1 MERKK
6 VPNIVG
12 VSLDE
17 AKEILEKANIE
28 IEKEKKKIDIFEK
41 SGTVV
46 KVEPKEETSLK
57 KNEKVVLYVSDRKP
71 ILIIILLF
79 LLCALL
85 GRTSLGKTIIRGTED
100 KVIRVLNLSKPTA
113 PEITGGSKEWAQSRV
128 VKVKKDSYAKKGL
141 AYYEYCVGTNL
152 NKCVWKKTN
161 TKNVR
166 VSKTG
171 KWKVVFRGVDKE
183 ENTSSNSNIEEV
195 YIDNSNPI
203 INKVSIKNKKVKI
216 EAIDKE
222 SGIKKYYYSLDG
234 ENYKETRKEFE
245 IKDKIEKIS
254 IKVEDKAGNKTTVE
268 VPVEKENEINSTS
281 TTTKVVG
288 EKTTTTIESTTK
300 QPTDV
305 TNPETSTTTGT
316 TTGTIKPTSTT
327 TKKGL
332 EYDIPK
338 INLDKVP
345 VEFVYGSEYELP
357 SYVDFGNDEGTYKC
371 VVEGKEETTTKNLAI
386 GKHLI
391 VCEATSKHNKRTMVE
406 KEVEVKVKS
415 GEEEIWDGWIRL
427 NLSYPNNS
435 TNWEW
440 RIGKEG
446 EIRDGYEYTGWQ
458 DYTGPILVKLDD
470 VKDVYIR
477 YDLLGETYIIAPNGK
492 VAVDIEPAKYALEG
506 NEKTKVKIVYEKNV
520 ETKEYRIAGG
530 EWEEYTGEFE
540 VEKNTLIEA
549 RGIRNEKVYDSD
561 GNYLYT
567 KKVTGT
573 DSVFI
578 GEKNATSGG
587 TTSGGDKG
595 SFEYEVVVKPNG
607 SYTKPKKDT
616 LPSTYLEGPEIKVS
630 PTEMAESVIV
640 KVIPKEKASKTYIKV
655 GDGNYQE
662 YTGEISVSKNVFI
675 RAYYIREEDGKTS
688 ETSYYYIQNIKKAS
702 KPYVRID
709 ATPDYLSEE
718 VDKVTVKISGSN
730 YTKLEYSL
738 DGVIYE
744 EYKGEITVEQSQTIY
759 AKGTNEFGETI
770 ESLDI
775 TTRTSPKEKENIE
788 ISIEVSPRKEEV
800 EGLINKAKVKITY
813 EKKATKRYYKLG
825 YYGEWKEYTGEFE
838 ITDNKT
844 IYAYA
849 TGDNAVGNARKSVNY
864 LTTGIASPIISIEPY
879 GKSQQVKVSIEYA
892 STAEITRY
900 KIGNGEYRDYNGP
913 FYVYE
918 NETIYAYN
926 KDELG
931 NTGTSEYK
939 IKNIVSAPNYVAIDK
954 GKYYIIKLH
963 YPETSSN
970 REYKWKSDGIWKS
983 YNGYGI
989 LLIKPEYKEEF
1000 KDIKDGIKVE
1010 DEYGKEIIF
1019 TDHYYFIDVPFS
1031 ELMENLFMRWDTEK
1045 ISAPKI
1051 IEIPEEV
1058 TREASISIVYNKA
1071 LVKKLYKIVYEDGEE
1086 TEWLTYEKP
1095 FKIDKNKAT
1104 IYAKGITRSESESKV
1119 GSKTITN
1126 IDDTDPEIRVKG
1138 NFEKA
1143 ARQINVTVNA
1153 IDEFGIDKVKF
1164 AKGEQTKEYFKK
1176 NGNGIRNGSSFK
1188 VEENGKYTIYAVDY
1202 VGNEVI
1208 KVIEI
1213 TNIDKEAPNIR
1224 INILTESYGTEAEIE
1239 IEYGDSVKKE
1249 YKIGKNGSYKEYTGT
1264 IKITSNEV
1272 LDLVNEDGSL
1282 TIYGRGTDEAGNVS
1296 EVSEDVYILDLDAPA
1311 IPEITAGAGY
1321 PILTEYGVKLGSKSY
1336 IKYDNRDDIT
1346 NYYSIDNG
1354 ATWKVYTGP
1363 FEITSGTIKAKSV
1376 KKESGL
1382 TIEATKKVDMPSDA
1396 LGPEAY
1402 DEDPES
1408 YIDIGHSKHNI
1419 LNISKEMMRK
1429 SFYLKILRDTGN
1441 FDSIYLYFYDS
1452 NNKVISS
1459 IKWSRDYSEYANLK
1473 IDVPDG
1479 CTRISLYNAS
1489 TYSDGVRVANVTVAN
1504 DPIINATKIYP
1515 KITQYGIENGHNE
1528 VTIDYF
1534 PTSVQRLYRINDG
1547 EWKVYEDKAIRLELN
1562 DKIEAKGIDKNGVDS
1577 NVVSYDSVLPDDAL
1591 GPEAY
1596 DGDPES
1602 YIDIGYSKHNILN
1615 ISKEMMG
1622 RSFYLKIL
1630 RNTGVYDSIYLYFY
1644 DSNNEVISSIKWSR
1658 DYSEYANL
1666 KIDVPDGC
1674 TRISLYNASTY
1685 SDGVRVANV
1694 TVANDPIINATKIY
1708 PKLTEYGI
1716 EQAYNE
1722 VTIDYFPTSVKRLYR
1737 INAGEWKN
1745 YEDKS
1750 IRLEIGDKLEAKGIN
1765 KYGKETNI
1773 SSYTSIL
1780 PKNALAPEA
1789 YDEDESTRVS
1799 KGTYYINVDSSLV
1812 NKYISFKYTE
1822 GSKASFRPNAKM
1834 SVSLINADGNE
1845 IYKDDYI
1852 FSKVDILTNSINIIP
1867 GTVKIK
1873 FYSPTINSSYGPNYA
1888 LICEVFSEK
1897 IPVITQTS
1905 YYPTIKQ
1912 NEITLSQYEV
1922 KITYL
1927 SYFTKKLYS
1936 IDNGSTWL
1944 EYTEPIK
1951 VKAGDVIKAKAIDKD
1966 GKETDINTYT
1976 VTGLTDNLDDK
1987 VFDKDKNTSVT
1998 LSSKQTKSFI
2008 LDCVDNEV
2016 LRIYTTG
2023 KVNAGAYIKLYD
2035 KDNQELSTVTLNTD
2049 LTTLE
2054 IPERSVKASIYSG
2067 TSTLTINEVNL
2078 REVKAAKENYPEIT
2092 INDANWTTTKAV
2104 EILYPEGTER
2114 EYSLDLG
2121 TTWNKYTNELTI
2133 EKETTI
2139 FARSIKEGKTISTN
2153 SFIITK
2159 VDNVKP
2165 IVELQL
2171 PSKIYKTFEFKLPT
2185 SYIAGSSGANVEC
2198 RVGNNKVTTTKDL
2211 GIGTHE
2217 ISCTIENGIG
2227 IKTEINKTIEI
2238 YELPKDSITDFDYT
2252 GEEQTYTASKS
2263 GIYFIETWGASGGCS
2278 LTDGKQTCKDIGYGG
2293 YSSGTISLTA
2303 GNTLYINVG
2312 GKGTDG
2318 IRDSDSPGGY
2328 NGGGNGVWD
2337 TDDDESAGGGGGATH
2352 IALRTGL
2359 LSTLENYKNDIIMVS
2374 GGGGGKSY
2382 TFVAGSG
2389 GGYKGAITSH
2399 TNQSEVSQDKGYL
2412 FGKGQDA
2419 NGAIS
2424 IYGVAGGGGGFYG
2437 GYMNKSGSKTSGSG
2451 GSGYI
2456 GNTLL
2461 KNKSMYCYN
2470 CEESSEE
2477 STKTIKTTNVS
2488 ETPTSKYAKIG
2499 NGYAR
2504 ITYIGEKFDIT
2515 EFVSNFDYTGEE
2527 QTYTAS
2533 KSGIYLIE
2541 TWGASGGCALNNGVT
2556 NCTKIS
2562 YGGYSSGTT
2571 FLTAGNTLYINV
2583 GGKGTNGIL
2592 KSNSP
2597 GGYNGG
2603 GFGTWDNS
2611 DDESSGGGGGATH
2624 IALRTGLLSTLENYK
2639 NDIIMVSGGGGG
2651 QSWTNAAGSGGG
2663 YKGVTTSTTNQSEVS
2678 QDKGYAFGQGQD
2690 AKGTASN
2697 DGVGGGGGGFYGG
2710 YMNNVGG
2717 KSSGS
2722 GGSGYIGNTLLKNKS
2737 MYCYNC
2743 EESSEESTKTIKT
2756 IDVSEIPT
2764 SKYSKI
2770 GNGYARI
2777 TYMGE

>member
-79 LLCALL
+79 LLCAFL
-85 GRTSLGKTIIRGTED
+85 GRTSLGKTIIRGAED

-113 PEITGGSKEWAQSRV
+113 PEITGGSKEWAQSQV

-171 KWKVVFRGVDKE
+171 KWKVVFRGVDKAG
-183 ENTSSNSNIEEV
+183 NTSSNSNIEEV
-195 YIDNSNPI
+195 YIDNNNPI
-203 INKVSIKNKKVKI
+203 INKVSVKNKKVKI
-216 EAIDKE
+216 EATDKE
-222 SGIKKYYYSLDG
+222 SGIKKYYYSIDG

-245 IKDKIEKIS
+245 IKDKTEKIS

-288 EKTTTTIESTTK
+288 EKTTTTNETTTK
-300 QPTDV
+300 KPTDV
-305 TNPETSTTTGT
+305 TNPETSTTTNAT
-316 TTGTIKPTSTT
+316 TSTIKPTSTT

-371 VVEGKEETTTKNLAI
+371 VVEGKEEKTTKNLAI

-427 NLSYPNNS
+427 NLNYPDNS

-492 VAVDIEPAKYALEG
+492 VAVDIEPAKYALKG

-530 EWEEYTGEFE
+530 EWEDYTGEFE

-587 TTSGGDKG
+587 TTNGGNNG

-630 PTEMAESVIV
+630 PTEMTESVTV

-662 YTGEISVSKNVFI
+662 YTGEISVSKNVLI

-709 ATPDYLSEE
+709 ATPDYLSEK
-718 VDKVTVKISGSN
+718 VDKVIVKISGSN

-744 EYKGEITVEQSQTIY
+744 EYKGELTVEESQTIY

-838 ITDNKT
+838 ITYNET

-849 TGDNAVGNARKSVNY
+849 TGDNAVGNARKSVDY

-931 NTGTSEYK
+931 NTGTSEYR
-939 IKNIVSAPNYVAIDK
+939 IKNIVSAPNYVSIDK

-963 YPETSSN
+963 YPETSGN
-970 REYKWKSDGIWKS
+970 REYKWKSDGTWKS

-1164 AKGEQTKEYFKK
+1164 VKGEQTKEYFKK

-1282 TIYGRGTDEAGNVS
+1282 TVYGRGTDEAGNVS

-1311 IPEITAGAGY
+1311 TPEITAGAGY

-1396 LGPEAY
+1396 LGSEAY
-1402 DEDPES
+1402 DGDE
-1408 YIDIGHSKHNI
+1408 N
-1419 LNISKEMMRK
+1419 
-1429 SFYLKILRDTGN
+1429 
-1441 FDSIYLYFYDS
+1441 
-1452 NNKVISS
+1452 
-1459 IKWSRDYSEYANLK
+1459 
-1473 IDVPDG
+1473 
-1479 CTRISLYNAS
+1479 
-1489 TYSDGVRVANVTVAN
+1489 TYVEA
-1504 DPIINATKIYP
+1504 INATANKYINVSKELWNQKIYVKMSGALAGNITLNADLIFIKEDGTEIS
-1515 KITQYGIENGHNE
+1515 KIQSGRGALSGEYQIPTGTSKIKIQLSYFSDQYGKARIYEIKLCTKPVANLEIKNPTLTEYGIKSMYNL
-1528 VTIDYF
+1528 VSLDYF
-1534 PTSVQRLYRINDG
+1534 QTSIQRLYRINGG
-1547 EWKVYEDKAIRLELN
+1547 EWQEYTDKV
-1562 DKIEAKGIDKNGVDS
+1562 
-1577 NVVSYDSVLPDDAL
+1577 
-1591 GPEAY
+1591 
-1596 DGDPES
+1596 
-1602 YIDIGYSKHNILN
+1602 
-1615 ISKEMMG
+1615 
-1622 RSFYLKIL
+1622 
-1630 RNTGVYDSIYLYFY
+1630 
-1644 DSNNEVISSIKWSR
+1644 
-1658 DYSEYANL
+1658 
-1666 KIDVPDGC
+1666 
-1674 TRISLYNASTY
+1674 
-1685 SDGVRVANV
+1685 
-1694 TVANDPIINATKIY
+1694 
-1708 PKLTEYGI
+1708 
-1716 EQAYNE
+1716 
-1722 VTIDYFPTSVKRLYR
+1722 
-1737 INAGEWKN
+1737 
-1745 YEDKS
+1745 
-1750 IRLEIGDKLEAKGIN
+1750 RLEIGDKLEAKGID
-1765 KYGKETNI
+1765 KYGIET
-1773 SSYTSIL
+1773 SFLTQQFQYG
-1780 PKNALAPEA
+1780 NALGLEA
-1789 YDEDESTRVS
+1789 YDGNEN
-1799 KGTYYINVDSSLV
+1799 TYVEAINATANKYINV
-1812 NKYISFKYTE
+1812 
-1822 GSKASFRPNAKM
+1822 SKELWNQKIYVKM
-1834 SVSLINADGNE
+1834 SGALAGNITLNADLIFIKEDGTE
-1845 IYKDDYI
+1845 I
-1852 FSKVDILTNSINIIP
+1852 SKIQSGRGALSGEYQIP
-1867 GTVKIK
+1867 TGTSKIK
-1873 FYSPTINSSYGPNYA
+1873 IQLSYFSDQYGKARIYEISPSTTPTIIQTNTYPQLSSTSFDKAKYQ
-1888 LICEVFSEK
+1888 
-1897 IPVITQTS
+1897 IT
-1905 YYPTIKQ
+1905 I
-1912 NEITLSQYEV
+1912 N
-1922 KITYL
+1922 YL
-1927 SYFTKKLYS
+1927 SYFQQKLYS
-1936 IDNGSTWL
+1936 LDNGTTWL
-1944 EYTEPIK
+1944 DYKGIIN
-1951 VKAGDVIKAKAIDKD
+1951 VKAGDVIQAKAIDKD
-1966 GKETDINTYT
+1966 GKETEVSTYT
-1976 VTGLTDNLDDK
+1976 VKGLTDNLDDK

-2008 LDCVDNEV
+2008 LDGVDNEV

-2023 KVNAGAYIKLYD
+2023 KVDTRAYIKLYD
-2035 KDNQELSTVTLNTD
+2035 KENKELSTVTLNAD
-2049 LTTLE
+2049 LTTLV
-2054 IPERSVKASIYSG
+2054 IPEGSVKASIYSG

-2078 REVKAAKENYPEIT
+2078 REVKASKENYPEIT
-2092 INDANWTTTKAV
+2092 INDTNWTTTKAV

-2121 TTWNKYTNELTI
+2121 TTWNKYVNELTI
-2133 EKETTI
+2133 DKATTI
-2139 FARSIKEGKTISTN
+2139 FARSIKEGKIISTN

-2159 VDNVKP
+2159 VDS
-2165 IVELQL
+2165 VEPTIELDI
-2171 PSKIYKTFEFKLPT
+2171 PEKIIEEKEYEIPT
-2185 SYIAGSSGANVEC
+2185 SVKFGASGGNVSC
-2198 RVGNNKVTTTKDL
+2198 KSGGNEITTTKNLEIGEYKIICVATSNSGKVNTITKNINVIGKVDL
-2211 GIGTHE
+2211 SFESI
-2217 ISCTIENGIG
+2217 NG
-2227 IKTEINKTIEI
+2227 
-2238 YELPKDSITDFDYT
+2238 
-2252 GEEQTYTASKS
+2252 EQTFIAPIS
-2263 GIYFIETWGASGGCS
+2263 GTYKLEVWGASGGTVS
-2278 LTDGKQTCKDIGYGG
+2278 QSYRGGYGA
-2293 YSSGTISLTA
+2293 YSTGDIHIDE
-2303 GNTLYINVG
+2303 NQVLYINIGGVG
-2312 GKGTDG
+2312 EVTSSAIGQ
-2318 IRDSDSPGGY
+2318 IAQGGY
-2328 NGGGNGVWD
+2328 NGGGSGANYSLQAGRV
-2337 TDDDESAGGGGGATH
+2337 AGGGGGATH
-2352 IALRTGL
+2352 IAFVSGKLASLEKYKGS
-2359 LSTLENYKNDIIMVS
+2359 LSDDGKYYVSNDIVIVS
-2374 GGGGGKSY
+2374 GGGGGSWY
-2382 TFVAGSG
+2382 FSTDVNYHTVTPGDAGGIQVSNSVAWTEQAYGYVYASG
-2389 GGYKGAITSH
+2389 GTQIGTGTQYATVKGGFGEGASRTNYIT
-2399 TNQSEVSQDKGYL
+2399 
-2412 FGKGQDA
+2412 
-2419 NGAIS
+2419 
-2424 IYGVAGGGGGFYG
+2424 AGGGGGFFG
-2437 GYMNKSGSKTSGSG
+2437 GNAGDLVGAG
-2451 GSGYI
+2451 GSSYI
-2456 GNTLL
+2456 ANPLL
-2461 KNKSMYCYN
+2461 TNKSMYCYN
-2470 CEESSEE
+2470 CQESSEE
-2477 STKTIKTTNVS
+2477 STKTISTTCVN
-2488 ETPTSKYAKIG
+2488 ETPTEDCAKIG

-2504 ITYIGEKFDIT
+2504 ITYIGE
-2515 EFVSNFDYTGEE
+2515 
-2527 QTYTAS
+2527 
-2533 KSGIYLIE
+2533 
-2541 TWGASGGCALNNGVT
+2541 
-2556 NCTKIS
+2556 
-2562 YGGYSSGTT
+2562 
-2571 FLTAGNTLYINV
+2571 
-2583 GGKGTNGIL
+2583 
-2592 KSNSP
+2592 
-2597 GGYNGG
+2597 
-2603 GFGTWDNS
+2603 
-2611 DDESSGGGGGATH
+2611 
-2624 IALRTGLLSTLENYK
+2624 
-2639 NDIIMVSGGGGG
+2639 
-2651 QSWTNAAGSGGG
+2651 
-2663 YKGVTTSTTNQSEVS
+2663 
-2678 QDKGYAFGQGQD
+2678 
-2690 AKGTASN
+2690 
-2697 DGVGGGGGGFYGG
+2697 
-2710 YMNNVGG
+2710 
-2717 KSSGS
+2717 
-2722 GGSGYIGNTLLKNKS
+2722 
-2737 MYCYNC
+2737 
-2743 EESSEESTKTIKT
+2743 
-2756 IDVSEIPT
+2756 
-2764 SKYSKI
+2764 
-2770 GNGYARI
+2770 
-2777 TYMGE
+2777 

>member
-1 MERKK
+1 MERRK

-79 LLCALL
+79 LLCAFL
-85 GRTSLGKTIIRGTED
+85 GRTSLGKTIIRGAED

-113 PEITGGSKEWAQSRV
+113 PEITGGSKEWAQSQV

-171 KWKVVFRGVDKE
+171 KWKVVFRGVDKAG
-183 ENTSSNSNIEEV
+183 NTSSNSNIEEV
-195 YIDNSNPI
+195 YIDNNNPI

-216 EAIDKE
+216 EATDKE
-222 SGIKKYYYSLDG
+222 SGIKKYYYSIDG

-245 IKDKIEKIS
+245 IKDKTEKIS

-288 EKTTTTIESTTK
+288 EKTTTTNETTTK
-300 QPTDV
+300 KPTDV
-305 TNPETSTTTGT
+305 TNPETSATTSTTTSAT
-316 TTGTIKPTSTT
+316 TSTIKPTSTT

-427 NLSYPNNS
+427 NLNYPDNS

-492 VAVDIEPAKYALEG
+492 VAVDIEPAKYALKG

-578 GEKNATSGG
+578 GEENATSGG
-587 TTSGGDKG
+587 TTGGGDKG

-630 PTEMAESVIV
+630 PTEMTESVTV

-662 YTGEISVSKNVFI
+662 YTGEISVSKNVLI

-709 ATPDYLSEE
+709 ATPDYLSEK

-744 EYKGEITVEQSQTIY
+744 EYKGELTVEESQTIY

-900 KIGNGEYRDYNGP
+900 KIGNGDYRDYNGP

-931 NTGTSEYK
+931 NTGTSEYR
-939 IKNIVSAPNYVAIDK
+939 IKNIVSAPNYVSIDK

-1119 GSKTITN
+1119 RSKTITN

-1164 AKGEQTKEYFKK
+1164 VKGEQTKEYFKK

-1272 LDLVNEDGSL
+1272 LDLANEDGSL

-1311 IPEITAGAGY
+1311 TPEITAGAGY

-1354 ATWKVYTGP
+1354 ATWKVYKGP

-1382 TIEATKKVDMPSDA
+1382 TIEATKKVDMPDDA

-1402 DEDPES
+1402 DENPES

-1429 SFYLKILRDTGN
+1429 SFYLKILRNTGN

-1459 IKWSRDYSEYANLK
+1459 IKWSRYYSEYENLK
-1473 IDVPDG
+1473 IDIPDG
-1479 CTRISLYNAS
+1479 CTKISLYNAS

-1515 KITQYGIENGHNE
+1515 KITQYGIENGYNE

-1534 PTSVQRLYRINDG
+1534 STSVQRLYRINDG
-1547 EWKVYEDKAIRLELN
+1547 EWKEYQDKAIRLELN

-1591 GPEAY
+1591 GTEAY

-1622 RSFYLKIL
+1622 KSFYLKIL

-1644 DSNNEVISSIKWSR
+1644 DSNNKEISSIKWSR
-1658 DYSEYANL
+1658 YYSEYENL
-1666 KIDVPDGC
+1666 KIDIPDGC
-1674 TRISLYNASTY
+1674 TKISLYNASTY

-1708 PKLTEYGI
+1708 PKITQYGI
-1716 EQAYNE
+1716 ENGYNE
-1722 VTIDYFPTSVKRLYR
+1722 VTIDYFSTSVQRLYR
-1737 INAGEWKN
+1737 INDGEWKN
-1745 YEDKS
+1745 YQDKK
-1750 IRLEIGDKLEAKGIN
+1750 IRLELNDKLEAKSIDKYGNESLVTSYSSELSDDSLGQSAYDNDNTTSYILTKWTSPNKEVYISVDKSMIEKTFITNVKLSRGIYFDVKFYDSSNNIIN
-1765 KYGKETNI
+1765 KEE
-1773 SSYTSIL
+1773 L
-1780 PKNALAPEA
+1780 
-1789 YDEDESTRVS
+1789 
-1799 KGTYYINVDSSLV
+1799 TYFNG
-1812 NKYISFKYTE
+1812 E
-1822 GSKASFRPNAKM
+1822 
-1834 SVSLINADGNE
+1834 
-1845 IYKDDYI
+1845 
-1852 FSKVDILTNSINIIP
+1852 KVFMIP
-1867 GTVKIK
+1867 VGTVKIGL
-1873 FYSPTINSSYGPNYA
+1873 YGTSGGNGGVTIYEVKPNSLSYIFEQN
-1888 LICEVFSEK
+1888 
-1897 IPVITQTS
+1897 
-1905 YYPTIKQ
+1905 YYPTISKT
-1912 NEITLSQYEV
+1912 EIAKSYIEA

-1927 SYFTKKLYS
+1927 SYFAKKLYS
-1936 IDNGSTWL
+1936 LDNGRTWL
-1944 EYTEPIK
+1944 DYTEPIK
-1951 VKAGDVIKAKAIDKD
+1951 VNVGDVIQAKAIDKD
-1966 GKETDINTYT
+1966 GKETEVSTYT
-1976 VTGLTDNLDDK
+1976 VKGLTDNLDDK
-1987 VFDKDKNTSVT
+1987 AFDKDKNTSVT

-2008 LDCVDNEV
+2008 LDGVDNEV

-2023 KVNAGAYIKLYD
+2023 KVDTRAYIKLYD
-2035 KDNQELSTVTLNTD
+2035 KENKELSTVTLNAD
-2049 LTTLE
+2049 LTTLV
-2054 IPERSVKASIYSG
+2054 IPEGSVKASIYSG

-2078 REVKAAKENYPEIT
+2078 REVKASKENYPEIT
-2092 INDANWTTTKAV
+2092 INDTNWTTTKAV

-2133 EKETTI
+2133 DKETTI
-2139 FARSIKEGKTISTN
+2139 FARSIKEGKIISTN

-2238 YELPKDSITDFDYT
+2238 YELPKDSITNFDYT

-2263 GIYFIETWGASGGCS
+2263 GIYLIETWGASGGCS

-2318 IRDSDSPGGY
+2318 IRDADSPGGY

-2382 TFVAGSG
+2382 TYVAGSG
-2389 GGYKGAITSH
+2389 GGYKGAITSQ

-2437 GYMNKSGSKTSGSG
+2437 GYMNSKTCGSG

-2470 CEESSEE
+2470 CEESSEK
-2477 STKTIKTTNVS
+2477 STKTIKTTKVS
-2488 ETPTSKYAKIG
+2488 ETPTSKYSKIG

-2533 KSGIYLIE
+2533 KSGIYFIE
-2541 TWGASGGCALNNGVT
+2541 TWGASGGCSLTDGKQTCNDIG
-2556 NCTKIS
+2556 
-2562 YGGYSSGTT
+2562 YGGYSSGTIS
-2571 FLTAGNTLYINV
+2571 LTAGNTLYINV
-2583 GGKGTNGIL
+2583 GGKGTDGIRDAD
-2592 KSNSP
+2592 SP

-2603 GFGTWDNS
+2603 GNGVWDTD
-2611 DDESSGGGGGATH
+2611 DDESAGGGGGATH

-2651 QSWTNAAGSGGG
+2651 KSYTYVAGSGGG
-2663 YKGVTTSTTNQSEVS
+2663 YKGAITSQTNQSEVS
-2678 QDKGYAFGQGQD
+2678 QDKGYLFGKGQD
-2690 AKGTASN
+2690 ANGAISIY
-2697 DGVGGGGGGFYGG
+2697 GVAGGGGGFYGG
-2710 YMNNVGG
+2710 YMNS
-2717 KSSGS
+2717 KTCGS

>member
-71 ILIIILLF
+71 ILLVILLF

-183 ENTSSNSNIEEV
+183 GNTSSNSNIEEV

-222 SGIKKYYYSLDG
+222 SGIKKYYYSIDG

-281 TTTKVVG
+281 TTTKVTN

-316 TTGTIKPTSTT
+316 TTTKTSPTTSATTSTIKPTSTT

-427 NLSYPNNS
+427 NLNYPDNS

-492 VAVDIEPAKYALEG
+492 VAVDIEPAKYALKG

-530 EWEEYTGEFE
+530 EWEDYTGEFE

-578 GEKNATSGG
+578 GEENATSGG

-630 PTEMAESVIV
+630 PTEMTESVTV

-662 YTGEISVSKNVFI
+662 YTGEVSVSKNVLI

-688 ETSYYYIQNIKKAS
+688 ETSYYYVQNIKVGN

-709 ATPDYLSEE
+709 ATPDYLSEK

-744 EYKGEITVEQSQTIY
+744 EYKGELTVEESQTIY

-838 ITDNKT
+838 ITDNET

-849 TGDNAVGNARKSVNY
+849 TGDNAVGNARKSVDY

-931 NTGTSEYK
+931 NTGTSEYR
-939 IKNIVSAPNYVAIDK
+939 IKNIVSAPNYVSIDK

-963 YPETSSN
+963 YPETSGN
-970 REYKWKSDGIWKS
+970 REYKWKSDGVWKS

-1164 AKGEQTKEYFKK
+1164 AKGEQTKKYFKK
-1176 NGNGIRNGSSFK
+1176 NGKGIRNGSSFK

-1282 TIYGRGTDEAGNVS
+1282 TVYGRGTDEAGNVS

-1311 IPEITAGAGY
+1311 TPEITAGAGY

-1402 DEDPES
+1402 DGDKTTSTGDLKSAVKIKVDESMGGKSAYIYGRVTKGLSLVDKDGKITPISGFANNTTPAGKEIQLPE
-1408 YIDIGHSKHNI
+1408 NI
-1419 LNISKEMMRK
+1419 VEIIFPAYTPYSLASDVYEIRPYSEA
-1429 SFYLKILRDTGN
+1429 
-1441 FDSIYLYFYDS
+1441 
-1452 NNKVISS
+1452 VISNT
-1459 IKWSRDYSEYANLK
+1459 KYYPTLTEY
-1473 IDVPDG
+1473 
-1479 CTRISLYNAS
+1479 
-1489 TYSDGVRVANVTVAN
+1489 GVEQG
-1504 DPIINATKIYP
+1504 Y
-1515 KITQYGIENGHNE
+1515 NE
-1528 VTIDYF
+1528 VTISYF
-1534 PTSVQRLYRINDG
+1534 PTSVQRLYRINDE
-1547 EWKVYEDKAIRLELN
+1547 EWKEYQDKAIRLELN
-1562 DKIEAKGIDKNGVDS
+1562 DKLEAKGIDKNGIETEVT
-1577 NVVSYDSVLPDDAL
+1577 NYTAELPSDAL
-1591 GPEAY
+1591 RPEAY
-1596 DGDPES
+1596 DGDKTTS
-1602 YIDIGYSKHNILN
+1602 TGD
-1615 ISKEMMG
+1615 
-1622 RSFYLKIL
+1622 LK
-1630 RNTGVYDSIYLYFY
+1630 S
-1644 DSNNEVISSIKWSR
+1644 
-1658 DYSEYANL
+1658 A
-1666 KIDVPDGC
+1666 
-1674 TRISLYNASTY
+1674 
-1685 SDGVRVANV
+1685 
-1694 TVANDPIINATKIY
+1694 
-1708 PKLTEYGI
+1708 
-1716 EQAYNE
+1716 
-1722 VTIDYFPTSVKRLYR
+1722 
-1737 INAGEWKN
+1737 
-1745 YEDKS
+1745 
-1750 IRLEIGDKLEAKGIN
+1750 
-1765 KYGKETNI
+1765 
-1773 SSYTSIL
+1773 
-1780 PKNALAPEA
+1780 
-1789 YDEDESTRVS
+1789 
-1799 KGTYYINVDSSLV
+1799 
-1812 NKYISFKYTE
+1812 
-1822 GSKASFRPNAKM
+1822 
-1834 SVSLINADGNE
+1834 
-1845 IYKDDYI
+1845 
-1852 FSKVDILTNSINIIP
+1852 
-1867 GTVKIK
+1867 VKIK
-1873 FYSPTINSSYGPNYA
+1873 VDESMGGKSAYIYGRVTKGLSLVDKDGKITPISGFANNTTPAGKEIQLPENIVEIIFPAYTPYSLASDVYEITASMLPTTVEQY
-1888 LICEVFSEK
+1888 
-1897 IPVITQTS
+1897 
-1905 YYPTIKQ
+1905 YYPTIRK
-1912 NEITLSQYEV
+1912 IGIAKSYADV

-1927 SYFTKKLYS
+1927 SYFAKKLYS
-1936 IDNGSTWL
+1936 LDNGITWL
-1944 EYTEPIK
+1944 EYSGIIK
-1951 VKAGDVIKAKAIDKD
+1951 ANAGDVIQAKAIDKN
-1966 GKETDINTYT
+1966 GNETEVSTYT
-1976 VTGLTDNLDDK
+1976 VKGLTDNLDDK
-1987 VFDKDKNTSVT
+1987 AFDKDQTTSVT
-1998 LSSKQTKSFI
+1998 LSSKQTKSFN
-2008 LDCVDNEV
+2008 LDNVDNEV

-2023 KVNAGAYIKLYD
+2023 KVNTGAYIKLYD
-2035 KDNQELSTVTLNTD
+2035 KENQELSTVTLNTD
-2049 LTTLE
+2049 LTIFV
-2054 IPERSVKASIYSG
+2054 IPEGSVKASIYSG

-2078 REVKAAKENYPEIT
+2078 REVKATKENYPEIT

-2139 FARSIKEGKTISTN
+2139 FARSIKEGKIILAS
-2153 SFIITK
+2153 SFVITK
-2159 VDNVKP
+2159 VDNVDP
-2165 IVELQL
+2165 MITLEI
-2171 PSKIYKTFEFKLPT
+2171 PDEIPYNSNYSLPT
-2185 SYIAGSSGANVEC
+2185 SYIVGASGGEVNCKVNDVVVTNTKELHI
-2198 RVGNNKVTTTKDL
+2198 GNNELVCSIT
-2211 GIGTHE
+2211 
-2217 ISCTIENGIG
+2217 NGVG
-2227 IKTEINKTIEI
+2227 INKTINKTINVLSDAI
-2238 YELPKDSITDFDYT
+2238 YDYIGKEETYQVSKT
-2252 GEEQTYTASKS
+2252 GRYL
-2263 GIYFIETWGASGGCS
+2263 IETWGAQGADATEKYIG
-2278 LTDGKQTCKDIGYGG
+2278 GYGG
-2293 YSSGTISLTA
+2293 YSSGEILLNE
-2303 GNTLYINVG
+2303 GEILYINVG
-2312 GKGTDG
+2312 GMGGKYTYTYYKTDTAV
-2318 IRDSDSPGGY
+2318 GGY
-2328 NGGGNGVWD
+2328 NGGGYGYVSSSGSDWVYRLLY
-2337 TDDDESAGGGGGATH
+2337 AGGGATH
-2352 IALRTGL
+2352 IALKSGL
-2359 LSTLENYKNDIIMVS
+2359 LSTLEENKDSILIVS
-2374 GGGGGKSY
+2374 GGGGSGSAQSNGSLSSY
-2382 TFVAGSG
+2382 TKGGSG
-2389 GGYKGAITSH
+2389 GGISGGSMILVSRYWTCGQETSN
-2399 TNQSEVSQDKGYL
+2399 TFYGTGGTQENGGVYSICGSLYNGVYVGL
-2412 FGKGQDA
+2412 FGQGALAKSNL
-2419 NGAIS
+2419 NGNKADW
-2424 IYGVAGGGGGFYG
+2424 GGGGGFYG
-2437 GYMNKSGSKTSGSG
+2437 GSTGAG

-2461 KNKSMYCYN
+2461 TNKSMYCYN

-2504 ITYIGEKFDIT
+2504 ITYIGE
-2515 EFVSNFDYTGEE
+2515 
-2527 QTYTAS
+2527 
-2533 KSGIYLIE
+2533 
-2541 TWGASGGCALNNGVT
+2541 
-2556 NCTKIS
+2556 
-2562 YGGYSSGTT
+2562 
-2571 FLTAGNTLYINV
+2571 
-2583 GGKGTNGIL
+2583 
-2592 KSNSP
+2592 
-2597 GGYNGG
+2597 
-2603 GFGTWDNS
+2603 
-2611 DDESSGGGGGATH
+2611 
-2624 IALRTGLLSTLENYK
+2624 
-2639 NDIIMVSGGGGG
+2639 
-2651 QSWTNAAGSGGG
+2651 
-2663 YKGVTTSTTNQSEVS
+2663 
-2678 QDKGYAFGQGQD
+2678 
-2690 AKGTASN
+2690 
-2697 DGVGGGGGGFYGG
+2697 
-2710 YMNNVGG
+2710 
-2717 KSSGS
+2717 
-2722 GGSGYIGNTLLKNKS
+2722 
-2737 MYCYNC
+2737 
-2743 EESSEESTKTIKT
+2743 
-2756 IDVSEIPT
+2756 
-2764 SKYSKI
+2764 
-2770 GNGYARI
+2770 
-2777 TYMGE
+2777 

>member
-71 ILIIILLF
+71 ILLVILLF

-113 PEITGGSKEWAQSRV
+113 PEITGGSKEWAQSQV

-171 KWKVVFRGVDKE
+171 KWKVVFRGVDKAG
-183 ENTSSNSNIEEV
+183 NTSSNSNIEEV
-195 YIDNSNPI
+195 YIDNNNPI
-203 INKVSIKNKKVKI
+203 INKVSVKNKKVKI
-216 EAIDKE
+216 EATDKE
-222 SGIKKYYYSLDG
+222 SGIKKYYYSIDG

-245 IKDKIEKIS
+245 IKDKTEKIS

-288 EKTTTTIESTTK
+288 EKITTTNESTTK

-305 TNPETSTTTGT
+305 TNPETSTTTNAT
-316 TTGTIKPTSTT
+316 TSAIKPTSTT

-371 VVEGKEETTTKNLAI
+371 VVEGKEEKTTKNLAI

-427 NLSYPNNS
+427 NLNYPDNS

-530 EWEEYTGEFE
+530 EWEDYTGEFE

-595 SFEYEVVVKPNG
+595 SFEYEVVVKPDG

-630 PTEMAESVIV
+630 PTEMTESVTV

-662 YTGEISVSKNVFI
+662 YTGEISVSKNVLI

-709 ATPDYLSEE
+709 ATPDYLSEK

-744 EYKGEITVEQSQTIY
+744 EYKGELTVEESQTIY

-849 TGDNAVGNARKSVNY
+849 TGDNAAGNARKSVNY
-864 LTTGIASPIISIEPY
+864 LTTGIASPIISIEPS

-900 KIGNGEYRDYNGP
+900 KIGNGDYRDYNGP

-931 NTGTSEYK
+931 NTGTSEYR
-939 IKNIVSAPNYVAIDK
+939 IKNIVSAPNYVSIDK

-963 YPETSSN
+963 YPETSGN
-970 REYKWKSDGIWKS
+970 REYKWKSDGTWKS

-1126 IDDTDPEIRVKG
+1126 IDNTDPEIRVKG

-1164 AKGEQTKEYFKK
+1164 VKGEQTKEYFKK

-1272 LDLVNEDGSL
+1272 LDLANEDGSL

-1311 IPEITAGAGY
+1311 TPEITAAAGY

-1336 IKYDNRDDIT
+1336 IKYDNRDDII

-1402 DEDPES
+1402 DNDDQT
-1408 YIDIGHSKHNI
+1408 YVDIDHSKHNI
-1419 LNISKEMMRK
+1419 MDISDEMRGK
-1429 SFYLKILRDTGN
+1429 SFYINILRDTGLGD
-1441 FDSIYLYFYDS
+1441 FIYLYLYDKKG
-1452 NNKVISS
+1452 NILNT
-1459 IKWSRDYSEYANLK
+1459 IKWSRDYSGYANLK
-1473 IDVPDG
+1473 IDIPDG
-1479 CTRISLYNAS
+1479 CTKISLYNAS
-1489 TYSDGVRVANVTVAN
+1489 TYSNGVRVANVTVAN

-1515 KITQYGIENGHNE
+1515 KITQYGIENGYNE

-1534 PTSVQRLYRINDG
+1534 STSVQRLYRING
-1547 EWKVYEDKAIRLELN
+1547 QQWKNYMDKTIKLKIG
-1562 DKIEAKGIDKNGVDS
+1562 DKLEAKGIDKNGVDS
-1577 NVVSYDSVLPDDAL
+1577 NVVSYDSVLPDDTL
-1591 GPEAY
+1591 GEEAY
-1596 DGDPES
+1596 DADNQT
-1602 YIDIGYSKHNILN
+1602 YVDIGHSKHNIMD
-1615 ISKEMMG
+1615 ISDEMG
-1622 RSFYLKIL
+1622 GESFYISIL
-1630 RNTGVYDSIYLYFY
+1630 RDTGLDDFIYLYFY
-1644 DSNNEVISSIKWSR
+1644 DKKGNILNTIKWSR

-1666 KIDVPDGC
+1666 KIDIPDGC
-1674 TRISLYNASTY
+1674 TKISLYNASTY
-1685 SDGVRVANV
+1685 SNGVRVANV

-1708 PKLTEYGI
+1708 PKLTELGI
-1716 EQAYNE
+1716 EDGYNE
-1722 VTIDYFPTSVKRLYR
+1722 VTIDYFKTSVQRLYS
-1737 INAGEWKN
+1737 INGAEWKN
-1745 YEDKS
+1745 YQDKK
-1750 IRLEIGDKLEAKGIN
+1750 IRLELGDKLEAKSIDKYGNESLVTSYSSELSDDSLGQSAYDNDNTTSYILTKWTSPNKEVYISVDKSMIEKTFITNVKLSRGIYFDVKFYDSSNNIIN
-1765 KYGKETNI
+1765 KEE
-1773 SSYTSIL
+1773 L
-1780 PKNALAPEA
+1780 
-1789 YDEDESTRVS
+1789 
-1799 KGTYYINVDSSLV
+1799 TYFNG
-1812 NKYISFKYTE
+1812 E
-1822 GSKASFRPNAKM
+1822 
-1834 SVSLINADGNE
+1834 
-1845 IYKDDYI
+1845 
-1852 FSKVDILTNSINIIP
+1852 KVFMIP
-1867 GTVKIK
+1867 VGTVKIGL
-1873 FYSPTINSSYGPNYA
+1873 YGTSGGNGGVTIYEVKPNSLSY
-1888 LICEVFSEK
+1888 IFE
-1897 IPVITQTS
+1897 QS
-1905 YYPTIKQ
+1905 YYSTIKQ
-1912 NEITLSQYEV
+1912 SGIAKSYIEA
-1922 KITYL
+1922 KISYL
-1927 SYFTKKLYS
+1927 SYFAKKLYS
-1936 IDNGSTWL
+1936 LDNGTTWL
-1944 EYTEPIK
+1944 DYKGIIN
-1951 VKAGDVIKAKAIDKD
+1951 VKAGDVIQAKAIDKE
-1966 GKETDINTYT
+1966 GKETEVSTYT
-1976 VTGLTDNLDDK
+1976 VKGLTDNLDDK
-1987 VFDKDKNTSVT
+1987 AFDKDQTTSVT
-1998 LSSKQTKSFI
+1998 LSSRQTKSFN
-2008 LDCVDNEV
+2008 LDGVDNEV

-2023 KVNAGAYIKLYD
+2023 KVNAGAYIKLYG

-2049 LTTLE
+2049 LTTLV
-2054 IPERSVKASIYSG
+2054 IPEGSVKASIYSG

-2133 EKETTI
+2133 DKETTI
-2139 FARSIKEGKTISTN
+2139 FARSIKEGTVISTN
-2153 SFIITK
+2153 SYVITK
-2159 VDNVKP
+2159 VDNEVPTINLDIPDEMVKGANY
-2165 IVELQL
+2165 
-2171 PSKIYKTFEFKLPT
+2171 SLPT
-2185 SYIAGSSGANVEC
+2185 SYTTGKSGGTPVC
-2198 RVGNNKVTTTKDL
+2198 KINNETIDNTKDL
-2211 GIGTHE
+2211 E
-2217 ISCTIENGIG
+2217 
-2227 IKTEINKTIEI
+2227 
-2238 YELPKDSITDFDYT
+2238 
-2252 GEEQTYTASKS
+2252 S
-2263 GIYFIETWGASGGCS
+2263 G
-2278 LTDGKQTCKDIGYGG
+2278 
-2293 YSSGTISLTA
+2293 
-2303 GNTLYINVG
+2303 N
-2312 GKGTDG
+2312 
-2318 IRDSDSPGGY
+2318 
-2328 NGGGNGVWD
+2328 
-2337 TDDDESAGGGGGATH
+2337 
-2352 IALRTGL
+2352 
-2359 LSTLENYKNDIIMVS
+2359 
-2374 GGGGGKSY
+2374 
-2382 TFVAGSG
+2382 
-2389 GGYKGAITSH
+2389 
-2399 TNQSEVSQDKGYL
+2399 
-2412 FGKGQDA
+2412 
-2419 NGAIS
+2419 
-2424 IYGVAGGGGGFYG
+2424 
-2437 GYMNKSGSKTSGSG
+2437 
-2451 GSGYI
+2451 
-2456 GNTLL
+2456 
-2461 KNKSMYCYN
+2461 
-2470 CEESSEE
+2470 
-2477 STKTIKTTNVS
+2477 
-2488 ETPTSKYAKIG
+2488 
-2499 NGYAR
+2499 
-2504 ITYIGEKFDIT
+2504 
-2515 EFVSNFDYTGEE
+2515 
-2527 QTYTAS
+2527 
-2533 KSGIYLIE
+2533 YLIE
-2541 TWGASGGCALNNGVT
+2541 CSITSTSGLTANISKSLTILSSMNLSSAIKVDNQLITDLPTLTTSSNNSSDKSGLYVSNLTNSGNNTYYFRGNVDNNNVSFAGMNWKIVRINEDDSIRIILDSPIDKNQKYTYNSSKNKENMYYNESDVKPVLDSWYTENLNEYDS
-2556 NCTKIS
+2556 KIS
-2562 YGGYSSGTT
+2562 YSNYCSEIHALWDRTWSSDKGTVYNQYNPTFKCDDPLYTYNLKVGLINYDETVFAGAYYGKQNDKYYLYTGYAYWTMSTAGYYDSSYGSATWVVGTSGT
-2571 FLTAGNTLYINV
+2571 FA
-2583 GGKGTNGIL
+2583 
-2592 KSNSP
+2592 
-2597 GGYNGG
+2597 
-2603 GFGTWDNS
+2603 W
-2611 DDESSGGGGGATH
+2611 
-2624 IALRTGLLSTLENYK
+2624 NY
-2639 NDIIMVSGGGGG
+2639 
-2651 QSWTNAAGSGGG
+2651 
-2663 YKGVTTSTTNQSEVS
+2663 
-2678 QDKGYAFGQGQD
+2678 F
-2690 AKGTASN
+2690 
-2697 DGVGGGGGGFYGG
+2697 
-2710 YMNNVGG
+2710 
-2717 KSSGS
+2717 
-2722 GGSGYIGNTLLKNKS
+2722 
-2737 MYCYNC
+2737 
-2743 EESSEESTKTIKT
+2743 
-2756 IDVSEIPT
+2756 
-2764 SKYSKI
+2764 
-2770 GNGYARI
+2770 YARDSYI
-2777 TYMGE
+2777 IRPVINLSSNVAVEGHGTSADPYVVK

>member
-79 LLCALL
+79 LLCAFL
-85 GRTSLGKTIIRGTED
+85 GRTSLGKTIIRGAED

-113 PEITGGSKEWAQSRV
+113 PEITGGSKEWAQSQV

-171 KWKVVFRGVDKE
+171 KWKVVFRGVDKAG
-183 ENTSSNSNIEEV
+183 NTSSNSNIEEV
-195 YIDNSNPI
+195 YIDNNNPI

-216 EAIDKE
+216 EATDKE

-245 IKDKIEKIS
+245 IKDKTEKIS

-288 EKTTTTIESTTK
+288 EKTTTTNEITTK
-300 QPTDV
+300 KPTDV
-305 TNPETSTTTGT
+305 TNPETSTTTST
-316 TTGTIKPTSTT
+316 TTNATTSAIKPTSTT

-371 VVEGKEETTTKNLAI
+371 VVEGKEEKTTKNLGI

-427 NLSYPNNS
+427 NLNYPDNS

-458 DYTGPILVKLDD
+458 DYTGPILVKLED

-492 VAVDIEPAKYALEG
+492 VAVDIEPAKYALKG
-506 NEKTKVKIVYEKNV
+506 NEKTKVKIVYETNV

-530 EWEEYTGEFE
+530 EWEDYTGEFE

-595 SFEYEVVVKPNG
+595 SFEYEVVVRPNG

-630 PTEMAESVIV
+630 PTEMTESVIV

-662 YTGEISVSKNVFI
+662 YTGEISVSKNVLI

-688 ETSYYYIQNIKKAS
+688 ETSYYYIQNIKVGN

-709 ATPDYLSEE
+709 ATPDYLSEK

-744 EYKGEITVEQSQTIY
+744 EYKGELTVEESQTIY

-838 ITDNKT
+838 ITDNET

-849 TGDNAVGNARKSVNY
+849 TGDNAVGNTRKSVDY

-931 NTGTSEYK
+931 NTGTSEYR
-939 IKNIVSAPNYVAIDK
+939 IKNIVSAPNYVSIDK
-954 GKYYIIKLH
+954 GKYYIIKLN

-970 REYKWKSDGIWKS
+970 REYKWKSDGTWKS

-1164 AKGEQTKEYFKK
+1164 VKGEQTKEYFKK
-1176 NGNGIRNGSSFK
+1176 NGNGIKNGSSFK

-1282 TIYGRGTDEAGNVS
+1282 TVYGRGTDEAGNGS

-1311 IPEITAGAGY
+1311 TPEITAGAGY

-1396 LGPEAY
+1396 LG
-1402 DEDPES
+1402 S
-1408 YIDIGHSKHNI
+1408 
-1419 LNISKEMMRK
+1419 
-1429 SFYLKILRDTGN
+1429 
-1441 FDSIYLYFYDS
+1441 
-1452 NNKVISS
+1452 
-1459 IKWSRDYSEYANLK
+1459 
-1473 IDVPDG
+1473 
-1479 CTRISLYNAS
+1479 
-1489 TYSDGVRVANVTVAN
+1489 
-1504 DPIINATKIYP
+1504 
-1515 KITQYGIENGHNE
+1515 
-1528 VTIDYF
+1528 
-1534 PTSVQRLYRINDG
+1534 
-1547 EWKVYEDKAIRLELN
+1547 
-1562 DKIEAKGIDKNGVDS
+1562 
-1577 NVVSYDSVLPDDAL
+1577 
-1591 GPEAY
+1591 EAY
-1596 DGDPES
+1596 DGDE
-1602 YIDIGYSKHNILN
+1602 
-1615 ISKEMMG
+1615 
-1622 RSFYLKIL
+1622 
-1630 RNTGVYDSIYLYFY
+1630 NTYV
-1644 DSNNEVISSIKWSR
+1644 E
-1658 DYSEYANL
+1658 A
-1666 KIDVPDGC
+1666 
-1674 TRISLYNASTY
+1674 
-1685 SDGVRVANV
+1685 
-1694 TVANDPIINATKIY
+1694 INAT
-1708 PKLTEYGI
+1708 
-1716 EQAYNE
+1716 A
-1722 VTIDYFPTSVKRLYR
+1722 
-1737 INAGEWKN
+1737 
-1745 YEDKS
+1745 
-1750 IRLEIGDKLEAKGIN
+1750 N
-1765 KYGKETNI
+1765 K
-1773 SSYTSIL
+1773 
-1780 PKNALAPEA
+1780 
-1789 YDEDESTRVS
+1789 
-1799 KGTYYINVDSSLV
+1799 YINV
-1812 NKYISFKYTE
+1812 
-1822 GSKASFRPNAKM
+1822 SKELWNQKIYVKM
-1834 SVSLINADGNE
+1834 SGALAGNITLNADLIFIKEDGTE
-1845 IYKDDYI
+1845 I
-1852 FSKVDILTNSINIIP
+1852 SKIQSGRGALSGEYQIP
-1867 GTVKIK
+1867 TGTSKIK
-1873 FYSPTINSSYGPNYA
+1873 IQLSYFSDQYGKARIYEISPSTTPTIIQTNTYPQLSSTSFDKAKYQ
-1888 LICEVFSEK
+1888 
-1897 IPVITQTS
+1897 IT
-1905 YYPTIKQ
+1905 I
-1912 NEITLSQYEV
+1912 N
-1922 KITYL
+1922 YL
-1927 SYFTKKLYS
+1927 SYFQQKLYS
-1936 IDNGSTWL
+1936 LDNGTTWL
-1944 EYTEPIK
+1944 DYKGIIN
-1951 VKAGDVIKAKAIDKD
+1951 VKAGDVIQAKAIDKD
-1966 GKETDINTYT
+1966 GKETEVSTYT
-1976 VTGLTDNLDDK
+1976 VKGLTDNLDDK
-1987 VFDKDKNTSVT
+1987 AFDKDKNTSVT

-2008 LDCVDNEV
+2008 LDGVDNEV

-2023 KVNAGAYIKLYD
+2023 KVDTRTYIKLYD
-2035 KDNQELSTVTLNTD
+2035 KENKELSTVTLNED
-2049 LTTLE
+2049 LTTLV
-2054 IPERSVKASIYSG
+2054 IPEGSVKASIYSG

-2078 REVKAAKENYPEIT
+2078 REVKASKENYPEIT
-2092 INDANWTTTKAV
+2092 INDTNWTTTKAV

-2133 EKETTI
+2133 DKETTI
-2139 FARSIKEGKTISTN
+2139 FARSIKEGKIISTN

-2159 VDNVKP
+2159 VDSVEP
-2165 IVELQL
+2165 IIELDI
-2171 PSKIYKTFEFKLPT
+2171 PEKIIEAKEYEIPT
-2185 SYIAGSSGANVEC
+2185 SVKFGSSGGNVSCKSGE
-2198 RVGNNKVTTTKDL
+2198 NEITTTKNLEIGEYKIICVATSNSGKVNTITKKINVIVKVDL
-2211 GIGTHE
+2211 SFESI
-2217 ISCTIENGIG
+2217 NG
-2227 IKTEINKTIEI
+2227 
-2238 YELPKDSITDFDYT
+2238 
-2252 GEEQTYTASKS
+2252 EQTFIAPIS
-2263 GIYFIETWGASGGCS
+2263 GTYKLEVWGASGGTVS
-2278 LTDGKQTCKDIGYGG
+2278 QSYRGGYGA
-2293 YSSGTISLTA
+2293 YSTGDIHIDE
-2303 GNTLYINVG
+2303 NQVLYINIGGVG
-2312 GKGTDG
+2312 EVTSSAIDQ
-2318 IRDSDSPGGY
+2318 IAQGGY
-2328 NGGGNGVWD
+2328 NGGGSGANY
-2337 TDDDESAGGGGGATH
+2337 SLQAGRVAGDGGGATH
-2352 IALRTGL
+2352 IAFVSGKLASLEKYKGS
-2359 LSTLENYKNDIIMVS
+2359 LSDDGKYYVSNDIVIVS
-2374 GGGGGKSY
+2374 GGGGGSWY
-2382 TFVAGSG
+2382 FPTDVNYHTVTPGDAGGIQASNSVAWTEQAYGYVYASG
-2389 GGYKGAITSH
+2389 GTQIGTGTQYATVKGGFGEGASRTNYIT
-2399 TNQSEVSQDKGYL
+2399 
-2412 FGKGQDA
+2412 
-2419 NGAIS
+2419 
-2424 IYGVAGGGGGFYG
+2424 AGGGGGFFG
-2437 GYMNKSGSKTSGSG
+2437 GNAGDLVGAG
-2451 GSGYI
+2451 GSSYI
-2456 GNTLL
+2456 ANPLL
-2461 KNKSMYCYN
+2461 TNKSMYCYN
-2470 CEESSEE
+2470 CQESSEE
-2477 STKTIKTTNVS
+2477 STKTISTTCVN
-2488 ETPTSKYAKIG
+2488 ETPTEDCAKIG

-2504 ITYIGEKFDIT
+2504 ITYIGE
-2515 EFVSNFDYTGEE
+2515 
-2527 QTYTAS
+2527 
-2533 KSGIYLIE
+2533 
-2541 TWGASGGCALNNGVT
+2541 
-2556 NCTKIS
+2556 
-2562 YGGYSSGTT
+2562 
-2571 FLTAGNTLYINV
+2571 
-2583 GGKGTNGIL
+2583 
-2592 KSNSP
+2592 
-2597 GGYNGG
+2597 
-2603 GFGTWDNS
+2603 
-2611 DDESSGGGGGATH
+2611 
-2624 IALRTGLLSTLENYK
+2624 
-2639 NDIIMVSGGGGG
+2639 
-2651 QSWTNAAGSGGG
+2651 
-2663 YKGVTTSTTNQSEVS
+2663 
-2678 QDKGYAFGQGQD
+2678 
-2690 AKGTASN
+2690 
-2697 DGVGGGGGGFYGG
+2697 
-2710 YMNNVGG
+2710 
-2717 KSSGS
+2717 
-2722 GGSGYIGNTLLKNKS
+2722 
-2737 MYCYNC
+2737 
-2743 EESSEESTKTIKT
+2743 
-2756 IDVSEIPT
+2756 
-2764 SKYSKI
+2764 
-2770 GNGYARI
+2770 
-2777 TYMGE
+2777 

>member
-71 ILIIILLF
+71 ILLVILLF

-113 PEITGGSKEWAQSRV
+113 PEITGGSKEWAQSQV

-183 ENTSSNSNIEEV
+183 GNTSSNSNIEEV

-203 INKVSIKNKKVKI
+203 INNVSIKNKKVKI

-222 SGIKKYYYSLDG
+222 SGIKKYYYSIDG

-245 IKDKIEKIS
+245 IKDKTEKIS

-288 EKTTTTIESTTK
+288 EKITTTNESTTK

-305 TNPETSTTTGT
+305 TNPETSTTTNAT
-316 TTGTIKPTSTT
+316 TSAIKPTSTT

-371 VVEGKEETTTKNLAI
+371 VVEGKEEKTTKNLAI

-427 NLSYPNNS
+427 NLNYPDNS

-492 VAVDIEPAKYALEG
+492 VAVDIEPAKYALKG

-530 EWEEYTGEFE
+530 EWEDYTGEFE

-578 GEKNATSGG
+578 GEENATSGG

-630 PTEMAESVIV
+630 PTEMTESVTV

-662 YTGEISVSKNVFI
+662 YTGEVSVSKNVLI

-688 ETSYYYIQNIKKAS
+688 ETSYYYVQNIKVGN

-709 ATPDYLSEE
+709 ATPDYLSEK
-718 VDKVTVKISGSN
+718 VDKVIVKISGSN
-730 YTKLEYSL
+730 YKKLEYSL

-744 EYKGEITVEQSQTIY
+744 EYKGELIVEESQTIY

-849 TGDNAVGNARKSVNY
+849 TGDNAAGNARKSVNY
-864 LTTGIASPIISIEPY
+864 LTTGIASPIISIEPS

-900 KIGNGEYRDYNGP
+900 KIGNGDYRDYNGP

-931 NTGTSEYK
+931 NTGTSEYR
-939 IKNIVSAPNYVAIDK
+939 IKNIVSAPNYVSIDK

-1119 GSKTITN
+1119 RSKTITN

-1164 AKGEQTKEYFKK
+1164 VKGEQTKKYFKK

-1272 LDLVNEDGSL
+1272 LDLANEDGSL

-1311 IPEITAGAGY
+1311 TPEITAAAGY

-1336 IKYDNRDDIT
+1336 IKYDNRDDII

-1402 DEDPES
+1402 DNDDQT
-1408 YIDIGHSKHNI
+1408 YVDIDHSKHNI
-1419 LNISKEMMRK
+1419 MDISDEMRGK
-1429 SFYLKILRDTGN
+1429 SFYINILRDTGLGD
-1441 FDSIYLYFYDS
+1441 FIYLYLYDKKG
-1452 NNKVISS
+1452 NILNT
-1459 IKWSRDYSEYANLK
+1459 IKWSRDYSGYANLK
-1473 IDVPDG
+1473 IDIPDG
-1479 CTRISLYNAS
+1479 CTKISLYNAS
-1489 TYSDGVRVANVTVAN
+1489 TYSNGVRVANVTVAN

-1515 KITQYGIENGHNE
+1515 KITQYGIENGYNE

-1534 PTSVQRLYRINDG
+1534 STSVQRLYRING
-1547 EWKVYEDKAIRLELN
+1547 QQWKNYMDKTIKLKIG
-1562 DKIEAKGIDKNGVDS
+1562 DKLEAKGIDKNGVDS
-1577 NVVSYDSVLPDDAL
+1577 NVVSYDSVLPDDTL
-1591 GPEAY
+1591 GEEAY
-1596 DGDPES
+1596 DADNQT
-1602 YIDIGYSKHNILN
+1602 YVDIGHSKHNIMD
-1615 ISKEMMG
+1615 ISDEMG
-1622 RSFYLKIL
+1622 GESFYISIL
-1630 RNTGVYDSIYLYFY
+1630 RDTGLDDFIYLYFY
-1644 DSNNEVISSIKWSR
+1644 DKKGNILNTIKWSR

-1666 KIDVPDGC
+1666 KIDIPDGC
-1674 TRISLYNASTY
+1674 TKISLYNASTY
-1685 SDGVRVANV
+1685 SNGVRVANV

-1708 PKLTEYGI
+1708 PKLTELGI
-1716 EQAYNE
+1716 EDGYNE
-1722 VTIDYFPTSVKRLYR
+1722 VTIDYFKTSVQRLYS
-1737 INAGEWKN
+1737 INGAEWKN
-1745 YEDKS
+1745 YQDKK
-1750 IRLEIGDKLEAKGIN
+1750 IRLELGDKLEAKSIDKYGNESLVTSYSSELSDDSLGQSAYDNDNTTSYILTKWTSPNKEVYISVDKSMIEKTFITNVKLSRGIYFDVKFYDSSNNIIN
-1765 KYGKETNI
+1765 KEE
-1773 SSYTSIL
+1773 L
-1780 PKNALAPEA
+1780 
-1789 YDEDESTRVS
+1789 
-1799 KGTYYINVDSSLV
+1799 TYFNG
-1812 NKYISFKYTE
+1812 E
-1822 GSKASFRPNAKM
+1822 
-1834 SVSLINADGNE
+1834 
-1845 IYKDDYI
+1845 
-1852 FSKVDILTNSINIIP
+1852 KVFMIP
-1867 GTVKIK
+1867 VGTVKIGL
-1873 FYSPTINSSYGPNYA
+1873 YGTSGGNGGVTIYEVKPNSLSY
-1888 LICEVFSEK
+1888 IFE
-1897 IPVITQTS
+1897 QS
-1905 YYPTIKQ
+1905 YYSTIKQ
-1912 NEITLSQYEV
+1912 SGIAKSYIEA
-1922 KITYL
+1922 KISYL
-1927 SYFTKKLYS
+1927 SYFAKKLYS
-1936 IDNGSTWL
+1936 LDNGTTWL
-1944 EYTEPIK
+1944 DYKGIIN
-1951 VKAGDVIKAKAIDKD
+1951 VKAGDVIQAKAIDKE
-1966 GKETDINTYT
+1966 GKETEVSTYT
-1976 VTGLTDNLDDK
+1976 VKGLTDNLDDK
-1987 VFDKDKNTSVT
+1987 AFDKDQTTSVT
-1998 LSSKQTKSFI
+1998 LSSRQTKSFN
-2008 LDCVDNEV
+2008 LDGVDNEV

-2023 KVNAGAYIKLYD
+2023 KVNAGAYIKLYG

-2049 LTTLE
+2049 LTTLV
-2054 IPERSVKASIYSG
+2054 IPEGSVKASIYSG

-2133 EKETTI
+2133 DKETTI
-2139 FARSIKEGKTISTN
+2139 FARSIKEGTVISTN
-2153 SFIITK
+2153 SYVITK
-2159 VDNVKP
+2159 VDNEVPTINLDIPDEMVKGANY
-2165 IVELQL
+2165 
-2171 PSKIYKTFEFKLPT
+2171 SLPT
-2185 SYIAGSSGANVEC
+2185 SYTTGKSGGTPVC
-2198 RVGNNKVTTTKDL
+2198 KINNETIDNTKDL
-2211 GIGTHE
+2211 E
-2217 ISCTIENGIG
+2217 
-2227 IKTEINKTIEI
+2227 
-2238 YELPKDSITDFDYT
+2238 
-2252 GEEQTYTASKS
+2252 S
-2263 GIYFIETWGASGGCS
+2263 G
-2278 LTDGKQTCKDIGYGG
+2278 
-2293 YSSGTISLTA
+2293 
-2303 GNTLYINVG
+2303 N
-2312 GKGTDG
+2312 
-2318 IRDSDSPGGY
+2318 
-2328 NGGGNGVWD
+2328 
-2337 TDDDESAGGGGGATH
+2337 
-2352 IALRTGL
+2352 
-2359 LSTLENYKNDIIMVS
+2359 
-2374 GGGGGKSY
+2374 
-2382 TFVAGSG
+2382 
-2389 GGYKGAITSH
+2389 
-2399 TNQSEVSQDKGYL
+2399 
-2412 FGKGQDA
+2412 
-2419 NGAIS
+2419 
-2424 IYGVAGGGGGFYG
+2424 
-2437 GYMNKSGSKTSGSG
+2437 
-2451 GSGYI
+2451 
-2456 GNTLL
+2456 
-2461 KNKSMYCYN
+2461 
-2470 CEESSEE
+2470 
-2477 STKTIKTTNVS
+2477 
-2488 ETPTSKYAKIG
+2488 
-2499 NGYAR
+2499 
-2504 ITYIGEKFDIT
+2504 
-2515 EFVSNFDYTGEE
+2515 
-2527 QTYTAS
+2527 
-2533 KSGIYLIE
+2533 YLIE
-2541 TWGASGGCALNNGVT
+2541 CSITSTSGLTANISKSLTILSSMNLSSAIKVDNQLITDLPTLTTSSNNSSDKSGLYVSNLTNSGNNTYYFRGNVDNNNVSFAGMNWKIVRINEDDSIRIILDSPIDKNQKYTYNSSKNKENMYYNESDVKPVLDSWYTENLNEYDS
-2556 NCTKIS
+2556 KIS
-2562 YGGYSSGTT
+2562 YSNYCSEIHALWDRTWSSDKGTVYNQYNPTFKCDDPLYTYNLKVGLINYDETVFAGAYYGKQNDKYYLYTGYAYWTMSTAGYYDSSYGSATWVVGTSGT
-2571 FLTAGNTLYINV
+2571 FA
-2583 GGKGTNGIL
+2583 
-2592 KSNSP
+2592 
-2597 GGYNGG
+2597 
-2603 GFGTWDNS
+2603 W
-2611 DDESSGGGGGATH
+2611 
-2624 IALRTGLLSTLENYK
+2624 NY
-2639 NDIIMVSGGGGG
+2639 
-2651 QSWTNAAGSGGG
+2651 
-2663 YKGVTTSTTNQSEVS
+2663 
-2678 QDKGYAFGQGQD
+2678 F
-2690 AKGTASN
+2690 
-2697 DGVGGGGGGFYGG
+2697 
-2710 YMNNVGG
+2710 
-2717 KSSGS
+2717 
-2722 GGSGYIGNTLLKNKS
+2722 
-2737 MYCYNC
+2737 
-2743 EESSEESTKTIKT
+2743 
-2756 IDVSEIPT
+2756 
-2764 SKYSKI
+2764 
-2770 GNGYARI
+2770 YARDSYI
-2777 TYMGE
+2777 IRPVINLSSNVAVEGHGTSADPYVVK

>member
-28 IEKEKKKIDIFEK
+28 IEKGKKKIDMFEK

-79 LLCALL
+79 LLCAFL
-85 GRTSLGKTIIRGTED
+85 GRTSLGKTIIRGAED

-113 PEITGGSKEWAQSRV
+113 PEITGGSKEWAQSQV

-171 KWKVVFRGVDKE
+171 KWKVVFRGVDKAG
-183 ENTSSNSNIEEV
+183 NTSSNSNIEEV
-195 YIDNSNPI
+195 YIDNNNPI
-203 INKVSIKNKKVKI
+203 INKVSVKNKKVKI
-216 EAIDKE
+216 EATDKE
-222 SGIKKYYYSLDG
+222 SGIKKYYYSIDG

-245 IKDKIEKIS
+245 IKDKTEKIS
-254 IKVEDKAGNKTTVE
+254 IKVEDKAGNKITVE

-288 EKTTTTIESTTK
+288 EKTTTTNETTTK
-300 QPTDV
+300 KPTDV
-305 TNPETSTTTGT
+305 TNPETNPETSTTTST
-316 TTGTIKPTSTT
+316 TTNATTSAIKPTSTT

-371 VVEGKEETTTKNLAI
+371 VVEGKEEKTTKNLAI

-427 NLSYPNNS
+427 NLNYPDNS
-435 TNWEW
+435 TKWEW

-446 EIRDGYEYTGWQ
+446 KIRDGYEYTGWQ

-492 VAVDIEPAKYALEG
+492 VAVDIEPAKYALKG

-530 EWEEYTGEFE
+530 EWEDYTGEFE

-578 GEKNATSGG
+578 GEKNATGGG

-595 SFEYEVVVKPNG
+595 SFEYEVVVKPDG

-630 PTEMAESVIV
+630 PTEMTESVTV

-662 YTGEISVSKNVFI
+662 YTGEISVSKNVLI

-709 ATPDYLSEE
+709 ATPDYLSEK

-744 EYKGEITVEQSQTIY
+744 EYKGELTVEESQTIY

-900 KIGNGEYRDYNGP
+900 KIGNGDYRDYNGP

-931 NTGTSEYK
+931 NTGTSEYR
-939 IKNIVSAPNYVAIDK
+939 IKNIVSAPNYVSIDK

-1164 AKGEQTKEYFKK
+1164 VKGEQTKGYFKK
-1176 NGNGIRNGSSFK
+1176 NGNGIKNGSSFK

-1282 TIYGRGTDEAGNVS
+1282 TVYGRGTDEAENGS

-1311 IPEITAGAGY
+1311 TPEITAGAGY

-1354 ATWKVYTGP
+1354 ATWKVYKGP

-1396 LGPEAY
+1396 LG
-1402 DEDPES
+1402 
-1408 YIDIGHSKHNI
+1408 I
-1419 LNISKEMMRK
+1419 
-1429 SFYLKILRDTGN
+1429 
-1441 FDSIYLYFYDS
+1441 
-1452 NNKVISS
+1452 
-1459 IKWSRDYSEYANLK
+1459 
-1473 IDVPDG
+1473 
-1479 CTRISLYNAS
+1479 
-1489 TYSDGVRVANVTVAN
+1489 
-1504 DPIINATKIYP
+1504 
-1515 KITQYGIENGHNE
+1515 
-1528 VTIDYF
+1528 
-1534 PTSVQRLYRINDG
+1534 
-1547 EWKVYEDKAIRLELN
+1547 
-1562 DKIEAKGIDKNGVDS
+1562 
-1577 NVVSYDSVLPDDAL
+1577 
-1591 GPEAY
+1591 EAY
-1596 DGDPES
+1596 DGDE
-1602 YIDIGYSKHNILN
+1602 
-1615 ISKEMMG
+1615 
-1622 RSFYLKIL
+1622 
-1630 RNTGVYDSIYLYFY
+1630 NTYV
-1644 DSNNEVISSIKWSR
+1644 E
-1658 DYSEYANL
+1658 A
-1666 KIDVPDGC
+1666 
-1674 TRISLYNASTY
+1674 
-1685 SDGVRVANV
+1685 
-1694 TVANDPIINATKIY
+1694 INAT
-1708 PKLTEYGI
+1708 
-1716 EQAYNE
+1716 A
-1722 VTIDYFPTSVKRLYR
+1722 
-1737 INAGEWKN
+1737 
-1745 YEDKS
+1745 
-1750 IRLEIGDKLEAKGIN
+1750 N
-1765 KYGKETNI
+1765 K
-1773 SSYTSIL
+1773 
-1780 PKNALAPEA
+1780 
-1789 YDEDESTRVS
+1789 
-1799 KGTYYINVDSSLV
+1799 YINV
-1812 NKYISFKYTE
+1812 
-1822 GSKASFRPNAKM
+1822 SKELWNQKIYVKM
-1834 SVSLINADGNE
+1834 SGALAGNITLNADLIFIKEDGTE
-1845 IYKDDYI
+1845 I
-1852 FSKVDILTNSINIIP
+1852 SKIQSGRGALSGEYQIP
-1867 GTVKIK
+1867 TGTSKIK
-1873 FYSPTINSSYGPNYA
+1873 IQLSYFSDQYGKARIYEISPSTTPTIIQTNTYPQLSSTSFDKAKYQ
-1888 LICEVFSEK
+1888 
-1897 IPVITQTS
+1897 IT
-1905 YYPTIKQ
+1905 I
-1912 NEITLSQYEV
+1912 N
-1922 KITYL
+1922 YL
-1927 SYFTKKLYS
+1927 SYFQQKLYS
-1936 IDNGSTWL
+1936 LDNGTTWL
-1944 EYTEPIK
+1944 DYKGIIN
-1951 VKAGDVIKAKAIDKD
+1951 VKAGDVIQAKAIDKD
-1966 GKETDINTYT
+1966 GKETEVSTYT
-1976 VTGLTDNLDDK
+1976 VKGLTDNLDDK
-1987 VFDKDKNTSVT
+1987 AFDKDKNTSVT

-2008 LDCVDNEV
+2008 LDGVDNEV

-2023 KVNAGAYIKLYD
+2023 KVDTRAYIKLYD
-2035 KDNQELSTVTLNTD
+2035 KENKELSTVTLNED
-2049 LTTLE
+2049 LTTLV
-2054 IPERSVKASIYSG
+2054 IPEGSVKASIYSG

-2078 REVKAAKENYPEIT
+2078 REVKASKENYPEIT
-2092 INDANWTTTKAV
+2092 INDTNWTTTKAV

-2133 EKETTI
+2133 DKETTI
-2139 FARSIKEGKTISTN
+2139 FARSIKEGKIISTN

-2159 VDNVKP
+2159 VDSVEP
-2165 IVELQL
+2165 IIELDI
-2171 PSKIYKTFEFKLPT
+2171 PEKIIEAKEYEIPT
-2185 SYIAGSSGANVEC
+2185 SVKFGSSGGNVSCKSGE
-2198 RVGNNKVTTTKDL
+2198 NEITTTKNLEIGEYKIICVATSNSGKVNTITKKINVIGKVDL
-2211 GIGTHE
+2211 SFESI
-2217 ISCTIENGIG
+2217 NG
-2227 IKTEINKTIEI
+2227 
-2238 YELPKDSITDFDYT
+2238 
-2252 GEEQTYTASKS
+2252 EQTFIAPIS
-2263 GIYFIETWGASGGCS
+2263 GTYKLEVWGASGGTVS
-2278 LTDGKQTCKDIGYGG
+2278 QSYRGGYGA
-2293 YSSGTISLTA
+2293 YSTGDIHIDE
-2303 GNTLYINVG
+2303 NQVLYINIGGVG
-2312 GKGTDG
+2312 EVTSSAIDQ
-2318 IRDSDSPGGY
+2318 IAQGGY
-2328 NGGGNGVWD
+2328 NGGGSGANYSLQAGRV
-2337 TDDDESAGGGGGATH
+2337 AGGGGGATH
-2352 IALRTGL
+2352 IAFVSGKLASLEKYKGS
-2359 LSTLENYKNDIIMVS
+2359 LSDDGKYYVSNDIVIVS
-2374 GGGGGKSY
+2374 GGGGGSWY
-2382 TFVAGSG
+2382 FPTDVNYHTVTPGDAGGIQASNSVAWTEQAYGYVYASG
-2389 GGYKGAITSH
+2389 GTQIGTGTQYATVKGGFGEGASRTNYIT
-2399 TNQSEVSQDKGYL
+2399 
-2412 FGKGQDA
+2412 
-2419 NGAIS
+2419 
-2424 IYGVAGGGGGFYG
+2424 AGGGGGFFG
-2437 GYMNKSGSKTSGSG
+2437 GNAGDLVGAG
-2451 GSGYI
+2451 GSSYI
-2456 GNTLL
+2456 ANPLL
-2461 KNKSMYCYN
+2461 TNKSMYCYN
-2470 CEESSEE
+2470 CQESSEE
-2477 STKTIKTTNVS
+2477 STKTISTTCVN
-2488 ETPTSKYAKIG
+2488 ETPTEDCAKIG

-2504 ITYIGEKFDIT
+2504 ITYIGE
-2515 EFVSNFDYTGEE
+2515 
-2527 QTYTAS
+2527 
-2533 KSGIYLIE
+2533 
-2541 TWGASGGCALNNGVT
+2541 
-2556 NCTKIS
+2556 
-2562 YGGYSSGTT
+2562 
-2571 FLTAGNTLYINV
+2571 
-2583 GGKGTNGIL
+2583 
-2592 KSNSP
+2592 
-2597 GGYNGG
+2597 
-2603 GFGTWDNS
+2603 
-2611 DDESSGGGGGATH
+2611 
-2624 IALRTGLLSTLENYK
+2624 
-2639 NDIIMVSGGGGG
+2639 
-2651 QSWTNAAGSGGG
+2651 
-2663 YKGVTTSTTNQSEVS
+2663 
-2678 QDKGYAFGQGQD
+2678 
-2690 AKGTASN
+2690 
-2697 DGVGGGGGGFYGG
+2697 
-2710 YMNNVGG
+2710 
-2717 KSSGS
+2717 
-2722 GGSGYIGNTLLKNKS
+2722 
-2737 MYCYNC
+2737 
-2743 EESSEESTKTIKT
+2743 
-2756 IDVSEIPT
+2756 
-2764 SKYSKI
+2764 
-2770 GNGYARI
+2770 
-2777 TYMGE
+2777 

>member
-1 MERKK
+1 MERRK
-6 VPNIVG
+6 VPKIIGENIDDVR
-12 VSLDE
+12 
-17 AKEILEKANIE
+17 KILEDSNIE

-79 LLCALL
+79 LLCAFL
-85 GRTSLGKTIIRGTED
+85 GRTSLGKTIIRGAED

-113 PEITGGSKEWAQSRV
+113 PEITGGSKEWAQSQV

-171 KWKVVFRGVDKE
+171 KWKVVFRGVDKAG
-183 ENTSSNSNIEEV
+183 NTSSNSNIEEV
-195 YIDNSNPI
+195 YIDNNNPI
-203 INKVSIKNKKVKI
+203 INKVSVKNKKVKI
-216 EAIDKE
+216 EATDKE
-222 SGIKKYYYSLDG
+222 SGIKKYYYSIDG

-254 IKVEDKAGNKTTVE
+254 IKVEDKAGNKTIVE

-288 EKTTTTIESTTK
+288 EKTTTTNESTTK

-305 TNPETSTTTGT
+305 TNPETSTTTST
-316 TTGTIKPTSTT
+316 KTSAIKPTSTT

-371 VVEGKEETTTKNLAI
+371 VVEGKEEKTTKNLAI

-427 NLSYPNNS
+427 NLNYPDNS

-458 DYTGPILVKLDD
+458 DYTGPILVKLED

-477 YDLLGETYIIAPNGK
+477 YDLLGETYIIIIAPNGK
-492 VAVDIEPAKYALEG
+492 VAVDIEPAKYALKG

-578 GEKNATSGG
+578 GEENATSGG
-587 TTSGGDKG
+587 ITSGGDKG
-595 SFEYEVVVKPNG
+595 SFEYEVVVRPNG

-630 PTEMAESVIV
+630 PTEMTESVTV

-662 YTGEISVSKNVFI
+662 YTGEINVSKNVLI

-709 ATPDYLSEE
+709 ATPDYLSEK
-718 VDKVTVKISGSN
+718 VDKVIVKISGSN

-744 EYKGEITVEQSQTIY
+744 EYKGELTVEESQTIY

-838 ITDNKT
+838 ITDNET

-849 TGDNAVGNARKSVNY
+849 TGDNAVGNARKSVDY

-931 NTGTSEYK
+931 NTGTSEYR
-939 IKNIVSAPNYVAIDK
+939 IKNIVSAPNYVSIDK

-963 YPETSSN
+963 YPETSGN
-970 REYKWKSDGIWKS
+970 REYKWKSDGTWKS

-1176 NGNGIRNGSSFK
+1176 NGKGIRNGSSFK

-1239 IEYGDSVKKE
+1239 IEYGDSIKKE

-1311 IPEITAGAGY
+1311 TPEITAGAGY

-1429 SFYLKILRDTGN
+1429 SFYLKILRNTGVY
-1441 FDSIYLYFYDS
+1441 DSIYLYFYDS

-1489 TYSDGVRVANVTVAN
+1489 TYSDGVRVANITLSN
-1504 DPIINATKIYP
+1504 EPTISFQKNYSTITEYGINAGYST
-1515 KITQYGIENGHNE
+1515 TLIE
-1528 VTIDYF
+1528 YF
-1534 PTSVQRLYRINDG
+1534 PTSVKRLYRINNGAWLEYSDRP
-1547 EWKVYEDKAIRLELN
+1547 IRIENNMTL
-1562 DKIEAKGIDKNGVDS
+1562 EAKGIDKYGEETDIS
-1577 NVVSYDSVLPDDAL
+1577 SYTSTLPDDAL
-1591 GPEAY
+1591 GISAY
-1596 DGDPES
+1596 DEDDSTSVSNGTYYVNVDSSLVNKYVSFKYTE
-1602 YIDIGYSKHNILN
+1602 GSKA
-1615 ISKEMMG
+1615 
-1622 RSFYLKIL
+1622 SFRPNAKMS
-1630 RNTGVYDSIYLYFY
+1630 V
-1644 DSNNEVISSIKWSR
+1644 
-1658 DYSEYANL
+1658 
-1666 KIDVPDGC
+1666 
-1674 TRISLYNASTY
+1674 SL
-1685 SDGVRVANV
+1685 
-1694 TVANDPIINATKIY
+1694 INADGNEIYKDDYIFSKVDILTNSINIIPGTVKIKFYSPTTNSSYGSNYVLICEVYPEDAPVVIADKIY
-1708 PKLTEYGI
+1708 PLLTEYGVDS
-1716 EQAYNE
+1716 AYN
-1722 VTIDYFPTSVKRLYR
+1722 TITLEYFPTSVKRLYR

-1936 IDNGSTWL
+1936 VDNGSTWL
-1944 EYTEPIK
+1944 DYKEPIK
-1951 VKAGDVIKAKAIDKD
+1951 VKAGDIIKAKAIDKD
-1966 GKETDINTYT
+1966 GNETEVSTCT
-1976 VTGLTDNLDDK
+1976 VKGLTDNLDDK
-1987 VFDKDKNTSVT
+1987 AFDKDQTTSVT
-1998 LSSKQTKSFI
+1998 LSSKKTKSFI
-2008 LDCVDNEV
+2008 LDGVDNEI

-2023 KVNAGAYIKLYD
+2023 KVNTGAYIKLYD
-2035 KDNQELSTVTLNTD
+2035 KENQELLTVTLNTD
-2049 LTTLE
+2049 LTTLV
-2054 IPERSVKASIYSG
+2054 IPEGSVKASIYSG

-2092 INDANWTTTKAV
+2092 INDTNWTTTKVV

-2121 TTWNKYTNELTI
+2121 TTWNKYVSELTI
-2133 EKETTI
+2133 DKETTV
-2139 FARSIKEGKTISTN
+2139 FARSIKDGTVISTN
-2153 SFIITK
+2153 SYVITK
-2159 VDNVKP
+2159 VDNEVPTINLDIPDEMVKGANY
-2165 IVELQL
+2165 
-2171 PSKIYKTFEFKLPT
+2171 SLPT
-2185 SYIAGSSGANVEC
+2185 SYTTGKSGGTPVC
-2198 RVGNNKVTTTKDL
+2198 KINNETIDNTKDL
-2211 GIGTHE
+2211 E
-2217 ISCTIENGIG
+2217 
-2227 IKTEINKTIEI
+2227 
-2238 YELPKDSITDFDYT
+2238 
-2252 GEEQTYTASKS
+2252 S
-2263 GIYFIETWGASGGCS
+2263 G
-2278 LTDGKQTCKDIGYGG
+2278 
-2293 YSSGTISLTA
+2293 
-2303 GNTLYINVG
+2303 N
-2312 GKGTDG
+2312 
-2318 IRDSDSPGGY
+2318 
-2328 NGGGNGVWD
+2328 
-2337 TDDDESAGGGGGATH
+2337 
-2352 IALRTGL
+2352 
-2359 LSTLENYKNDIIMVS
+2359 
-2374 GGGGGKSY
+2374 
-2382 TFVAGSG
+2382 
-2389 GGYKGAITSH
+2389 
-2399 TNQSEVSQDKGYL
+2399 
-2412 FGKGQDA
+2412 
-2419 NGAIS
+2419 
-2424 IYGVAGGGGGFYG
+2424 
-2437 GYMNKSGSKTSGSG
+2437 
-2451 GSGYI
+2451 
-2456 GNTLL
+2456 
-2461 KNKSMYCYN
+2461 
-2470 CEESSEE
+2470 
-2477 STKTIKTTNVS
+2477 
-2488 ETPTSKYAKIG
+2488 
-2499 NGYAR
+2499 
-2504 ITYIGEKFDIT
+2504 
-2515 EFVSNFDYTGEE
+2515 
-2527 QTYTAS
+2527 
-2533 KSGIYLIE
+2533 YLIE
-2541 TWGASGGCALNNGVT
+2541 CSITSTSGLIANISKSLTILSSMNLSSAIKVDNQLITDLPTLTTSSNNSSDKSGLYVSNLTNSGNNTYYFRGNVDNNNVSFAGMNWKIVRINEDDSIRIILDSPIDKNQKYTYNSSKNKENMYYNESDVKPVLDSWYTENLNEYDS
-2556 NCTKIS
+2556 KIS
-2562 YGGYSSGTT
+2562 YSNYCSEIHALWDRTWSSDKGTVYNQYNPTFKCDDPLYTYNLKVGLINYDETVFAGAYYGKQNDKYYLYTGYAYWTMSTAGYYDSSYGSATWVVGTSGT
-2571 FLTAGNTLYINV
+2571 FA
-2583 GGKGTNGIL
+2583 
-2592 KSNSP
+2592 
-2597 GGYNGG
+2597 
-2603 GFGTWDNS
+2603 W
-2611 DDESSGGGGGATH
+2611 
-2624 IALRTGLLSTLENYK
+2624 NY
-2639 NDIIMVSGGGGG
+2639 
-2651 QSWTNAAGSGGG
+2651 
-2663 YKGVTTSTTNQSEVS
+2663 
-2678 QDKGYAFGQGQD
+2678 F
-2690 AKGTASN
+2690 
-2697 DGVGGGGGGFYGG
+2697 
-2710 YMNNVGG
+2710 
-2717 KSSGS
+2717 
-2722 GGSGYIGNTLLKNKS
+2722 
-2737 MYCYNC
+2737 
-2743 EESSEESTKTIKT
+2743 
-2756 IDVSEIPT
+2756 
-2764 SKYSKI
+2764 
-2770 GNGYARI
+2770 YARDSYI
-2777 TYMGE
+2777 IRPVINLSSNVAVEGHGTSSDPYVVK

>member
-6 VPNIVG
+6 VPNIEG

-41 SGTVV
+41 SGTIV

-79 LLCALL
+79 LLCAFL
-85 GRTSLGKTIIRGTED
+85 GRTSLGKTIIRGAED

-113 PEITGGSKEWAQSRV
+113 PEITGGSKEWAQSQV

-171 KWKVVFRGVDKE
+171 KWKVVFRGVDKAG
-183 ENTSSNSNIEEV
+183 NTSSNSNIEEV
-195 YIDNSNPI
+195 YIDNNNPI
-203 INKVSIKNKKVKI
+203 INKVSVKNKKVKI
-216 EAIDKE
+216 EATDKE
-222 SGIKKYYYSLDG
+222 SGIKKYYYSIDG

-245 IKDKIEKIS
+245 IKDKTEKIS

-288 EKTTTTIESTTK
+288 EKITTTNESTTK

-305 TNPETSTTTGT
+305 TNPETSTTTNAT
-316 TTGTIKPTSTT
+316 TSAIKPTSTT

-371 VVEGKEETTTKNLAI
+371 VVEGKEEKTTKNLAI

-427 NLSYPNNS
+427 NLNYPDNS

-506 NEKTKVKIVYEKNV
+506 NENTKVKIVYEKNV

-530 EWEEYTGEFE
+530 EWEDYTGEFE

-595 SFEYEVVVKPNG
+595 SFEYEVVVKPDG

-630 PTEMAESVIV
+630 PTEMTESVTV

-662 YTGEISVSKNVFI
+662 YTGEISVSKNVLI

-709 ATPDYLSEE
+709 ATPDYLSEK
-718 VDKVTVKISGSN
+718 VDKVIVKISGSN

-744 EYKGEITVEQSQTIY
+744 EYKGELTVEESQTIY

-838 ITDNKT
+838 ITYNET

-849 TGDNAVGNARKSVNY
+849 TGDNAVGNARKSVDY

-931 NTGTSEYK
+931 NTETSEYR
-939 IKNIVSAPNYVAIDK
+939 IKNIVSAPNYVSIDK

-963 YPETSSN
+963 YPETSGN
-970 REYKWKSDGIWKS
+970 REYKWKSDGTWKS

-1164 AKGEQTKEYFKK
+1164 VKGEQTKEYFKK

-1272 LDLVNEDGSL
+1272 LDLANEDGSL

-1311 IPEITAGAGY
+1311 TPEITAAAGY

-1336 IKYDNRDDIT
+1336 IKYDNRDDII

-1382 TIEATKKVDMPSDA
+1382 KIEATKKVDMPSDA
-1396 LGPEAY
+1396 LGSEAY
-1402 DEDPES
+1402 DGDE
-1408 YIDIGHSKHNI
+1408 N
-1419 LNISKEMMRK
+1419 
-1429 SFYLKILRDTGN
+1429 
-1441 FDSIYLYFYDS
+1441 
-1452 NNKVISS
+1452 
-1459 IKWSRDYSEYANLK
+1459 
-1473 IDVPDG
+1473 
-1479 CTRISLYNAS
+1479 
-1489 TYSDGVRVANVTVAN
+1489 TYVEA
-1504 DPIINATKIYP
+1504 INATANKYINVSKELWNQKIYVKMSGALAGNITLNADLIFIKEDGTEIS
-1515 KITQYGIENGHNE
+1515 KIQSGRGALSGEYQIPTGTSKIKIQLSYFSDQYGKARIYEIKLCTKPVANLEIKNPTLTEYGIKSMYNL
-1528 VTIDYF
+1528 VSLDYF
-1534 PTSVQRLYRINDG
+1534 QTSIQRLYRINGG
-1547 EWKVYEDKAIRLELN
+1547 EWQEYTDKV
-1562 DKIEAKGIDKNGVDS
+1562 
-1577 NVVSYDSVLPDDAL
+1577 
-1591 GPEAY
+1591 
-1596 DGDPES
+1596 
-1602 YIDIGYSKHNILN
+1602 
-1615 ISKEMMG
+1615 
-1622 RSFYLKIL
+1622 
-1630 RNTGVYDSIYLYFY
+1630 
-1644 DSNNEVISSIKWSR
+1644 
-1658 DYSEYANL
+1658 
-1666 KIDVPDGC
+1666 
-1674 TRISLYNASTY
+1674 
-1685 SDGVRVANV
+1685 
-1694 TVANDPIINATKIY
+1694 
-1708 PKLTEYGI
+1708 
-1716 EQAYNE
+1716 
-1722 VTIDYFPTSVKRLYR
+1722 
-1737 INAGEWKN
+1737 
-1745 YEDKS
+1745 
-1750 IRLEIGDKLEAKGIN
+1750 RLEIGDKLEAKGID
-1765 KYGKETNI
+1765 KYGIET
-1773 SSYTSIL
+1773 SFLTQQFQYG
-1780 PKNALAPEA
+1780 NALGLEA
-1789 YDEDESTRVS
+1789 YDGNEN
-1799 KGTYYINVDSSLV
+1799 TYVEAVNATANKYINV
-1812 NKYISFKYTE
+1812 
-1822 GSKASFRPNAKM
+1822 SKELWNQKIYVKM
-1834 SVSLINADGNE
+1834 SGALAGNITLNADLIFIKEDGTE
-1845 IYKDDYI
+1845 I
-1852 FSKVDILTNSINIIP
+1852 SKIQSGRGALSGEYQIP
-1867 GTVKIK
+1867 TGTSKIK
-1873 FYSPTINSSYGPNYA
+1873 IQLSYFSDQYGKARIYEISPSTTPTIIQTNTYPQLSSTSFDKAKYQ
-1888 LICEVFSEK
+1888 
-1897 IPVITQTS
+1897 IT
-1905 YYPTIKQ
+1905 I
-1912 NEITLSQYEV
+1912 N
-1922 KITYL
+1922 YL
-1927 SYFTKKLYS
+1927 SYFQQKLYS
-1936 IDNGSTWL
+1936 LDNGTTWL
-1944 EYTEPIK
+1944 DYKGIIN
-1951 VKAGDVIKAKAIDKD
+1951 VKAGDVIQAKAIDKD
-1966 GKETDINTYT
+1966 GKETEVSTYT
-1976 VTGLTDNLDDK
+1976 VKGLTDNLDDK
-1987 VFDKDKNTSVT
+1987 AFDKDKNTSVT

-2008 LDCVDNEV
+2008 LDGVDNEV

-2023 KVNAGAYIKLYD
+2023 KVDTRAYIKLYD
-2035 KDNQELSTVTLNTD
+2035 KENKELSTVTLNAD
-2049 LTTLE
+2049 LTTLV
-2054 IPERSVKASIYSG
+2054 IPEGSVKASIYSG

-2078 REVKAAKENYPEIT
+2078 REVKASKENYPEIT
-2092 INDANWTTTKAV
+2092 INDTNWTTTKAV

-2133 EKETTI
+2133 DKETTI
-2139 FARSIKEGKTISTN
+2139 FARSIKEGKIISTN

-2159 VDNVKP
+2159 VDS
-2165 IVELQL
+2165 VEPTIELDI
-2171 PSKIYKTFEFKLPT
+2171 PEKIIEAKEYEIPT
-2185 SYIAGSSGANVEC
+2185 SVKFGSSGGNVSCKSGE
-2198 RVGNNKVTTTKDL
+2198 NEITTTKNLEIGEYKIICVATSNSGKVNTITKKINVIGKVDL
-2211 GIGTHE
+2211 SFESI
-2217 ISCTIENGIG
+2217 NG
-2227 IKTEINKTIEI
+2227 
-2238 YELPKDSITDFDYT
+2238 
-2252 GEEQTYTASKS
+2252 EQTFIAPIS
-2263 GIYFIETWGASGGCS
+2263 GTYKLEVWGASGGTVS
-2278 LTDGKQTCKDIGYGG
+2278 QSYRGGYGA
-2293 YSSGTISLTA
+2293 YSTGDIHIDE
-2303 GNTLYINVG
+2303 NQVLYINVG
-2312 GKGTDG
+2312 GVGEVTSSAIDQ
-2318 IRDSDSPGGY
+2318 IAQGGY
-2328 NGGGNGVWD
+2328 NGGGSGANYSLQAGRV
-2337 TDDDESAGGGGGATH
+2337 AGGGGGATH
-2352 IALRTGL
+2352 IAFVSGKLASLEKYKGS
-2359 LSTLENYKNDIIMVS
+2359 LSDDGKYYVSNDIVIVS
-2374 GGGGGKSY
+2374 GGGGGSWY
-2382 TFVAGSG
+2382 FPTDVNYHTVTPGDAGGIQASNSVAWTEQAYGYVYASG
-2389 GGYKGAITSH
+2389 GTQIGTGTQYATVKGGFGEGASRTNYIT
-2399 TNQSEVSQDKGYL
+2399 
-2412 FGKGQDA
+2412 
-2419 NGAIS
+2419 
-2424 IYGVAGGGGGFYG
+2424 AGGGGGFFG
-2437 GYMNKSGSKTSGSG
+2437 GNAGDLVGAG
-2451 GSGYI
+2451 GSSYI
-2456 GNTLL
+2456 ANPLL
-2461 KNKSMYCYN
+2461 TNKSMYCYN
-2470 CEESSEE
+2470 CQESSEE
-2477 STKTIKTTNVS
+2477 STKTISTTCVN
-2488 ETPTSKYAKIG
+2488 ETPTEDCAKIG

-2504 ITYIGEKFDIT
+2504 ITYIGE
-2515 EFVSNFDYTGEE
+2515 
-2527 QTYTAS
+2527 
-2533 KSGIYLIE
+2533 
-2541 TWGASGGCALNNGVT
+2541 
-2556 NCTKIS
+2556 
-2562 YGGYSSGTT
+2562 
-2571 FLTAGNTLYINV
+2571 
-2583 GGKGTNGIL
+2583 
-2592 KSNSP
+2592 
-2597 GGYNGG
+2597 
-2603 GFGTWDNS
+2603 
-2611 DDESSGGGGGATH
+2611 
-2624 IALRTGLLSTLENYK
+2624 
-2639 NDIIMVSGGGGG
+2639 
-2651 QSWTNAAGSGGG
+2651 
-2663 YKGVTTSTTNQSEVS
+2663 
-2678 QDKGYAFGQGQD
+2678 
-2690 AKGTASN
+2690 
-2697 DGVGGGGGGFYGG
+2697 
-2710 YMNNVGG
+2710 
-2717 KSSGS
+2717 
-2722 GGSGYIGNTLLKNKS
+2722 
-2737 MYCYNC
+2737 
-2743 EESSEESTKTIKT
+2743 
-2756 IDVSEIPT
+2756 
-2764 SKYSKI
+2764 
-2770 GNGYARI
+2770 
-2777 TYMGE
+2777 

>member
-183 ENTSSNSNIEEV
+183 GNTSSNSNIEEV

-222 SGIKKYYYSLDG
+222 SGIKKYYYSIDG

-245 IKDKIEKIS
+245 IKDKTEKIS

-288 EKTTTTIESTTK
+288 EKTTTTKETTTK

-305 TNPETSTTTGT
+305 TNPETSTTTSPT
-316 TTGTIKPTSTT
+316 TSATTSTIKPTSTT

-371 VVEGKEETTTKNLAI
+371 VVEGKEETTTKNLGI

-427 NLSYPNNS
+427 NLSYPDNS

-492 VAVDIEPAKYALEG
+492 VAVDIEPAKYALKG

-530 EWEEYTGEFE
+530 EWEDYTGEFE

-595 SFEYEVVVKPNG
+595 SFEYEVVVKPDG

-630 PTEMAESVIV
+630 PTEMTESVTV

-662 YTGEISVSKNVFI
+662 YTGEISVSKNVLI

-709 ATPDYLSEE
+709 ATPDYLSEKL
-718 VDKVTVKISGSN
+718 DKVTVKISGSN

-744 EYKGEITVEQSQTIY
+744 EYKGELTVEESQTIY

-939 IKNIVSAPNYVAIDK
+939 IKNIVSAPNYVSIDK
-954 GKYYIIKLH
+954 GKYYIIKLN

-970 REYKWKSDGIWKS
+970 REYKWKSDGVWNS
-983 YNGYGI
+983 YNGYGV
-989 LLIKPEYKEEF
+989 LLIKPEYKDEF

-1031 ELMENLFMRWDTEK
+1031 ELMENLFMRWDMEK

-1051 IEIPEEV
+1051 IETPEEV

-1086 TEWLTYEKP
+1086 TEWLEYEKP

-1104 IYAKGITRSESESKV
+1104 IYAKGITRGESESKV

-1126 IDDTDPEIRVKG
+1126 IDDTDPEIKVKG

-1153 IDEFGIDKVKF
+1153 IDEFGIDKVKW

-1176 NGNGIRNGSSFK
+1176 NGKGIRNGSSFK

-1249 YKIGKNGSYKEYTGT
+1249 YKIGKNGSYKDYTGT

-1321 PILTEYGVKLGSKSY
+1321 PILTEYGVKLRSKSY
-1336 IKYDNRDDIT
+1336 IKYDNRDDII

-1396 LGPEAY
+1396 LGSEAY
-1402 DEDPES
+1402 DSDTSTFVGDSSVNYKLLISPEM
-1408 YIDIGHSKHNI
+1408 IGK
-1419 LNISKEMMRK
+1419 R
-1429 SFYLKILRDTGN
+1429 LKITWRGAYIGSYKASSMTFIGTNKNTFTGIAGT
-1441 FDSIYLYFYDS
+1441 SIYTDIVEIPIGTTEIQFQLPYHYNNYPCGRIYEVSTYDIP
-1452 NNKVISS
+1452 VISNEKRYP
-1459 IKWSRDYSEYANLK
+1459 ILDEYEVK
-1473 IDVPDG
+1473 RG
-1479 CTRISLYNAS
+1479 YN
-1489 TYSDGVRVANVTVAN
+1489 VVN
-1504 DPIINATKIYP
+1504 IN
-1515 KITQYGIENGHNE
+1515 
-1528 VTIDYF
+1528 YF
-1534 PTSVQRLYRINDG
+1534 STSVQ
-1547 EWKVYEDKAIRLELN
+1547 
-1562 DKIEAKGIDKNGVDS
+1562 
-1577 NVVSYDSVLPDDAL
+1577 
-1591 GPEAY
+1591 
-1596 DGDPES
+1596 
-1602 YIDIGYSKHNILN
+1602 
-1615 ISKEMMG
+1615 
-1622 RSFYLKIL
+1622 
-1630 RNTGVYDSIYLYFY
+1630 
-1644 DSNNEVISSIKWSR
+1644 
-1658 DYSEYANL
+1658 
-1666 KIDVPDGC
+1666 
-1674 TRISLYNASTY
+1674 
-1685 SDGVRVANV
+1685 
-1694 TVANDPIINATKIY
+1694 
-1708 PKLTEYGI
+1708 
-1716 EQAYNE
+1716 
-1722 VTIDYFPTSVKRLYR
+1722 RLYR
-1737 INAGEWKN
+1737 INAGEWKEYQNKAIRLEIGDILEAKGINRFGTETNISSYTSVLPSDALSSEAYDDDETTFVSAKDTSYYLEVSSNMVGKSLLFIGKAINQEYTPESLTFTMLGDNSVQLLTKQFSKTTAKYMDIVSIPSGTKRVKITFGQGRNRDTATAPAIYEIEAYDTPVLHNEKYYPILTEYGVNKGYNEITIDYFSTSVQRLYRINAGEWKEYQNKAIRLEIGDTIEATGIDKNGVDTRISSYLAILPSDALGVDAYDGKTSTFVGDTTNVYKIKVSPEMIGQSLKITWRGANIGGTLHSSELIFIGKTSSTVTSAKGTSINTDRIEIPEGTTEIQFQLPYHYNN
-1745 YEDKS
+1745 YPCGRIYEIGEYAAPIFIETKNYPIIMETGISPGYSDVSIKYFSTSIRKLYKINNGEWTDYSDKS
-1750 IRLEIGDKLEAKGIN
+1750 IRLEIGDTIEAKGIDAN
-1765 KYGKETNI
+1765 NI
-1773 SSYTSIL
+1773 ESDIVSLTAVLRDDAIGS
-1780 PKNALAPEA
+1780 NA
-1789 YDEDESTRVS
+1789 YDGNKT
-1799 KGTYYINVDSSLV
+1799 TYYKPPLSDVNFSKMKIDSSMIGKKIIL
-1812 NKYISFKYTE
+1812 E
-1822 GSKASFRPNAKM
+1822 SKSNANLYRFYDKDLNQIGNQLANASVLIVPENAAWLYYGEDRTAA
-1834 SVSLINADGNE
+1834 SANLYE
-1845 IYKDDYI
+1845 IYPSTIPFTIEKDY
-1852 FSKVDILTNSINIIP
+1852 
-1867 GTVKIK
+1867 
-1873 FYSPTINSSYGPNYA
+1873 YS
-1888 LICEVFSEK
+1888 
-1897 IPVITQTS
+1897 
-1905 YYPTIKQ
+1905 TIKQ
-1912 NEITLSQYEV
+1912 SGIAKSYIEA

-1927 SYFTKKLYS
+1927 SYSAKKLYS
-1936 IDNGSTWL
+1936 LDNGTTWL
-1944 EYTEPIK
+1944 DYKGIIN
-1951 VKAGDVIKAKAIDKD
+1951 VKAGDVIQAKAIDKD
-1966 GKETDINTYT
+1966 GKETEVSTYT
-1976 VTGLTDNLDDK
+1976 VKGLTDNLDDK
-1987 VFDKDKNTSVT
+1987 AFDKDKNTSVT

-2008 LDCVDNEV
+2008 LDGVDNEV

-2023 KVNAGAYIKLYD
+2023 KVDTRAYIKLYD
-2035 KDNQELSTVTLNTD
+2035 KENKELSTVTLNAD
-2049 LTTLE
+2049 LTTLV
-2054 IPERSVKASIYSG
+2054 IPEGSVKASIYSG

-2078 REVKAAKENYPEIT
+2078 REVKASKENYPEIT
-2092 INDANWTTTKAV
+2092 INDTNWTTTKAV

-2133 EKETTI
+2133 DKETTI
-2139 FARSIKEGKTISTN
+2139 FARSIKDGKIISAN

-2165 IVELQL
+2165 
-2171 PSKIYKTFEFKLPT
+2171 TFELNIPEKILFGSDYKLPT
-2185 SYIAGSSGANVEC
+2185 
-2198 RVGNNKVTTTKDL
+2198 
-2211 GIGTHE
+2211 
-2217 ISCTIENGIG
+2217 
-2227 IKTEINKTIEI
+2227 
-2238 YELPKDSITDFDYT
+2238 
-2252 GEEQTYTASKS
+2252 TYTTGKS
-2263 GIYFIETWGASGGCS
+2263 GGTSICKINNVTVDNTKELQIGSYLIECS
-2278 LTDGKQTCKDIGYGG
+2278 
-2293 YSSGTISLTA
+2293 
-2303 GNTLYINVG
+2303 V
-2312 GKGTDG
+2312 
-2318 IRDSDSPGGY
+2318 
-2328 NGGGNGVWD
+2328 V
-2337 TDDDESAGGGGGATH
+2337 
-2352 IALRTGL
+2352 
-2359 LSTLENYKNDIIMVS
+2359 
-2374 GGGGGKSY
+2374 
-2382 TFVAGSG
+2382 
-2389 GGYKGAITSH
+2389 
-2399 TNQSEVSQDKGYL
+2399 
-2412 FGKGQDA
+2412 
-2419 NGAIS
+2419 
-2424 IYGVAGGGGGFYG
+2424 
-2437 GYMNKSGSKTSGSG
+2437 SGSG
-2451 GSGYI
+2451 LIS
-2456 GNTLL
+2456 NV
-2461 KNKSMYCYN
+2461 S
-2470 CEESSEE
+2470 
-2477 STKTIKTTNVS
+2477 KTINIVSQMKLNEVILSQNEIVTSLPTLTTSSNNSSDTNGLYVS
-2488 ETPTSKYAKIG
+2488 NSTNTGNNTYFFRGAVDNNNITFAGMNWKIIRINEDESIRIILDSPIDTSKVYTYNSSQSKDNMYYAESDVKPIIDNWYRDNLLNYDSKIAASQFCSEIHAIWDNTWSSDKGSVYYNYSPTFKCNDAMYTYNLKIGLINYDEAVYAGAYYGKQNTDYYLYTGYQYWTMSTAGYYDSDYGSATWVIGTSGTFGWIYFYAKNSYVIRPVI
-2499 NGYAR
+2499 NL
-2504 ITYIGEKFDIT
+2504 
-2515 EFVSNFDYTGEE
+2515 
-2527 QTYTAS
+2527 S
-2533 KSGIYLIE
+2533 K
-2541 TWGASGGCALNNGVT
+2541 
-2556 NCTKIS
+2556 
-2562 YGGYSSGTT
+2562 
-2571 FLTAGNTLYINV
+2571 
-2583 GGKGTNGIL
+2583 
-2592 KSNSP
+2592 
-2597 GGYNGG
+2597 
-2603 GFGTWDNS
+2603 
-2611 DDESSGGGGGATH
+2611 
-2624 IALRTGLLSTLENYK
+2624 
-2639 NDIIMVSGGGGG
+2639 
-2651 QSWTNAAGSGGG
+2651 
-2663 YKGVTTSTTNQSEVS
+2663 EVIV
-2678 QDKGYAFGQGQD
+2678 DGQGTVD
-2690 AKGTASN
+2690 NPYVVK
-2697 DGVGGGGGGFYGG
+2697 
-2710 YMNNVGG
+2710 
-2717 KSSGS
+2717 
-2722 GGSGYIGNTLLKNKS
+2722 
-2737 MYCYNC
+2737 
-2743 EESSEESTKTIKT
+2743 
-2756 IDVSEIPT
+2756 
-2764 SKYSKI
+2764 
-2770 GNGYARI
+2770 
-2777 TYMGE
+2777 

>member
-28 IEKEKKKIDIFEK
+28 IEKEKKKIDMFEK

-79 LLCALL
+79 LLCAFL
-85 GRTSLGKTIIRGTED
+85 GRTSLGKTIIRGAED

-113 PEITGGSKEWAQSRV
+113 PEITGGSKEWAQSQV

-171 KWKVVFRGVDKE
+171 KWKVVFRGVDKAG
-183 ENTSSNSNIEEV
+183 NTSSNSNIEEV
-195 YIDNSNPI
+195 YIDNNNPI
-203 INKVSIKNKKVKI
+203 INKVSVKNKKVKI
-216 EAIDKE
+216 EATDKE
-222 SGIKKYYYSLDG
+222 SGIKKYYYSIDG

-245 IKDKIEKIS
+245 IKDKTEKIS
-254 IKVEDKAGNKTTVE
+254 IKVEDKAGNKITVE

-288 EKTTTTIESTTK
+288 EKTTTTNETTTK
-300 QPTDV
+300 KPTDV
-305 TNPETSTTTGT
+305 TNPETSTTTST
-316 TTGTIKPTSTT
+316 TTNATTSAIKPTSTT

-371 VVEGKEETTTKNLAI
+371 VVEGKEEKTTKNLAI

-427 NLSYPNNS
+427 NLNYPDNS
-435 TNWEW
+435 TKWEW

-492 VAVDIEPAKYALEG
+492 VAVDIEPAKYALKG

-530 EWEEYTGEFE
+530 EWEDYTGEFE

-578 GEKNATSGG
+578 GEKNATGGG

-595 SFEYEVVVKPNG
+595 SFEYEVVVKPDG

-630 PTEMAESVIV
+630 PTEMTESVTV

-662 YTGEISVSKNVFI
+662 YTGEISVSKNVLI

-709 ATPDYLSEE
+709 ATPDYLSEK

-744 EYKGEITVEQSQTIY
+744 EYKGELTVEESQTIY

-900 KIGNGEYRDYNGP
+900 KIGNGDYRDYNGP

-931 NTGTSEYK
+931 NTGTSEYR
-939 IKNIVSAPNYVAIDK
+939 IKNIVSAPNYVSIDK

-1164 AKGEQTKEYFKK
+1164 VKGEQTKGYFKK
-1176 NGNGIRNGSSFK
+1176 NGNGIKNGSSFK

-1282 TIYGRGTDEAGNVS
+1282 TVYGRGTDEAENGS

-1311 IPEITAGAGY
+1311 TPEITAGAGY

-1354 ATWKVYTGP
+1354 ATWKVYKGP

-1396 LGPEAY
+1396 LG
-1402 DEDPES
+1402 
-1408 YIDIGHSKHNI
+1408 I
-1419 LNISKEMMRK
+1419 
-1429 SFYLKILRDTGN
+1429 
-1441 FDSIYLYFYDS
+1441 
-1452 NNKVISS
+1452 
-1459 IKWSRDYSEYANLK
+1459 
-1473 IDVPDG
+1473 
-1479 CTRISLYNAS
+1479 
-1489 TYSDGVRVANVTVAN
+1489 
-1504 DPIINATKIYP
+1504 
-1515 KITQYGIENGHNE
+1515 
-1528 VTIDYF
+1528 
-1534 PTSVQRLYRINDG
+1534 
-1547 EWKVYEDKAIRLELN
+1547 
-1562 DKIEAKGIDKNGVDS
+1562 
-1577 NVVSYDSVLPDDAL
+1577 
-1591 GPEAY
+1591 EAY
-1596 DGDPES
+1596 DGDE
-1602 YIDIGYSKHNILN
+1602 
-1615 ISKEMMG
+1615 
-1622 RSFYLKIL
+1622 
-1630 RNTGVYDSIYLYFY
+1630 NTYV
-1644 DSNNEVISSIKWSR
+1644 E
-1658 DYSEYANL
+1658 A
-1666 KIDVPDGC
+1666 
-1674 TRISLYNASTY
+1674 
-1685 SDGVRVANV
+1685 
-1694 TVANDPIINATKIY
+1694 INAT
-1708 PKLTEYGI
+1708 
-1716 EQAYNE
+1716 A
-1722 VTIDYFPTSVKRLYR
+1722 
-1737 INAGEWKN
+1737 
-1745 YEDKS
+1745 
-1750 IRLEIGDKLEAKGIN
+1750 N
-1765 KYGKETNI
+1765 K
-1773 SSYTSIL
+1773 
-1780 PKNALAPEA
+1780 
-1789 YDEDESTRVS
+1789 
-1799 KGTYYINVDSSLV
+1799 YINV
-1812 NKYISFKYTE
+1812 
-1822 GSKASFRPNAKM
+1822 SKELWNQKIYVKM
-1834 SVSLINADGNE
+1834 SGALAGNITLNADLIFIKEDGTE
-1845 IYKDDYI
+1845 I
-1852 FSKVDILTNSINIIP
+1852 SKIQSGRGALSGEYQIP
-1867 GTVKIK
+1867 TGTSKIK
-1873 FYSPTINSSYGPNYA
+1873 IQLSYFSDQYGKARIYEISPSTTPTIIQTNTYPQLSSTSFDKAKYQ
-1888 LICEVFSEK
+1888 
-1897 IPVITQTS
+1897 IT
-1905 YYPTIKQ
+1905 I
-1912 NEITLSQYEV
+1912 N
-1922 KITYL
+1922 YL
-1927 SYFTKKLYS
+1927 SYFQQKLYS
-1936 IDNGSTWL
+1936 LDNGTTWL
-1944 EYTEPIK
+1944 DYKGIIN
-1951 VKAGDVIKAKAIDKD
+1951 VKAGDVIQAKAIDKD
-1966 GKETDINTYT
+1966 GKETEVSTYT
-1976 VTGLTDNLDDK
+1976 VKGLTDNLDDK
-1987 VFDKDKNTSVT
+1987 AFDKDKNTSVT

-2008 LDCVDNEV
+2008 LDGVDNEV

-2023 KVNAGAYIKLYD
+2023 KVDTRAYIKLYD
-2035 KDNQELSTVTLNTD
+2035 KENKELSTVTLNED
-2049 LTTLE
+2049 LTTLV
-2054 IPERSVKASIYSG
+2054 IPEGSVKASIYSG

-2078 REVKAAKENYPEIT
+2078 REVKASKENYPEIT
-2092 INDANWTTTKAV
+2092 INDTNWTTTKAV

-2133 EKETTI
+2133 DKETTI
-2139 FARSIKEGKTISTN
+2139 FARSIKEGKIISTN

-2159 VDNVKP
+2159 VDSVEP
-2165 IVELQL
+2165 IIELDI
-2171 PSKIYKTFEFKLPT
+2171 PEKIIEAKEYEIPT
-2185 SYIAGSSGANVEC
+2185 SVKFGSSGGNVSCKSGE
-2198 RVGNNKVTTTKDL
+2198 NEITTTKNLEIGEYKIICVATSNSGKVNTITKKINVIGKVDL
-2211 GIGTHE
+2211 SFESI
-2217 ISCTIENGIG
+2217 NG
-2227 IKTEINKTIEI
+2227 
-2238 YELPKDSITDFDYT
+2238 
-2252 GEEQTYTASKS
+2252 EQTFIAPIS
-2263 GIYFIETWGASGGCS
+2263 GTYKLEVWGASGGTVS
-2278 LTDGKQTCKDIGYGG
+2278 QSYRGGYGA
-2293 YSSGTISLTA
+2293 YSTGDIHIDE
-2303 GNTLYINVG
+2303 NQVLYINIGGVG
-2312 GKGTDG
+2312 EVTSSAIDQ
-2318 IRDSDSPGGY
+2318 IAQGGY
-2328 NGGGNGVWD
+2328 NGGGSGANYSLQAGRV
-2337 TDDDESAGGGGGATH
+2337 AGGGGGATH
-2352 IALRTGL
+2352 IAFVSGKLASLEKYKGS
-2359 LSTLENYKNDIIMVS
+2359 LSDDGKYYVSNDIVIVS
-2374 GGGGGKSY
+2374 GGGGGSWY
-2382 TFVAGSG
+2382 FPTDVNYHTVTPGDAGGIQASNSVAWTEQAYGYVYASG
-2389 GGYKGAITSH
+2389 GTQIGTGTQYATVKGGFGEGASRTNYIT
-2399 TNQSEVSQDKGYL
+2399 
-2412 FGKGQDA
+2412 
-2419 NGAIS
+2419 
-2424 IYGVAGGGGGFYG
+2424 AGGGGGFFG
-2437 GYMNKSGSKTSGSG
+2437 GNAGDLVGAG
-2451 GSGYI
+2451 GSSYI
-2456 GNTLL
+2456 ANPLL
-2461 KNKSMYCYN
+2461 TNKSMYCYN
-2470 CEESSEE
+2470 CQESSEE
-2477 STKTIKTTNVS
+2477 STKTISTTCVN
-2488 ETPTSKYAKIG
+2488 ETPTEDCAKIG

-2504 ITYIGEKFDIT
+2504 ITYIGE
-2515 EFVSNFDYTGEE
+2515 
-2527 QTYTAS
+2527 
-2533 KSGIYLIE
+2533 
-2541 TWGASGGCALNNGVT
+2541 
-2556 NCTKIS
+2556 
-2562 YGGYSSGTT
+2562 
-2571 FLTAGNTLYINV
+2571 
-2583 GGKGTNGIL
+2583 
-2592 KSNSP
+2592 
-2597 GGYNGG
+2597 
-2603 GFGTWDNS
+2603 
-2611 DDESSGGGGGATH
+2611 
-2624 IALRTGLLSTLENYK
+2624 
-2639 NDIIMVSGGGGG
+2639 
-2651 QSWTNAAGSGGG
+2651 
-2663 YKGVTTSTTNQSEVS
+2663 
-2678 QDKGYAFGQGQD
+2678 
-2690 AKGTASN
+2690 
-2697 DGVGGGGGGFYGG
+2697 
-2710 YMNNVGG
+2710 
-2717 KSSGS
+2717 
-2722 GGSGYIGNTLLKNKS
+2722 
-2737 MYCYNC
+2737 
-2743 EESSEESTKTIKT
+2743 
-2756 IDVSEIPT
+2756 
-2764 SKYSKI
+2764 
-2770 GNGYARI
+2770 
-2777 TYMGE
+2777 

>member
-85 GRTSLGKTIIRGTED
+85 GRTSLGKTIIRGAED

-183 ENTSSNSNIEEV
+183 GNTSSNSNIDEV

-216 EAIDKE
+216 EATDKE
-222 SGIKKYYYSLDG
+222 SGIKKYYYSIDG

-245 IKDKIEKIS
+245 IKDKTEKIS

-316 TTGTIKPTSTT
+316 TTTKTSPTTSATTSTIKPTSTT

-427 NLSYPNNS
+427 NLNYPDNS

-520 ETKEYRIAGG
+520 ETKEYRVAGG
-530 EWEEYTGEFE
+530 EWKEYTGEFE

-788 ISIEVSPRKEEV
+788 ISIEVSPRKEEA

-900 KIGNGEYRDYNGP
+900 KIGNGEYRDYNGS

-970 REYKWKSDGIWKS
+970 REYKWKSDGVWNS
-983 YNGYGI
+983 YNGYGV
-989 LLIKPEYKEEF
+989 LLIKPEYKDEF

-1031 ELMENLFMRWDTEK
+1031 ELMENLFMRWDMEK

-1086 TEWLTYEKP
+1086 TKWLTYEKP

-1119 GSKTITN
+1119 RSKTITN
-1126 IDDTDPEIRVKG
+1126 IDNTDPEIRVKG
-1138 NFEKA
+1138 NFEKS

-1153 IDEFGIDKVKF
+1153 IDEFGIDKVKWS
-1164 AKGEQTKEYFKK
+1164 KGEQTKEYFKK
-1176 NGNGIRNGSSFK
+1176 NGKGIRNGSSFK

-1311 IPEITAGAGY
+1311 IPEITAAAGY
-1321 PILTEYGVKLGSKSY
+1321 PILTEYGVKLRSKSY
-1336 IKYDNRDDIT
+1336 IKYDNRDDII

-1396 LGPEAY
+1396 LGIEAY
-1402 DEDPES
+1402 DGDNNTAAMSGYLNVSSNMWNKKVEIVDAEAQ
-1408 YIDIGHSKHNI
+1408 YGAKEKIEFLDGNDNI
-1419 LNISKEMMRK
+1419 LLSKSGINKSQIIEIPENTYRIRFTGGGSGYSKARIREVNTYNQPELNINNYYPTITE
-1429 SFYLKILRDTGN
+1429 YGVEVGYNEATIN
-1441 FDSIYLYFYDS
+1441 YFS
-1452 NNKVISS
+1452 
-1459 IKWSRDYSEYANLK
+1459 
-1473 IDVPDG
+1473 
-1479 CTRISLYNAS
+1479 
-1489 TYSDGVRVANVTVAN
+1489 
-1504 DPIINATKIYP
+1504 
-1515 KITQYGIENGHNE
+1515 
-1528 VTIDYF
+1528 
-1534 PTSVQRLYRINDG
+1534 TSVQRLYRINDG
-1547 EWKVYEDKAIRLELN
+1547 EWKEYEDKAIRLELN
-1562 DKIEAKGIDKNGVDS
+1562 DKIEAKGIDKNEIDT
-1577 NVVSYDSVLPDDAL
+1577 NVALYVSELVNDAL

-1596 DGDPES
+1596 DGDNNTTSMSGYLNVSSNMWNKYINIIDAEAQYGAKEKIEFLDENDNILLSKSGINKSQIIEIPENTYRIRFTGGGS
-1602 YIDIGYSKHNILN
+1602 GYSKARIREVLP
-1615 ISKEMMG
+1615 
-1622 RSFYLKIL
+1622 SF
-1630 RNTGVYDSIYLYFY
+1630 NPVV
-1644 DSNNEVISSIKWSR
+1644 NEQ
-1658 DYSEYANL
+1658 N
-1666 KIDVPDGC
+1666 
-1674 TRISLYNASTY
+1674 
-1685 SDGVRVANV
+1685 
-1694 TVANDPIINATKIY
+1694 
-1708 PKLTEYGI
+1708 
-1716 EQAYNE
+1716 
-1722 VTIDYFPTSVKRLYR
+1722 
-1737 INAGEWKN
+1737 
-1745 YEDKS
+1745 
-1750 IRLEIGDKLEAKGIN
+1750 
-1765 KYGKETNI
+1765 
-1773 SSYTSIL
+1773 
-1780 PKNALAPEA
+1780 
-1789 YDEDESTRVS
+1789 
-1799 KGTYYINVDSSLV
+1799 
-1812 NKYISFKYTE
+1812 
-1822 GSKASFRPNAKM
+1822 
-1834 SVSLINADGNE
+1834 
-1845 IYKDDYI
+1845 
-1852 FSKVDILTNSINIIP
+1852 
-1867 GTVKIK
+1867 
-1873 FYSPTINSSYGPNYA
+1873 
-1888 LICEVFSEK
+1888 
-1897 IPVITQTS
+1897 
-1905 YYPTIKQ
+1905 YYPTIRQ
-1912 NEITLSQYEV
+1912 TGITNYYIEA
-1922 KITYL
+1922 KISYL
-1927 SYFTKKLYS
+1927 SYFAKKLYS
-1936 IDNGSTWL
+1936 LDNGSTWL
-1944 EYTEPIK
+1944 DYSGILK
-1951 VKAGDVIKAKAIDKD
+1951 VKTGDIIMAKAIDKD
-1966 GKETDINTYT
+1966 GNETEVSTYT
-1976 VTGLTDNLDDK
+1976 VKGLTDNLDDK
-1987 VFDKDKNTSVT
+1987 AFDKDQTTSVI
-1998 LSSKQTKSFI
+1998 LSSKKTKSFI
-2008 LDCVDNEV
+2008 LDGVDNEV

-2023 KVNAGAYIKLYD
+2023 TVNVGAYIKFYD

-2049 LTTLE
+2049 LTTLV
-2054 IPERSVKASIYSG
+2054 IPEGSVKASIYSG
-2067 TSTLTINEVNL
+2067 TSALTINEVNL

-2133 EKETTI
+2133 DKETTI
-2139 FARSIKEGKTISTN
+2139 FARSIKAGKIISTN

-2477 STKTIKTTNVS
+2477 STKTIKT
-2488 ETPTSKYAKIG
+2488 
-2499 NGYAR
+2499 
-2504 ITYIGEKFDIT
+2504 
-2515 EFVSNFDYTGEE
+2515 
-2527 QTYTAS
+2527 
-2533 KSGIYLIE
+2533 
-2541 TWGASGGCALNNGVT
+2541 
-2556 NCTKIS
+2556 
-2562 YGGYSSGTT
+2562 
-2571 FLTAGNTLYINV
+2571 
-2583 GGKGTNGIL
+2583 
-2592 KSNSP
+2592 
-2597 GGYNGG
+2597 
-2603 GFGTWDNS
+2603 
-2611 DDESSGGGGGATH
+2611 
-2624 IALRTGLLSTLENYK
+2624 
-2639 NDIIMVSGGGGG
+2639 
-2651 QSWTNAAGSGGG
+2651 
-2663 YKGVTTSTTNQSEVS
+2663 
-2678 QDKGYAFGQGQD
+2678 
-2690 AKGTASN
+2690 
-2697 DGVGGGGGGFYGG
+2697 
-2710 YMNNVGG
+2710 
-2717 KSSGS
+2717 
-2722 GGSGYIGNTLLKNKS
+2722 
-2737 MYCYNC
+2737 
-2743 EESSEESTKTIKT
+2743 

>member
-1 MERKK
+1 MERRK

-28 IEKEKKKIDIFEK
+28 IEKEKKQIDIFEK

-79 LLCALL
+79 LLCAFL

-113 PEITGGSKEWAQSRV
+113 PEITGGSKEWAQSQV

-171 KWKVVFRGVDKE
+171 KWKVVFRGVDKAG
-183 ENTSSNSNIEEV
+183 NTSSNSNIEEV
-195 YIDNSNPI
+195 YIDNNNPI
-203 INKVSIKNKKVKI
+203 INKVSVKNKKVKI
-216 EAIDKE
+216 EATDKE
-222 SGIKKYYYSLDG
+222 SGIKKYYYSIDG

-245 IKDKIEKIS
+245 IKDKTEKIS

-288 EKTTTTIESTTK
+288 EKITTTNESTTK

-305 TNPETSTTTGT
+305 TNPETSTTTNAT
-316 TTGTIKPTSTT
+316 TSAIKPTSTT

-371 VVEGKEETTTKNLAI
+371 VVEGKEEKTTKNLAI

-427 NLSYPNNS
+427 NLNYPDNS

-530 EWEEYTGEFE
+530 EWEDYTGEFE

-595 SFEYEVVVKPNG
+595 SFEYEVVVKPDG

-630 PTEMAESVIV
+630 PTEMTESVTV

-662 YTGEISVSKNVFI
+662 YTGEISVSKNVLI

-709 ATPDYLSEE
+709 ATPDYLSEK

-744 EYKGEITVEQSQTIY
+744 EYKGELTVEESQTIY

-849 TGDNAVGNARKSVNY
+849 TGDNAAGNARKSVNY
-864 LTTGIASPIISIEPY
+864 LTTGIASPIISIEPS

-900 KIGNGEYRDYNGP
+900 KIGNGDYRDYNGP

-931 NTGTSEYK
+931 NTGTSEYR
-939 IKNIVSAPNYVAIDK
+939 IKNIVSAPNYVSIDK

-1119 GSKTITN
+1119 RSKTITN

-1164 AKGEQTKEYFKK
+1164 VKGEQTKEYFKK

-1249 YKIGKNGSYKEYTGT
+1249 YKIGKNGSYKEYIGT

-1272 LDLVNEDGSL
+1272 LDLANEDGSL

-1311 IPEITAGAGY
+1311 TPEITAAAGY

-1336 IKYDNRDDIT
+1336 IKYDNRDDII

-1382 TIEATKKVDMPSDA
+1382 KIEATKKVDMPSDA
-1396 LGPEAY
+1396 LG
-1402 DEDPES
+1402 
-1408 YIDIGHSKHNI
+1408 I
-1419 LNISKEMMRK
+1419 
-1429 SFYLKILRDTGN
+1429 
-1441 FDSIYLYFYDS
+1441 
-1452 NNKVISS
+1452 
-1459 IKWSRDYSEYANLK
+1459 
-1473 IDVPDG
+1473 
-1479 CTRISLYNAS
+1479 
-1489 TYSDGVRVANVTVAN
+1489 
-1504 DPIINATKIYP
+1504 
-1515 KITQYGIENGHNE
+1515 
-1528 VTIDYF
+1528 
-1534 PTSVQRLYRINDG
+1534 
-1547 EWKVYEDKAIRLELN
+1547 
-1562 DKIEAKGIDKNGVDS
+1562 
-1577 NVVSYDSVLPDDAL
+1577 
-1591 GPEAY
+1591 EAY
-1596 DGDPES
+1596 DGDE
-1602 YIDIGYSKHNILN
+1602 
-1615 ISKEMMG
+1615 
-1622 RSFYLKIL
+1622 
-1630 RNTGVYDSIYLYFY
+1630 NTYV
-1644 DSNNEVISSIKWSR
+1644 E
-1658 DYSEYANL
+1658 A
-1666 KIDVPDGC
+1666 
-1674 TRISLYNASTY
+1674 
-1685 SDGVRVANV
+1685 
-1694 TVANDPIINATKIY
+1694 INAT
-1708 PKLTEYGI
+1708 
-1716 EQAYNE
+1716 A
-1722 VTIDYFPTSVKRLYR
+1722 
-1737 INAGEWKN
+1737 
-1745 YEDKS
+1745 
-1750 IRLEIGDKLEAKGIN
+1750 N
-1765 KYGKETNI
+1765 K
-1773 SSYTSIL
+1773 
-1780 PKNALAPEA
+1780 
-1789 YDEDESTRVS
+1789 
-1799 KGTYYINVDSSLV
+1799 YINV
-1812 NKYISFKYTE
+1812 
-1822 GSKASFRPNAKM
+1822 SKELWNQKIYVKM
-1834 SVSLINADGNE
+1834 SGALAGNITLNADLIFIKEDGTE
-1845 IYKDDYI
+1845 I
-1852 FSKVDILTNSINIIP
+1852 SKIQSGRGALSGEYQIP
-1867 GTVKIK
+1867 TGTSKIK
-1873 FYSPTINSSYGPNYA
+1873 IQLSYFSDQYGKARIYEISPSTTPTIIQTNTYPQLSSTSFDKAKYQ
-1888 LICEVFSEK
+1888 
-1897 IPVITQTS
+1897 IT
-1905 YYPTIKQ
+1905 I
-1912 NEITLSQYEV
+1912 N
-1922 KITYL
+1922 YL
-1927 SYFTKKLYS
+1927 SYFQQKLYS
-1936 IDNGSTWL
+1936 LDNGTTWL
-1944 EYTEPIK
+1944 DYKGIIN
-1951 VKAGDVIKAKAIDKD
+1951 VKAGDVIQAKAIDKD
-1966 GKETDINTYT
+1966 GKETEVSIYT
-1976 VTGLTDNLDDK
+1976 VKGLTDNLDDK
-1987 VFDKDKNTSVT
+1987 AFDKDKNTSVT

-2008 LDCVDNEV
+2008 LDGVDNEV

-2023 KVNAGAYIKLYD
+2023 KVDTRAYIKLYD
-2035 KDNQELSTVTLNTD
+2035 KENKELSTVTLNED
-2049 LTTLE
+2049 LTTLV
-2054 IPERSVKASIYSG
+2054 IPEGSVKASIYSG

-2078 REVKAAKENYPEIT
+2078 REVKASKENYPEIT
-2092 INDANWTTTKAV
+2092 INDTNWTTTKAV

-2133 EKETTI
+2133 DKETTI
-2139 FARSIKEGKTISTN
+2139 FARSIKEGKIISTN

-2159 VDNVKP
+2159 VDSVEP
-2165 IVELQL
+2165 IIELDI
-2171 PSKIYKTFEFKLPT
+2171 PEKIIEAKEYEIPT
-2185 SYIAGSSGANVEC
+2185 SVKFGSSGGNVSCKSGE
-2198 RVGNNKVTTTKDL
+2198 NEITTTKNLEIGEYKIICVATSNSGKVNTITKKINVIGKVDL
-2211 GIGTHE
+2211 SFESI
-2217 ISCTIENGIG
+2217 NG
-2227 IKTEINKTIEI
+2227 
-2238 YELPKDSITDFDYT
+2238 
-2252 GEEQTYTASKS
+2252 EQTFIAPIS
-2263 GIYFIETWGASGGCS
+2263 GTYKLEVWGASGGTVS
-2278 LTDGKQTCKDIGYGG
+2278 QSYRGGYGA
-2293 YSSGTISLTA
+2293 YSTGDIHIDE
-2303 GNTLYINVG
+2303 NQVLYINIGGVG
-2312 GKGTDG
+2312 EVTSSAIDQ
-2318 IRDSDSPGGY
+2318 IAQGGY
-2328 NGGGNGVWD
+2328 NGGGSGANYSLQAGRV
-2337 TDDDESAGGGGGATH
+2337 AGGGGGATH
-2352 IALRTGL
+2352 IAFVSGKLASLEKYKGS
-2359 LSTLENYKNDIIMVS
+2359 LSDDGKYYVSNDIVIVS
-2374 GGGGGKSY
+2374 GGGGGSWY
-2382 TFVAGSG
+2382 FPTDVNYHTVTPGDAGGIQASNSVAWTEQAYGYVYASG
-2389 GGYKGAITSH
+2389 GTQIGTGTQYATVKGGFGEGASRTNYIT
-2399 TNQSEVSQDKGYL
+2399 
-2412 FGKGQDA
+2412 
-2419 NGAIS
+2419 
-2424 IYGVAGGGGGFYG
+2424 AGGGGGFFG
-2437 GYMNKSGSKTSGSG
+2437 GNAGDLVGAG
-2451 GSGYI
+2451 GSSYI
-2456 GNTLL
+2456 ANPLL
-2461 KNKSMYCYN
+2461 TNKSMYCYN
-2470 CEESSEE
+2470 CQESSEE
-2477 STKTIKTTNVS
+2477 STKTISTTCVN
-2488 ETPTSKYAKIG
+2488 ETPTEDCAKIG

-2504 ITYIGEKFDIT
+2504 ITYIGE
-2515 EFVSNFDYTGEE
+2515 
-2527 QTYTAS
+2527 
-2533 KSGIYLIE
+2533 
-2541 TWGASGGCALNNGVT
+2541 
-2556 NCTKIS
+2556 
-2562 YGGYSSGTT
+2562 
-2571 FLTAGNTLYINV
+2571 
-2583 GGKGTNGIL
+2583 
-2592 KSNSP
+2592 
-2597 GGYNGG
+2597 
-2603 GFGTWDNS
+2603 
-2611 DDESSGGGGGATH
+2611 
-2624 IALRTGLLSTLENYK
+2624 
-2639 NDIIMVSGGGGG
+2639 
-2651 QSWTNAAGSGGG
+2651 
-2663 YKGVTTSTTNQSEVS
+2663 
-2678 QDKGYAFGQGQD
+2678 
-2690 AKGTASN
+2690 
-2697 DGVGGGGGGFYGG
+2697 
-2710 YMNNVGG
+2710 
-2717 KSSGS
+2717 
-2722 GGSGYIGNTLLKNKS
+2722 
-2737 MYCYNC
+2737 
-2743 EESSEESTKTIKT
+2743 
-2756 IDVSEIPT
+2756 
-2764 SKYSKI
+2764 
-2770 GNGYARI
+2770 
-2777 TYMGE
+2777 

>member
-79 LLCALL
+79 LLCALF

-113 PEITGGSKEWAQSRV
+113 PEITGGSKEWAQSQV

-171 KWKVVFRGVDKE
+171 KWKVVFRGVDKAG
-183 ENTSSNSNIEEV
+183 NTSSNSNIEEV
-195 YIDNSNPI
+195 YIDNNNPI

-216 EAIDKE
+216 EATDKE
-222 SGIKKYYYSLDG
+222 SGIKKYYYSIDG
-234 ENYKETRKEFE
+234 KNYKETRKEFE
-245 IKDKIEKIS
+245 IKDKTEKIS

-288 EKTTTTIESTTK
+288 EKTTTTNEITTK
-300 QPTDV
+300 KPTDV

-316 TTGTIKPTSTT
+316 TTSATTSTIKATSTTT
-327 TKKGL
+327 TKKGF

-345 VEFVYGSEYELP
+345 VEFVYGSDYELP

-371 VVEGKEETTTKNLAI
+371 VVEGKEETTTKNMAI

-406 KEVEVKVKS
+406 KEVEVNVKS

-427 NLSYPNNS
+427 NLSYPDNS

-492 VAVDIEPAKYALEG
+492 VAVDIEPEKYTLEG
-506 NEKTKVKIVYEKNV
+506 NEKTKVKIVYERNV

-530 EWEEYTGEFE
+530 EWKEYTGEFE

-587 TTSGGDKG
+587 TTSGGDKE

-630 PTEMAESVIV
+630 PTEMTESVTV

-662 YTGEISVSKNVFI
+662 YTGEVSVSENVFI

-744 EYKGEITVEQSQTIY
+744 EYKGELTVEESQTIY

-770 ESLDI
+770 ESLAI

-838 ITDNKT
+838 ITGNTT

-849 TGDNAVGNARKSVNY
+849 TGENAVGNGRKSVEY
-864 LTTGIASPIISIEPY
+864 LTTGIANPIISVEPT

-900 KIGNGEYRDYNGP
+900 KIGNGEYRDYNGS

-939 IKNIVSAPNYVAIDK
+939 ITNIVSAPNYVAIDK
-954 GKYYIIKLH
+954 GKYYIIKLN

-970 REYKWKSDGIWKS
+970 REYKWKSDGVWKS

-989 LLIKPEYKEEF
+989 LLIKPEYKDEF
-1000 KDIKDGIKVE
+1000 EDIKDGIKVE

-1051 IEIPEEV
+1051 IETPEEV

-1126 IDDTDPEIRVKG
+1126 IDNKDPEIRVKG

-1153 IDEFGIDKVKF
+1153 IDEFGTDKVKW

-1282 TIYGRGTDEAGNVS
+1282 TIYAKGTDEAGNVS
-1296 EVSEDVYILDLDAPA
+1296 EVSEDIYILDLDAPST
-1311 IPEITAGAGY
+1311 PEIIAGAGY

-1396 LGPEAY
+1396 LEPEAY
-1402 DEDPES
+1402 DGNEETYQNKKNVKIRVS
-1408 YIDIGHSKHNI
+1408 EEMYNKKVSLIYSFHGVYENYNLYISFLDKNGNV
-1419 LNISKEMMRK
+1419 LN
-1429 SFYLKILRDTGN
+1429 KI
-1441 FDSIYLYFYDS
+1441 
-1452 NNKVISS
+1452 
-1459 IKWSRDYSEYANLK
+1459 E
-1473 IDVPDG
+1473 
-1479 CTRISLYNAS
+1479 
-1489 TYSDGVRVANVTVAN
+1489 
-1504 DPIINATKIYP
+1504 
-1515 KITQYGIENGHNE
+1515 QYGISKTERIEVIPENTYEILFTPSSDDSTTNIYEISPFSNPTINSFKNYPTLTEYGVEQGYNE
-1528 VTIDYF
+1528 VTISYF
-1534 PTSVQRLYRINDG
+1534 PTSVQRLYRINEG
-1547 EWKVYEDKAIRLELN
+1547 EWKVYEDKAIRLEIG
-1562 DKIEAKGIDKNGVDS
+1562 DKLETKGIDKFGNNTKIANYVG
-1577 NVVSYDSVLPDDAL
+1577 VLPGDAL
-1591 GPEAY
+1591 KVEAY
-1596 DGDPES
+1596 DGNNSTYQLLPIVNYNE
-1602 YIDIGYSKHNILN
+1602 YFE
-1615 ISKEMMG
+1615 ISKELIGSKIRVKAYLPMKYG
-1622 RSFYLKIL
+1622 LKFYNSDK
-1630 RNTGVYDSIYLYFY
+1630 
-1644 DSNNEVISSIKWSR
+1644 EEISS
-1658 DYSEYANL
+1658 L
-1666 KIDVPDGC
+1666 V
-1674 TRISLYNASTY
+1674 YNPGNPT
-1685 SDGVRVANV
+1685 NMEV
-1694 TVANDPIINATKIY
+1694 TVEIPEGTKYVYQWSPRTENTKVYEIELITSPVVNEIKYYPI
-1708 PKLTEYGI
+1708 LTEYGI
-1716 EQAYNE
+1716 KDAYNE
-1722 VTIDYFPTSVKRLYR
+1722 VTIKYFQTGIQRLYR
-1737 INAGEWKN
+1737 INDSEWKE
-1745 YEDKS
+1745 YEDKA
-1750 IRLEIGDKLEAKGIN
+1750 IRLEIGDKLEAKSID
-1765 KYGKETNI
+1765 KYGNKTKI
-1773 SSYTSIL
+1773 TTYDSVKI
-1780 PKNALAPEA
+1780 PNALGLEA
-1789 YDEDESTRVS
+1789 YDGNNSTYQLLPIVNYNEYFEISKELIGSKIRVKAYLPMKYGLKFYNS
-1799 KGTYYINVDSSLV
+1799 DKEEISSLV
-1812 NKYISFKYTE
+1812 YNPGNPTNMEVTVEIPEGTKYVYQWSPRTE
-1822 GSKASFRPNAKM
+1822 NTKIYEIE
-1834 SVSLINADGNE
+1834 LIKNPAINE
-1845 IYKDDYI
+1845 Q
-1852 FSKVDILTNSINIIP
+1852 
-1867 GTVKIK
+1867 G
-1873 FYSPTINSSYGPNYA
+1873 
-1888 LICEVFSEK
+1888 
-1897 IPVITQTS
+1897 
-1905 YYPTIKQ
+1905 YYPTIRQ
-1912 NEITLSQYEV
+1912 TGIINYYIEAR
-1922 KITYL
+1922 ITYL

-1936 IDNGSTWL
+1936 VDNGSTWL
-1944 EYTEPIK
+1944 DYKEPIK
-1951 VKAGDVIKAKAIDKD
+1951 VKVGDIIMAKAIDKD
-1966 GKETDINTYT
+1966 GKETEVSTYT
-1976 VTGLTDNLDDK
+1976 VKGLTDNLDDK
-1987 VFDKDKNTSVT
+1987 AFDKDQTTSVT

-2008 LDCVDNEV
+2008 LEGVDNEV

-2023 KVNAGAYIKLYD
+2023 TVNAGAYIKFYD

-2049 LTTLE
+2049 LTTLV
-2054 IPERSVKASIYSG
+2054 IPEGSVKASIYSG

-2078 REVKAAKENYPEIT
+2078 REVKAPKENYPEIS
-2092 INDANWTTTKAV
+2092 INDTNWTTTKTV

-2133 EKETTI
+2133 DKETTI
-2139 FARSIKEGKTISTN
+2139 FARSIKDGTVISTN
-2153 SFIITK
+2153 SYVITK
-2159 VDNVKP
+2159 VDNEVPTINLDIPDEMVKGANY
-2165 IVELQL
+2165 
-2171 PSKIYKTFEFKLPT
+2171 SLPT
-2185 SYIAGSSGANVEC
+2185 SYTTGKSGGTPVC
-2198 RVGNNKVTTTKDL
+2198 KINNETIDNTKDL
-2211 GIGTHE
+2211 ESGNYLIECSITSTSGLTAN
-2217 ISCTIENGIG
+2217 ISKSLTILSSMNLSSA
-2227 IKTEINKTIEI
+2227 IKVDNQ
-2238 YELPKDSITDFDYT
+2238 LITDFPTLTTSSNNSSD
-2252 GEEQTYTASKS
+2252 KS
-2263 GIYFIETWGASGGCS
+2263 GLYVSNLTNSGNNTYYFRGNVDNNNVSF
-2278 LTDGKQTCKDIGYGG
+2278 
-2293 YSSGTISLTA
+2293 A
-2303 GNTLYINVG
+2303 GMNWKIVRINE
-2312 GKGTDG
+2312 DDS
-2318 IRDSDSPGGY
+2318 IRIILDSPIDKNQKYTY
-2328 NGGGNGVWD
+2328 N
-2337 TDDDESAGGGGGATH
+2337 S
-2352 IALRTGL
+2352 
-2359 LSTLENYKNDIIMVS
+2359 S
-2374 GGGGGKSY
+2374 
-2382 TFVAGSG
+2382 
-2389 GGYKGAITSH
+2389 
-2399 TNQSEVSQDKGYL
+2399 
-2412 FGKGQDA
+2412 
-2419 NGAIS
+2419 
-2424 IYGVAGGGGGFYG
+2424 
-2437 GYMNKSGSKTSGSG
+2437 
-2451 GSGYI
+2451 
-2456 GNTLL
+2456 
-2461 KNKSMYCYN
+2461 KNKENMYYN
-2470 CEESSEE
+2470 ESDVKPVLDSW
-2477 STKTIKTTNVS
+2477 
-2488 ETPTSKYAKIG
+2488 Y
-2499 NGYAR
+2499 
-2504 ITYIGEKFDIT
+2504 T
-2515 EFVSNFDYTGEE
+2515 EN
-2527 QTYTAS
+2527 
-2533 KSGIYLIE
+2533 
-2541 TWGASGGCALNNGVT
+2541 LNEYDS
-2556 NCTKIS
+2556 KIS
-2562 YGGYSSGTT
+2562 YSNYCSEIHALWDRTWSSDKGTVYNQYNPTFKCDDPLYTYNLKVGLINYDETVFAGAYYGKQNDKYYLYTGYAYWTMSTAGYYDSSYGSATWVVGTSGT
-2571 FLTAGNTLYINV
+2571 FA
-2583 GGKGTNGIL
+2583 
-2592 KSNSP
+2592 
-2597 GGYNGG
+2597 
-2603 GFGTWDNS
+2603 W
-2611 DDESSGGGGGATH
+2611 
-2624 IALRTGLLSTLENYK
+2624 NY
-2639 NDIIMVSGGGGG
+2639 
-2651 QSWTNAAGSGGG
+2651 
-2663 YKGVTTSTTNQSEVS
+2663 
-2678 QDKGYAFGQGQD
+2678 F
-2690 AKGTASN
+2690 
-2697 DGVGGGGGGFYGG
+2697 
-2710 YMNNVGG
+2710 
-2717 KSSGS
+2717 
-2722 GGSGYIGNTLLKNKS
+2722 
-2737 MYCYNC
+2737 
-2743 EESSEESTKTIKT
+2743 
-2756 IDVSEIPT
+2756 
-2764 SKYSKI
+2764 
-2770 GNGYARI
+2770 YARDSYI
-2777 TYMGE
+2777 IRPVINLSSNVAVEGHGTSSDPYVVK

>member
-1 MERKK
+1 MERRK

-79 LLCALL
+79 LLCAFL
-85 GRTSLGKTIIRGTED
+85 GRTSLGKTIIRGAED

-113 PEITGGSKEWAQSRV
+113 PEITGGSKEWAQSQV

-171 KWKVVFRGVDKE
+171 KWKVVFRGVDKAG
-183 ENTSSNSNIEEV
+183 NTSSNSNIEEV
-195 YIDNSNPI
+195 YIDNNNPI
-203 INKVSIKNKKVKI
+203 INKVSVKNKKVKI
-216 EAIDKE
+216 EATDKE
-222 SGIKKYYYSLDG
+222 SGIKKYYYSIDG

-245 IKDKIEKIS
+245 IKDKTEKIS
-254 IKVEDKAGNKTTVE
+254 IKVEDKAGNKITVE

-288 EKTTTTIESTTK
+288 EKTTTTNESTTK

-305 TNPETSTTTGT
+305 TNPETSTTTNAT
-316 TTGTIKPTSTT
+316 TSTKTSAIKPTSTT

-371 VVEGKEETTTKNLAI
+371 VVEGKEEKTTKNLAI

-427 NLSYPNNS
+427 NLNYPDNS

-492 VAVDIEPAKYALEG
+492 VAVDIEPAKYALKG
-506 NEKTKVKIVYEKNV
+506 NEKTKVKIVYERNV

-595 SFEYEVVVKPNG
+595 SFEYEVVVKPDG

-630 PTEMAESVIV
+630 PTEMTESVTV

-662 YTGEISVSKNVFI
+662 YTGEISVSKNVLI

-709 ATPDYLSEE
+709 ATPDYLSEK
-718 VDKVTVKISGSN
+718 VDKVIVKISGSN

-744 EYKGEITVEQSQTIY
+744 EYKGELTVEESQTIY

-939 IKNIVSAPNYVAIDK
+939 IKNIVSAPNYVSIDK
-954 GKYYIIKLH
+954 GKYYIIKLN

-970 REYKWKSDGIWKS
+970 RDYKWKSDGVWNS
-983 YNGYGI
+983 YNGYGV
-989 LLIKPEYKEEF
+989 LLIKPEYKDEF

-1051 IEIPEEV
+1051 IETPEEV

-1086 TEWLTYEKP
+1086 TEWLKYEKP

-1119 GSKTITN
+1119 RSKTITN
-1126 IDDTDPEIRVKG
+1126 IDNTDPEIRVKG

-1153 IDEFGIDKVKF
+1153 IDEFGIDKVKW

-1176 NGNGIRNGSSFK
+1176 NGKGIRNGSSFK

-1272 LDLVNEDGSL
+1272 LDLANEDGSL

-1311 IPEITAGAGY
+1311 TPEITAGAGY

-1396 LGPEAY
+1396 LGIEAY
-1402 DEDPES
+1402 DGDNNTAAMSGYLNVSSNMWNKKVEIVDAEAQ
-1408 YIDIGHSKHNI
+1408 YGAKEKIEFLDGNDNI
-1419 LNISKEMMRK
+1419 LLSKSGINKSQIIEIPENTYRIRFTGGGSGYSKARIREVNTYNQPELNINNYYPTITE
-1429 SFYLKILRDTGN
+1429 YGVEVGYNEATIN
-1441 FDSIYLYFYDS
+1441 YFS
-1452 NNKVISS
+1452 
-1459 IKWSRDYSEYANLK
+1459 
-1473 IDVPDG
+1473 
-1479 CTRISLYNAS
+1479 
-1489 TYSDGVRVANVTVAN
+1489 
-1504 DPIINATKIYP
+1504 
-1515 KITQYGIENGHNE
+1515 
-1528 VTIDYF
+1528 
-1534 PTSVQRLYRINDG
+1534 TSVQRLYRINDG
-1547 EWKVYEDKAIRLELN
+1547 EWKEYEDKAIRLELN
-1562 DKIEAKGIDKNGVDS
+1562 DKIEAKGIDKNEIDT
-1577 NVVSYDSVLPDDAL
+1577 NVALYVSELVNDAL

-1596 DGDPES
+1596 DGDNNTTSMSGYLNVSSNMWNKKVEIVDAEAQYGAKEKIEFLDGNDNILLSKSGINKSQIIEIPENTYRIRFTGGGS
-1602 YIDIGYSKHNILN
+1602 GYSKARIREVLP
-1615 ISKEMMG
+1615 
-1622 RSFYLKIL
+1622 SF
-1630 RNTGVYDSIYLYFY
+1630 NPVV
-1644 DSNNEVISSIKWSR
+1644 NEQ
-1658 DYSEYANL
+1658 N
-1666 KIDVPDGC
+1666 
-1674 TRISLYNASTY
+1674 
-1685 SDGVRVANV
+1685 
-1694 TVANDPIINATKIY
+1694 
-1708 PKLTEYGI
+1708 
-1716 EQAYNE
+1716 
-1722 VTIDYFPTSVKRLYR
+1722 
-1737 INAGEWKN
+1737 
-1745 YEDKS
+1745 
-1750 IRLEIGDKLEAKGIN
+1750 
-1765 KYGKETNI
+1765 
-1773 SSYTSIL
+1773 
-1780 PKNALAPEA
+1780 
-1789 YDEDESTRVS
+1789 
-1799 KGTYYINVDSSLV
+1799 
-1812 NKYISFKYTE
+1812 
-1822 GSKASFRPNAKM
+1822 
-1834 SVSLINADGNE
+1834 
-1845 IYKDDYI
+1845 
-1852 FSKVDILTNSINIIP
+1852 
-1867 GTVKIK
+1867 
-1873 FYSPTINSSYGPNYA
+1873 
-1888 LICEVFSEK
+1888 
-1897 IPVITQTS
+1897 
-1905 YYPTIKQ
+1905 YYPTIRQ
-1912 NEITLSQYEV
+1912 TGITNYYIEA
-1922 KITYL
+1922 KISYL
-1927 SYFTKKLYS
+1927 SYFAKKLYS
-1936 IDNGSTWL
+1936 LDNGSTWL
-1944 EYTEPIK
+1944 DYSGILK
-1951 VKAGDVIKAKAIDKD
+1951 VKTGDIIMAKAIDKD
-1966 GKETDINTYT
+1966 GNETEVSTYT
-1976 VTGLTDNLDDK
+1976 VKGLTDNLDDK
-1987 VFDKDKNTSVT
+1987 AFDKDQTTSVI
-1998 LSSKQTKSFI
+1998 LSSKKTKSFI
-2008 LDCVDNEV
+2008 LDGVDNEV

-2023 KVNAGAYIKLYD
+2023 TVNVGAYIKFYD

-2049 LTTLE
+2049 LTTLV
-2054 IPERSVKASIYSG
+2054 IPEGSVKASIYSG
-2067 TSTLTINEVNL
+2067 TSALTINEVNL

-2133 EKETTI
+2133 DKETTI
-2139 FARSIKEGKTISTN
+2139 FARSIKAGKIISTN

-2419 NGAIS
+2419 NRAIS

-2603 GFGTWDNS
+2603 GYGTWDNS

-2678 QDKGYAFGQGQD
+2678 QDKGYAFGKGQD

>member
-79 LLCALL
+79 LLCAFL

-113 PEITGGSKEWAQSRV
+113 PEITGGSKEWAQSQV

-171 KWKVVFRGVDKE
+171 KWKVVFRGVDKAG
-183 ENTSSNSNIEEV
+183 NTSSNSNIEEV
-195 YIDNSNPI
+195 YIDNNNPI
-203 INKVSIKNKKVKI
+203 INKVSVKNKKVKI
-216 EAIDKE
+216 EATDKE
-222 SGIKKYYYSLDG
+222 SGIKKYYYSIDG

-245 IKDKIEKIS
+245 IKDKTEKIS

-288 EKTTTTIESTTK
+288 EKITTTNESTTK

-305 TNPETSTTTGT
+305 TNPETSTTTNAT
-316 TTGTIKPTSTT
+316 TSAIKPTSTT

-371 VVEGKEETTTKNLAI
+371 VVEGKEEKTTKNLAI

-427 NLSYPNNS
+427 NLNYPDNS

-530 EWEEYTGEFE
+530 EWEDYTGEFE

-595 SFEYEVVVKPNG
+595 SFEYEVVVKPDG

-630 PTEMAESVIV
+630 PTEMTESVTV

-662 YTGEISVSKNVFI
+662 YTGEISVSKNVLI

-709 ATPDYLSEE
+709 ATPDYLSEK

-744 EYKGEITVEQSQTIY
+744 EYKGELTVEESQTIY

-849 TGDNAVGNARKSVNY
+849 TGDNAAGNARKSVNY
-864 LTTGIASPIISIEPY
+864 LTTGIASPIISIEPS

-900 KIGNGEYRDYNGP
+900 KIGNGDYRDYNGP

-931 NTGTSEYK
+931 NTGTSEYR
-939 IKNIVSAPNYVAIDK
+939 IKNIVSAPNYVSIDK

-1119 GSKTITN
+1119 RSKTITN

-1164 AKGEQTKEYFKK
+1164 VKGEQTKEYFKK

-1249 YKIGKNGSYKEYTGT
+1249 YKIGKNGSYKEYIGT

-1272 LDLVNEDGSL
+1272 LDLANEDGSL

-1311 IPEITAGAGY
+1311 TPEITAAAGY

-1336 IKYDNRDDIT
+1336 IKYDNRDDII

-1382 TIEATKKVDMPSDA
+1382 KIEATKKVDMPSDA
-1396 LGPEAY
+1396 LG
-1402 DEDPES
+1402 
-1408 YIDIGHSKHNI
+1408 I
-1419 LNISKEMMRK
+1419 
-1429 SFYLKILRDTGN
+1429 
-1441 FDSIYLYFYDS
+1441 
-1452 NNKVISS
+1452 
-1459 IKWSRDYSEYANLK
+1459 
-1473 IDVPDG
+1473 
-1479 CTRISLYNAS
+1479 
-1489 TYSDGVRVANVTVAN
+1489 
-1504 DPIINATKIYP
+1504 
-1515 KITQYGIENGHNE
+1515 
-1528 VTIDYF
+1528 
-1534 PTSVQRLYRINDG
+1534 
-1547 EWKVYEDKAIRLELN
+1547 
-1562 DKIEAKGIDKNGVDS
+1562 
-1577 NVVSYDSVLPDDAL
+1577 
-1591 GPEAY
+1591 EAY
-1596 DGDPES
+1596 DGDE
-1602 YIDIGYSKHNILN
+1602 
-1615 ISKEMMG
+1615 
-1622 RSFYLKIL
+1622 
-1630 RNTGVYDSIYLYFY
+1630 NTYV
-1644 DSNNEVISSIKWSR
+1644 E
-1658 DYSEYANL
+1658 A
-1666 KIDVPDGC
+1666 
-1674 TRISLYNASTY
+1674 
-1685 SDGVRVANV
+1685 
-1694 TVANDPIINATKIY
+1694 INAT
-1708 PKLTEYGI
+1708 
-1716 EQAYNE
+1716 A
-1722 VTIDYFPTSVKRLYR
+1722 
-1737 INAGEWKN
+1737 
-1745 YEDKS
+1745 
-1750 IRLEIGDKLEAKGIN
+1750 N
-1765 KYGKETNI
+1765 K
-1773 SSYTSIL
+1773 
-1780 PKNALAPEA
+1780 
-1789 YDEDESTRVS
+1789 
-1799 KGTYYINVDSSLV
+1799 YINV
-1812 NKYISFKYTE
+1812 
-1822 GSKASFRPNAKM
+1822 SKELWNQKIYVKM
-1834 SVSLINADGNE
+1834 SGALAGNITLNADLIFIKEDGTE
-1845 IYKDDYI
+1845 I
-1852 FSKVDILTNSINIIP
+1852 SKIQSGRGALSGEYQIP
-1867 GTVKIK
+1867 TGTSKIK
-1873 FYSPTINSSYGPNYA
+1873 IQLSYFSDQYGKARIYEISPSTTPTIIQTNTYPQLSSTSFDKAKYQ
-1888 LICEVFSEK
+1888 
-1897 IPVITQTS
+1897 IT
-1905 YYPTIKQ
+1905 I
-1912 NEITLSQYEV
+1912 N
-1922 KITYL
+1922 YL
-1927 SYFTKKLYS
+1927 SYFQQKLYS
-1936 IDNGSTWL
+1936 LDNGTTWL
-1944 EYTEPIK
+1944 DYKGIIN
-1951 VKAGDVIKAKAIDKD
+1951 VKAGDVIQAKAIDKD
-1966 GKETDINTYT
+1966 GKETEVSIYT
-1976 VTGLTDNLDDK
+1976 VKGLTDNLDDK
-1987 VFDKDKNTSVT
+1987 AFDKDKNTSVT

-2008 LDCVDNEV
+2008 LDGVDNEV

-2023 KVNAGAYIKLYD
+2023 KVDTRAYIKLYD
-2035 KDNQELSTVTLNTD
+2035 KENKELSTVTLNED
-2049 LTTLE
+2049 LTTLV
-2054 IPERSVKASIYSG
+2054 IPEGSVKASIYSG

-2078 REVKAAKENYPEIT
+2078 REVKASKENYPEIT
-2092 INDANWTTTKAV
+2092 INDTNWTTTKAV

-2133 EKETTI
+2133 DKETTI
-2139 FARSIKEGKTISTN
+2139 FARSIKEGKIISTN

-2159 VDNVKP
+2159 VDSVEP
-2165 IVELQL
+2165 IIELDI
-2171 PSKIYKTFEFKLPT
+2171 PEKIIEAKEYEIPT
-2185 SYIAGSSGANVEC
+2185 SVKFGSSGGNVSCKSGE
-2198 RVGNNKVTTTKDL
+2198 NEITTTKNLEIGEYKIICVATSNSGKVNTITKKINVIGKVDL
-2211 GIGTHE
+2211 SFESI
-2217 ISCTIENGIG
+2217 NG
-2227 IKTEINKTIEI
+2227 
-2238 YELPKDSITDFDYT
+2238 
-2252 GEEQTYTASKS
+2252 EQTFIAPIS
-2263 GIYFIETWGASGGCS
+2263 GTYKLEVWGASGGTVS
-2278 LTDGKQTCKDIGYGG
+2278 QSYRGGYGA
-2293 YSSGTISLTA
+2293 YSTGDIHIDE
-2303 GNTLYINVG
+2303 NQVLYINIGGVG
-2312 GKGTDG
+2312 EVTSSAIDQ
-2318 IRDSDSPGGY
+2318 IAQGGY
-2328 NGGGNGVWD
+2328 NGGGSGANYSLQAGRV
-2337 TDDDESAGGGGGATH
+2337 AGGGGGATH
-2352 IALRTGL
+2352 IAFVSGKLASLEKYKGS
-2359 LSTLENYKNDIIMVS
+2359 LSDDGKYYVSNDIVIVS
-2374 GGGGGKSY
+2374 GGGGGSWY
-2382 TFVAGSG
+2382 FPTDVNYHTVTPGDAGGIQASNSVAWTEQAYGYVYASG
-2389 GGYKGAITSH
+2389 GTQIGTGTQYATVKGGFGEGASRTNYIT
-2399 TNQSEVSQDKGYL
+2399 
-2412 FGKGQDA
+2412 
-2419 NGAIS
+2419 
-2424 IYGVAGGGGGFYG
+2424 AGGGGGFFG
-2437 GYMNKSGSKTSGSG
+2437 GNAGDLVGAG
-2451 GSGYI
+2451 GSSYI
-2456 GNTLL
+2456 ANPLL
-2461 KNKSMYCYN
+2461 TNKSMYCYN
-2470 CEESSEE
+2470 CQESSEE
-2477 STKTIKTTNVS
+2477 STKTISTTCVN
-2488 ETPTSKYAKIG
+2488 ETPTEDCAKIG

-2504 ITYIGEKFDIT
+2504 ITYIGE
-2515 EFVSNFDYTGEE
+2515 
-2527 QTYTAS
+2527 
-2533 KSGIYLIE
+2533 
-2541 TWGASGGCALNNGVT
+2541 
-2556 NCTKIS
+2556 
-2562 YGGYSSGTT
+2562 
-2571 FLTAGNTLYINV
+2571 
-2583 GGKGTNGIL
+2583 
-2592 KSNSP
+2592 
-2597 GGYNGG
+2597 
-2603 GFGTWDNS
+2603 
-2611 DDESSGGGGGATH
+2611 
-2624 IALRTGLLSTLENYK
+2624 
-2639 NDIIMVSGGGGG
+2639 
-2651 QSWTNAAGSGGG
+2651 
-2663 YKGVTTSTTNQSEVS
+2663 
-2678 QDKGYAFGQGQD
+2678 
-2690 AKGTASN
+2690 
-2697 DGVGGGGGGFYGG
+2697 
-2710 YMNNVGG
+2710 
-2717 KSSGS
+2717 
-2722 GGSGYIGNTLLKNKS
+2722 
-2737 MYCYNC
+2737 
-2743 EESSEESTKTIKT
+2743 
-2756 IDVSEIPT
+2756 
-2764 SKYSKI
+2764 
-2770 GNGYARI
+2770 
-2777 TYMGE
+2777 

>member
-1 MERKK
+1 MYGRKQ
-6 VPNIVG
+6 
-12 VSLDE
+12 
-17 AKEILEKANIE
+17 
-28 IEKEKKKIDIFEK
+28 
-41 SGTVV
+41 T
-46 KVEPKEETSLK
+46 
-57 KNEKVVLYVSDRKP
+57 
-71 ILIIILLF
+71 
-79 LLCALL
+79 
-85 GRTSLGKTIIRGTED
+85 
-100 KVIRVLNLSKPTA
+100 
-113 PEITGGSKEWAQSRV
+113 Q
-128 VKVKKDSYAKKGL
+128 
-141 AYYEYCVGTNL
+141 
-152 NKCVWKKTN
+152 
-161 TKNVR
+161 KNVR

-171 KWKVVFRGVDKE
+171 KWKVVFRGVDKAG
-183 ENTSSNSNIEEV
+183 NTSSNSNIEEV
-195 YIDNSNPI
+195 YIDNNNPI
-203 INKVSIKNKKVKI
+203 INKVSVKNKKVKI
-216 EAIDKE
+216 EATDKE
-222 SGIKKYYYSLDG
+222 SGIKKYYYSIDG

-245 IKDKIEKIS
+245 IKDKTEKIS
-254 IKVEDKAGNKTTVE
+254 IKVEDKAGNKITVE
-268 VPVEKENEINSTS
+268 VLVEKENEINSTS

-288 EKTTTTIESTTK
+288 EKTTTTNESTTK

-305 TNPETSTTTGT
+305 TNPETSTTTNAT
-316 TTGTIKPTSTT
+316 TSTKTSAIKPTSTT

-371 VVEGKEETTTKNLAI
+371 VVEGKEEKTTKNLAI

-427 NLSYPNNS
+427 NLNYPDNS

-492 VAVDIEPAKYALEG
+492 VAVDIEPAKYALKG

-530 EWEEYTGEFE
+530 EWEDYTGEFE

-595 SFEYEVVVKPNG
+595 SFEYEVVVKPDG

-630 PTEMAESVIV
+630 PTEMTESVTV
-640 KVIPKEKASKTYIKV
+640 KVISKEKASKTYIKV

-662 YTGEISVSKNVFI
+662 YTGEISVSKNVLI

-709 ATPDYLSEE
+709 ATPDYLSEK

-744 EYKGEITVEQSQTIY
+744 EYKGELTVEESQTIY

-931 NTGTSEYK
+931 NTGTSEYR
-939 IKNIVSAPNYVAIDK
+939 IKNIVSAPNYVSIDK

-1176 NGNGIRNGSSFK
+1176 NGNGIKNGSSFK

-1311 IPEITAGAGY
+1311 TPEITAGAGY

-1396 LGPEAY
+1396 LG
-1402 DEDPES
+1402 S
-1408 YIDIGHSKHNI
+1408 
-1419 LNISKEMMRK
+1419 
-1429 SFYLKILRDTGN
+1429 
-1441 FDSIYLYFYDS
+1441 
-1452 NNKVISS
+1452 
-1459 IKWSRDYSEYANLK
+1459 
-1473 IDVPDG
+1473 
-1479 CTRISLYNAS
+1479 
-1489 TYSDGVRVANVTVAN
+1489 
-1504 DPIINATKIYP
+1504 
-1515 KITQYGIENGHNE
+1515 
-1528 VTIDYF
+1528 
-1534 PTSVQRLYRINDG
+1534 
-1547 EWKVYEDKAIRLELN
+1547 
-1562 DKIEAKGIDKNGVDS
+1562 
-1577 NVVSYDSVLPDDAL
+1577 
-1591 GPEAY
+1591 EAY
-1596 DGDPES
+1596 DGDE
-1602 YIDIGYSKHNILN
+1602 
-1615 ISKEMMG
+1615 
-1622 RSFYLKIL
+1622 
-1630 RNTGVYDSIYLYFY
+1630 NTYV
-1644 DSNNEVISSIKWSR
+1644 E
-1658 DYSEYANL
+1658 A
-1666 KIDVPDGC
+1666 
-1674 TRISLYNASTY
+1674 
-1685 SDGVRVANV
+1685 
-1694 TVANDPIINATKIY
+1694 INAT
-1708 PKLTEYGI
+1708 
-1716 EQAYNE
+1716 A
-1722 VTIDYFPTSVKRLYR
+1722 
-1737 INAGEWKN
+1737 
-1745 YEDKS
+1745 
-1750 IRLEIGDKLEAKGIN
+1750 N
-1765 KYGKETNI
+1765 K
-1773 SSYTSIL
+1773 
-1780 PKNALAPEA
+1780 
-1789 YDEDESTRVS
+1789 
-1799 KGTYYINVDSSLV
+1799 YINV
-1812 NKYISFKYTE
+1812 
-1822 GSKASFRPNAKM
+1822 SKELWNQKIYVKM
-1834 SVSLINADGNE
+1834 SGALAGNITLNADLIFIKEDGTE
-1845 IYKDDYI
+1845 I
-1852 FSKVDILTNSINIIP
+1852 SKIQSGRGALSGEYQIP
-1867 GTVKIK
+1867 TGTSKIK
-1873 FYSPTINSSYGPNYA
+1873 IQLSYFSDQYGKARIYEISPSTTPTIIQTNTYPQLSSTSFDKAKYQ
-1888 LICEVFSEK
+1888 
-1897 IPVITQTS
+1897 IT
-1905 YYPTIKQ
+1905 I
-1912 NEITLSQYEV
+1912 N
-1922 KITYL
+1922 YL
-1927 SYFTKKLYS
+1927 SYFQQKLYS
-1936 IDNGSTWL
+1936 LDNGTTWL
-1944 EYTEPIK
+1944 DYKGIIN
-1951 VKAGDVIKAKAIDKD
+1951 VKAGDVIQAKAIDKD
-1966 GKETDINTYT
+1966 GKETEVSTYT
-1976 VTGLTDNLDDK
+1976 VKGLTDNLDDK
-1987 VFDKDKNTSVT
+1987 AFDKDKNTSVT

-2008 LDCVDNEV
+2008 LDGVDNEV

-2023 KVNAGAYIKLYD
+2023 KVDTRAYIKLYD
-2035 KDNQELSTVTLNTD
+2035 KENKELSTVTLNAD
-2049 LTTLE
+2049 LTTLV
-2054 IPERSVKASIYSG
+2054 IPEGSVKASIYSG

-2078 REVKAAKENYPEIT
+2078 REVKASKENYPEIT
-2092 INDANWTTTKAV
+2092 INDTNWTTTKAV

-2133 EKETTI
+2133 DKETTI
-2139 FARSIKEGKTISTN
+2139 FARSIKEGKIISTN

-2159 VDNVKP
+2159 VDS
-2165 IVELQL
+2165 VEPTIELDI
-2171 PSKIYKTFEFKLPT
+2171 PEKIIEAKEYEIPT
-2185 SYIAGSSGANVEC
+2185 SVKFGSSGGNVSCKSGE
-2198 RVGNNKVTTTKDL
+2198 NEITTTKNLEIGEYKIICVATSNSGKVNTITKKINVIGKVDL
-2211 GIGTHE
+2211 SFESI
-2217 ISCTIENGIG
+2217 NG
-2227 IKTEINKTIEI
+2227 
-2238 YELPKDSITDFDYT
+2238 
-2252 GEEQTYTASKS
+2252 EQTFIAPIS
-2263 GIYFIETWGASGGCS
+2263 GTYKLEVWGASGGTVS
-2278 LTDGKQTCKDIGYGG
+2278 QSYRGGYGA
-2293 YSSGTISLTA
+2293 YSTGDIHIDE
-2303 GNTLYINVG
+2303 NQVLYINVG
-2312 GKGTDG
+2312 GVGEVTSSAIDQ
-2318 IRDSDSPGGY
+2318 IAQGGY
-2328 NGGGNGVWD
+2328 NGGGSGANYSLQAGRV
-2337 TDDDESAGGGGGATH
+2337 AGGGGGATH
-2352 IALRTGL
+2352 IAFVSGKLASLEKYKGS
-2359 LSTLENYKNDIIMVS
+2359 LSDDGKYYVSNDIVIVS
-2374 GGGGGKSY
+2374 GGGGGSWY
-2382 TFVAGSG
+2382 FPTDVNYHTVTPGDAGGIQASNSVAWTEQAYGYMYASG
-2389 GGYKGAITSH
+2389 GTQIGTGTQYATVKGGFGEGASRTSYIT
-2399 TNQSEVSQDKGYL
+2399 
-2412 FGKGQDA
+2412 
-2419 NGAIS
+2419 
-2424 IYGVAGGGGGFYG
+2424 AGGGGGFFG
-2437 GYMNKSGSKTSGSG
+2437 GNAGDLVGAG
-2451 GSGYI
+2451 GSSYI
-2456 GNTLL
+2456 ANPLL
-2461 KNKSMYCYN
+2461 TNKSMYCYN
-2470 CEESSEE
+2470 CQESSEK
-2477 STKTIKTTNVS
+2477 STKTISTTCVN
-2488 ETPTSKYAKIG
+2488 ETPTENCAKIG

-2504 ITYIGEKFDIT
+2504 ITYIGE
-2515 EFVSNFDYTGEE
+2515 
-2527 QTYTAS
+2527 
-2533 KSGIYLIE
+2533 
-2541 TWGASGGCALNNGVT
+2541 
-2556 NCTKIS
+2556 
-2562 YGGYSSGTT
+2562 
-2571 FLTAGNTLYINV
+2571 
-2583 GGKGTNGIL
+2583 
-2592 KSNSP
+2592 
-2597 GGYNGG
+2597 
-2603 GFGTWDNS
+2603 
-2611 DDESSGGGGGATH
+2611 
-2624 IALRTGLLSTLENYK
+2624 
-2639 NDIIMVSGGGGG
+2639 
-2651 QSWTNAAGSGGG
+2651 
-2663 YKGVTTSTTNQSEVS
+2663 
-2678 QDKGYAFGQGQD
+2678 
-2690 AKGTASN
+2690 
-2697 DGVGGGGGGFYGG
+2697 
-2710 YMNNVGG
+2710 
-2717 KSSGS
+2717 
-2722 GGSGYIGNTLLKNKS
+2722 
-2737 MYCYNC
+2737 
-2743 EESSEESTKTIKT
+2743 
-2756 IDVSEIPT
+2756 
-2764 SKYSKI
+2764 
-2770 GNGYARI
+2770 
-2777 TYMGE
+2777 

>member
-183 ENTSSNSNIEEV
+183 GNTSSNSNIEEV

-222 SGIKKYYYSLDG
+222 SGIKKYYYSIDG

-288 EKTTTTIESTTK
+288 EKTTTTNESTTK

-305 TNPETSTTTGT
+305 TNPETSTTTSTTTGT
-316 TTGTIKPTSTT
+316 TTTKTSPTTSPTTSATTSTIKPTSTT

-427 NLSYPNNS
+427 NLSYPDNS

-595 SFEYEVVVKPNG
+595 SFEYEVVVKPDG

-630 PTEMAESVIV
+630 PTELTESVTV

-709 ATPDYLSEE
+709 ATPDYLSEK
-718 VDKVTVKISGSN
+718 VDKVAVKISGSN

-744 EYKGEITVEQSQTIY
+744 EYKGELTVEESQTIY

-775 TTRTSPKEKENIE
+775 TTRTSPKEKKNIE

-864 LTTGIASPIISIEPY
+864 LTIGIASPIISIEPY

-939 IKNIVSAPNYVAIDK
+939 IKNIVSAPNYVSIDK

-970 REYKWKSDGIWKS
+970 REYKWKSDGVWNS
-983 YNGYGI
+983 YNGYGV
-989 LLIKPEYKEEF
+989 LLIKPEYKDEF

-1031 ELMENLFMRWDTEK
+1031 ELMENLFMRWDMEK

-1051 IEIPEEV
+1051 IETPEEV

-1086 TEWLTYEKP
+1086 TEWLKYEKP

-1119 GSKTITN
+1119 RSKTITN
-1126 IDDTDPEIRVKG
+1126 IDNTDPEIRVKG

-1153 IDEFGIDKVKF
+1153 IDEFGIDKVKWS
-1164 AKGEQTKEYFKK
+1164 KGEQTKEYFKK

-1239 IEYGDSVKKE
+1239 IEYGDSIKKE
-1249 YKIGKNGSYKEYTGT
+1249 YKIGKNGNYKDYTGP

-1311 IPEITAGAGY
+1311 IPEITAAAGY

-1336 IKYDNRDDIT
+1336 IKYDNRDDII

-1396 LGPEAY
+1396 LGIEAY
-1402 DEDPES
+1402 DGDNNTAAMSGYLNVSSNMWNKKVEIVDAEAQ
-1408 YIDIGHSKHNI
+1408 YGAKEKIEFLDGNDNI
-1419 LNISKEMMRK
+1419 LLSKSGINKSQIIEIPENTYRIRFTGGGSGYSKARIREVNTYNQPELNINNYYPTITE
-1429 SFYLKILRDTGN
+1429 YGVEAGYNEATIN
-1441 FDSIYLYFYDS
+1441 YFS
-1452 NNKVISS
+1452 
-1459 IKWSRDYSEYANLK
+1459 
-1473 IDVPDG
+1473 
-1479 CTRISLYNAS
+1479 
-1489 TYSDGVRVANVTVAN
+1489 
-1504 DPIINATKIYP
+1504 
-1515 KITQYGIENGHNE
+1515 
-1528 VTIDYF
+1528 
-1534 PTSVQRLYRINDG
+1534 TSVQRLYRINDG
-1547 EWKVYEDKAIRLELN
+1547 EWREYQDKAIRLELN
-1562 DKIEAKGIDKNGVDS
+1562 DKIEAKGIDKNGIDT
-1577 NVVSYDSVLPDDAL
+1577 NVTLYVSELVNDAL

-1596 DGDPES
+1596 DGDNNTTSMSGYLNVSSNMWNKKVEIVDAEAQYGAKEKIEFLDGNDNILLSKSGINKSQIIEIPENTYRIRFTGGGS
-1602 YIDIGYSKHNILN
+1602 GYSKARIREVLP
-1615 ISKEMMG
+1615 
-1622 RSFYLKIL
+1622 SF
-1630 RNTGVYDSIYLYFY
+1630 NPVV
-1644 DSNNEVISSIKWSR
+1644 NEQ
-1658 DYSEYANL
+1658 N
-1666 KIDVPDGC
+1666 
-1674 TRISLYNASTY
+1674 
-1685 SDGVRVANV
+1685 
-1694 TVANDPIINATKIY
+1694 
-1708 PKLTEYGI
+1708 
-1716 EQAYNE
+1716 
-1722 VTIDYFPTSVKRLYR
+1722 
-1737 INAGEWKN
+1737 
-1745 YEDKS
+1745 
-1750 IRLEIGDKLEAKGIN
+1750 
-1765 KYGKETNI
+1765 
-1773 SSYTSIL
+1773 
-1780 PKNALAPEA
+1780 
-1789 YDEDESTRVS
+1789 
-1799 KGTYYINVDSSLV
+1799 
-1812 NKYISFKYTE
+1812 
-1822 GSKASFRPNAKM
+1822 
-1834 SVSLINADGNE
+1834 
-1845 IYKDDYI
+1845 
-1852 FSKVDILTNSINIIP
+1852 
-1867 GTVKIK
+1867 
-1873 FYSPTINSSYGPNYA
+1873 
-1888 LICEVFSEK
+1888 
-1897 IPVITQTS
+1897 
-1905 YYPTIKQ
+1905 YYPTIRQ
-1912 NEITLSQYEV
+1912 TGITNYYIEA

-1927 SYFTKKLYS
+1927 SYFAKKLYS
-1936 IDNGSTWL
+1936 LDNGTTWL
-1944 EYTEPIK
+1944 DYKGILN
-1951 VKAGDVIKAKAIDKD
+1951 VKAGDVIQAKAIDKD
-1966 GKETDINTYT
+1966 GKETEISTYT
-1976 VTGLTDNLDDK
+1976 VKGLTDNLDDK
-1987 VFDKDKNTSVT
+1987 AFDKDQTTSVI
-1998 LSSKQTKSFI
+1998 LSSKKTKSFI
-2008 LDCVDNEV
+2008 LDGVDNEV

-2023 KVNAGAYIKLYD
+2023 TVNVGAYIKFYD

-2049 LTTLE
+2049 LTTLV

-2067 TSTLTINEVNL
+2067 TSALTINEVNL

-2133 EKETTI
+2133 DKETTI
-2139 FARSIKEGKTISTN
+2139 FARSIKAGKIISTN

-2477 STKTIKTTNVS
+2477 STKTIKTTKVS

-2533 KSGIYLIE
+2533 KSGIYFIE

-2583 GGKGTNGIL
+2583 GGKGTDGIL

-2603 GFGTWDNS
+2603 GYGTWDNS

>member
-79 LLCALL
+79 LLCAFL
-85 GRTSLGKTIIRGTED
+85 GRTSLGKTIIRGAED

-113 PEITGGSKEWAQSRV
+113 PEITGGSKEWSQSQV

-171 KWKVVFRGVDKE
+171 KWRVVFRGVDKE
-183 ENTSSNSNIEEV
+183 GNTSSNSNIEEV
-195 YIDNSNPI
+195 YIDNNNPI
-203 INKVSIKNKKVKI
+203 INKVSVKNKKVKI

-222 SGIKKYYYSLDG
+222 SGIKKYYYSIDG

-245 IKDKIEKIS
+245 IKDKTEKIS
-254 IKVEDKAGNKTTVE
+254 IKVEDKAGNKTIVE

-288 EKTTTTIESTTK
+288 EKTTTTNESTTK
-300 QPTDV
+300 KPTDV
-305 TNPETSTTTGT
+305 TNPETSTTTSAT
-316 TTGTIKPTSTT
+316 TSTIKPTSTT

-371 VVEGKEETTTKNLAI
+371 VVEGKEEKTTKNLAI

-427 NLSYPNNS
+427 NLSYPDNS

-492 VAVDIEPAKYALEG
+492 VAVDIEPAKYALKG

-530 EWEEYTGEFE
+530 EWEDYTGEFE

-578 GEKNATSGG
+578 GEENATSGG

-630 PTEMAESVIV
+630 PTEMTESVIV

-662 YTGEISVSKNVFI
+662 YTGEINVSKNVLI

-709 ATPDYLSEE
+709 ATPDYLSEK
-718 VDKVTVKISGSN
+718 VDKVIVKISGSN

-744 EYKGEITVEQSQTIY
+744 EYKGELTVEESQTIY

-788 ISIEVSPRKEEV
+788 ISIEVSPRKEEI

-838 ITDNKT
+838 ITDNET

-849 TGDNAVGNARKSVNY
+849 TGDNAVGNARKSVEY

-918 NETIYAYN
+918 SETIYAYN

-931 NTGTSEYK
+931 NTGTSEYR
-939 IKNIVSAPNYVAIDK
+939 IKNIVSAPNYVSIDK

-963 YPETSSN
+963 YPETSGN
-970 REYKWKSDGIWKS
+970 REYKWKSDGTWKS

-1153 IDEFGIDKVKF
+1153 IDEFGIDKVKW

-1239 IEYGDSVKKE
+1239 IEYGDSIKKE

-1311 IPEITAGAGY
+1311 IPEITAAAGY
-1321 PILTEYGVKLGSKSY
+1321 PILTEYGVKLRSKSY
-1336 IKYDNRDDIT
+1336 IKYDNRDDII

-1363 FEITSGTIKAKSV
+1363 FEITSGTIKAKSI

-1402 DEDPES
+1402 DGDNNTTSMSGYLNVSSNMWNKKVEIVDAEAQ
-1408 YIDIGHSKHNI
+1408 YGTKEKIAFLDGNDNI
-1419 LNISKEMMRK
+1419 LLSKSGINKSQIIEIPENTYRIRFTGGGNGDSKARIREVNTYNQPELNI
-1429 SFYLKILRDTGN
+1429 
-1441 FDSIYLYFYDS
+1441 
-1452 NNKVISS
+1452 NNYYPTIT
-1459 IKWSRDYSEYANLK
+1459 EY
-1473 IDVPDG
+1473 
-1479 CTRISLYNAS
+1479 
-1489 TYSDGVRVANVTVAN
+1489 GVEQA
-1504 DPIINATKIYP
+1504 Y
-1515 KITQYGIENGHNE
+1515 NE

-1534 PTSVQRLYRINDG
+1534 STSVQRLYRINDG
-1547 EWKVYEDKAIRLELN
+1547 EWKEYQDKAIRLELN
-1562 DKIEAKGIDKNGVDS
+1562 DKIEAKGIDKKGIDT
-1577 NVVSYDSVLPDDAL
+1577 NVTLYVSELVNDAL

-1596 DGDPES
+1596 DGDNNTTSMSGYLNVSSNMWNKYINVIDAEAQYGTKEKIEFLDGNDNILLSKSGINKSQIIEIPENTYRIRFTGGGS
-1602 YIDIGYSKHNILN
+1602 GYSKARIREVLP
-1615 ISKEMMG
+1615 
-1622 RSFYLKIL
+1622 SF
-1630 RNTGVYDSIYLYFY
+1630 NPVV
-1644 DSNNEVISSIKWSR
+1644 NEQ
-1658 DYSEYANL
+1658 N
-1666 KIDVPDGC
+1666 
-1674 TRISLYNASTY
+1674 
-1685 SDGVRVANV
+1685 
-1694 TVANDPIINATKIY
+1694 
-1708 PKLTEYGI
+1708 
-1716 EQAYNE
+1716 
-1722 VTIDYFPTSVKRLYR
+1722 
-1737 INAGEWKN
+1737 
-1745 YEDKS
+1745 
-1750 IRLEIGDKLEAKGIN
+1750 
-1765 KYGKETNI
+1765 
-1773 SSYTSIL
+1773 
-1780 PKNALAPEA
+1780 
-1789 YDEDESTRVS
+1789 
-1799 KGTYYINVDSSLV
+1799 
-1812 NKYISFKYTE
+1812 
-1822 GSKASFRPNAKM
+1822 
-1834 SVSLINADGNE
+1834 
-1845 IYKDDYI
+1845 
-1852 FSKVDILTNSINIIP
+1852 
-1867 GTVKIK
+1867 
-1873 FYSPTINSSYGPNYA
+1873 
-1888 LICEVFSEK
+1888 
-1897 IPVITQTS
+1897 
-1905 YYPTIKQ
+1905 YYPTIRQ
-1912 NEITLSQYEV
+1912 TGITMSYIEA

-1927 SYFTKKLYS
+1927 SYFAKKLYS
-1936 IDNGSTWL
+1936 LDNGTTWL
-1944 EYTEPIK
+1944 DYKGIIN
-1951 VKAGDVIKAKAIDKD
+1951 VKAGDVILAKAIDKA
-1966 GKETDINTYT
+1966 GNETEVSTYT
-1976 VTGLTDNLDDK
+1976 VKGLTDNLDDK
-1987 VFDKDKNTSVT
+1987 AFDKDQTTSVT
-1998 LSSKQTKSFI
+1998 LSSKKTKSFI
-2008 LDCVDNEV
+2008 LESVDNEV

-2023 KVNAGAYIKLYD
+2023 TVNVGAYIKFYD

-2049 LTTLE
+2049 LTTLV
-2054 IPERSVKASIYSG
+2054 IPEGSVKASIYSG
-2067 TSTLTINEVNL
+2067 TSALTINEVNL

-2133 EKETTI
+2133 DKETTI
-2139 FARSIKEGKTISTN
+2139 FARSIKEGKIISTN

-2252 GEEQTYTASKS
+2252 GGEQTYTASKS

-2399 TNQSEVSQDKGYL
+2399 TNQSEISQDKGYL

-2477 STKTIKTTNVS
+2477 STKTIKTTKVS

-2583 GGKGTNGIL
+2583 GGKGTDGIL

-2603 GFGTWDNS
+2603 GYGTWDNS

-2639 NDIIMVSGGGGG
+2639 NDILVVSGGGGG
-2651 QSWTNAAGSGGG
+2651 QSWTYAAGSGGG
-2663 YKGVTTSTTNQSEVS
+2663 YKGVTTSTTNQSEVL
-2678 QDKGYAFGQGQD
+2678 QDRGYAFGKGQD

>member
-79 LLCALL
+79 LLCAFL
-85 GRTSLGKTIIRGTED
+85 GRTSLGKTIIRGAED

-113 PEITGGSKEWAQSRV
+113 PEITGGSKEWAQSQV

-171 KWKVVFRGVDKE
+171 KWKVVFRGVDKAG
-183 ENTSSNSNIEEV
+183 NTSSNSNIEEV
-195 YIDNSNPI
+195 YIDNNNPI

-216 EAIDKE
+216 EATDKE
-222 SGIKKYYYSLDG
+222 SGIKKYYYSIDG

-245 IKDKIEKIS
+245 IKDKTEKIS

-288 EKTTTTIESTTK
+288 EKTTTTNEITTK
-300 QPTDV
+300 KPTDV
-305 TNPETSTTTGT
+305 TNPETSTTTST
-316 TTGTIKPTSTT
+316 TTNATTSAIKPTSTT

-371 VVEGKEETTTKNLAI
+371 VVEGKEEKTTKNLAI

-427 NLSYPNNS
+427 NLNYPDNS

-458 DYTGPILVKLDD
+458 DYTGPILVKLED

-492 VAVDIEPAKYALEG
+492 VAVDIEPAKYALKG

-530 EWEEYTGEFE
+530 EWEDYTGEFE

-578 GEKNATSGG
+578 GERNATSGG

-595 SFEYEVVVKPNG
+595 SFEYEVVVRPNG

-630 PTEMAESVIV
+630 PTEMTESVIV

-662 YTGEISVSKNVFI
+662 YTGEISVSKNVLI

-709 ATPDYLSEE
+709 ATPDYLSEK

-730 YTKLEYSL
+730 YAKLEYSL

-744 EYKGEITVEQSQTIY
+744 EYKGELTVEESQTIY

-838 ITDNKT
+838 ITDNET

-849 TGDNAVGNARKSVNY
+849 TGDNAVGNARKSVDY

-931 NTGTSEYK
+931 NTGTSEYR
-939 IKNIVSAPNYVAIDK
+939 IKNIVSAPNYVSIDK
-954 GKYYIIKLH
+954 GKYYIIKLN

-970 REYKWKSDGIWKS
+970 REYKWKSDGVWKS

-1071 LVKKLYKIVYEDGEE
+1071 LVKKLYKIVYEDGKE

-1176 NGNGIRNGSSFK
+1176 NGKGIRNGSSFK

-1311 IPEITAGAGY
+1311 TPEITAGAGY

-1354 ATWKVYTGP
+1354 ATWKVYIGP

-1402 DEDPES
+1402 DGDKTTSTGDLKSAVKIKVDES
-1408 YIDIGHSKHNI
+1408 MGGKSAYIYGRVTKGLSLVDKDGKITPISGFANNTTPAGKEIQLSENI
-1419 LNISKEMMRK
+1419 VEIIFPAYTPYSLASDVYEIRPYSEA
-1429 SFYLKILRDTGN
+1429 
-1441 FDSIYLYFYDS
+1441 
-1452 NNKVISS
+1452 VISNT
-1459 IKWSRDYSEYANLK
+1459 KYYPTLTEY
-1473 IDVPDG
+1473 
-1479 CTRISLYNAS
+1479 
-1489 TYSDGVRVANVTVAN
+1489 GVEQG
-1504 DPIINATKIYP
+1504 Y
-1515 KITQYGIENGHNE
+1515 NE
-1528 VTIDYF
+1528 VTISYF
-1534 PTSVQRLYRINDG
+1534 PTSVQRLYRINDE
-1547 EWKVYEDKAIRLELN
+1547 EWKKYQDKAIRLELN
-1562 DKIEAKGIDKNGVDS
+1562 DKLEAKGIDKNGIETEVT
-1577 NVVSYDSVLPDDAL
+1577 NYTAELPSDAL
-1591 GPEAY
+1591 RPEAY
-1596 DGDPES
+1596 DGDKTTS
-1602 YIDIGYSKHNILN
+1602 TGD
-1615 ISKEMMG
+1615 
-1622 RSFYLKIL
+1622 LK
-1630 RNTGVYDSIYLYFY
+1630 S
-1644 DSNNEVISSIKWSR
+1644 
-1658 DYSEYANL
+1658 A
-1666 KIDVPDGC
+1666 
-1674 TRISLYNASTY
+1674 
-1685 SDGVRVANV
+1685 
-1694 TVANDPIINATKIY
+1694 
-1708 PKLTEYGI
+1708 
-1716 EQAYNE
+1716 
-1722 VTIDYFPTSVKRLYR
+1722 
-1737 INAGEWKN
+1737 
-1745 YEDKS
+1745 
-1750 IRLEIGDKLEAKGIN
+1750 
-1765 KYGKETNI
+1765 
-1773 SSYTSIL
+1773 
-1780 PKNALAPEA
+1780 
-1789 YDEDESTRVS
+1789 
-1799 KGTYYINVDSSLV
+1799 
-1812 NKYISFKYTE
+1812 
-1822 GSKASFRPNAKM
+1822 
-1834 SVSLINADGNE
+1834 
-1845 IYKDDYI
+1845 
-1852 FSKVDILTNSINIIP
+1852 
-1867 GTVKIK
+1867 VKIK
-1873 FYSPTINSSYGPNYA
+1873 VDESMGGKSAYIYGRVTKGLSLVDKDGKITPISGFANNTTPAGKEIQLPENIVEIIFPAYTSYSLASDVYEITASMLPTTVEQY
-1888 LICEVFSEK
+1888 
-1897 IPVITQTS
+1897 
-1905 YYPTIKQ
+1905 YYPTIRK
-1912 NEITLSQYEV
+1912 IGIAKSYADV

-1927 SYFTKKLYS
+1927 SYFAKKLYS
-1936 IDNGSTWL
+1936 LDNGITWL
-1944 EYTEPIK
+1944 EYSGIIK
-1951 VKAGDVIKAKAIDKD
+1951 ANAGDVIQAKAIDKN
-1966 GKETDINTYT
+1966 GNETEVSTYT
-1976 VTGLTDNLDDK
+1976 VKGLTDNLDDK
-1987 VFDKDKNTSVT
+1987 AFDKDQTTSVT
-1998 LSSKQTKSFI
+1998 LSSKQTKSFN
-2008 LDCVDNEV
+2008 LDNVDNEV

-2023 KVNAGAYIKLYD
+2023 KVNTGAYIKLYD
-2035 KDNQELSTVTLNTD
+2035 KENQELSTVTLNTD
-2049 LTTLE
+2049 LTIFV
-2054 IPERSVKASIYSG
+2054 IPEGSVKASIYSG

-2078 REVKAAKENYPEIT
+2078 REVKATKENYPEIT

-2139 FARSIKEGKTISTN
+2139 FARSIKEGKIILAS
-2153 SFIITK
+2153 SFVITK
-2159 VDNVKP
+2159 VDNVDP
-2165 IVELQL
+2165 MITLEI
-2171 PSKIYKTFEFKLPT
+2171 PDEIPYNSNYSLPT
-2185 SYIAGSSGANVEC
+2185 SYIVGASGGEVNCKVNDVVVTNTKELHI
-2198 RVGNNKVTTTKDL
+2198 GNNELVCSIT
-2211 GIGTHE
+2211 
-2217 ISCTIENGIG
+2217 NGVG
-2227 IKTEINKTIEI
+2227 INKTINKTINVLSDAI
-2238 YELPKDSITDFDYT
+2238 YDYIGKEETYQVSKT
-2252 GEEQTYTASKS
+2252 GRYL
-2263 GIYFIETWGASGGCS
+2263 IETWGAQGADATEKYIG
-2278 LTDGKQTCKDIGYGG
+2278 GYGG
-2293 YSSGTISLTA
+2293 YSSGEILLNE
-2303 GNTLYINVG
+2303 GEILYINVG
-2312 GKGTDG
+2312 GMGGKYTYTYYKTDTAV
-2318 IRDSDSPGGY
+2318 GGY
-2328 NGGGNGVWD
+2328 NGGGYGYVSSSGSDWVYRLLY
-2337 TDDDESAGGGGGATH
+2337 AGGGATH
-2352 IALRTGL
+2352 IALKSGL
-2359 LSTLENYKNDIIMVS
+2359 LSTLEENKDSILIVS
-2374 GGGGGKSY
+2374 GGGGSGSAQSNGSLSSY
-2382 TFVAGSG
+2382 TKGGSG
-2389 GGYKGAITSH
+2389 GGISGGSMILVSRYWTCGQETSN
-2399 TNQSEVSQDKGYL
+2399 TFYGTGGTQENGGVYSICGSLYNGVYVGL
-2412 FGKGQDA
+2412 FGQGALAKSNL
-2419 NGAIS
+2419 NGNKADW
-2424 IYGVAGGGGGFYG
+2424 GGGGGFYG
-2437 GYMNKSGSKTSGSG
+2437 GSTGAG

-2461 KNKSMYCYN
+2461 TNKSMYCYN

-2504 ITYIGEKFDIT
+2504 ITYIGE
-2515 EFVSNFDYTGEE
+2515 
-2527 QTYTAS
+2527 
-2533 KSGIYLIE
+2533 
-2541 TWGASGGCALNNGVT
+2541 
-2556 NCTKIS
+2556 
-2562 YGGYSSGTT
+2562 
-2571 FLTAGNTLYINV
+2571 
-2583 GGKGTNGIL
+2583 
-2592 KSNSP
+2592 
-2597 GGYNGG
+2597 
-2603 GFGTWDNS
+2603 
-2611 DDESSGGGGGATH
+2611 
-2624 IALRTGLLSTLENYK
+2624 
-2639 NDIIMVSGGGGG
+2639 
-2651 QSWTNAAGSGGG
+2651 
-2663 YKGVTTSTTNQSEVS
+2663 
-2678 QDKGYAFGQGQD
+2678 
-2690 AKGTASN
+2690 
-2697 DGVGGGGGGFYGG
+2697 
-2710 YMNNVGG
+2710 
-2717 KSSGS
+2717 
-2722 GGSGYIGNTLLKNKS
+2722 
-2737 MYCYNC
+2737 
-2743 EESSEESTKTIKT
+2743 
-2756 IDVSEIPT
+2756 
-2764 SKYSKI
+2764 
-2770 GNGYARI
+2770 
-2777 TYMGE
+2777 

>member
-17 AKEILEKANIE
+17 VKEILEKANIE

-71 ILIIILLF
+71 ILLVILLF

-183 ENTSSNSNIEEV
+183 GNTSSNSNIEEV

-222 SGIKKYYYSLDG
+222 SGIKKYYYSIDG

-281 TTTKVVG
+281 TTTKVTN

-316 TTGTIKPTSTT
+316 TTTKTSPTTSATTSTIKPTSTT

-427 NLSYPNNS
+427 NLNYPDNS

-492 VAVDIEPAKYALEG
+492 VAVDIEPAKYALKG

-530 EWEEYTGEFE
+530 EWEDYTGEFE

-578 GEKNATSGG
+578 GEENATSGG

-630 PTEMAESVIV
+630 PTEMTESVTV

-662 YTGEISVSKNVFI
+662 YTGEVSVSKNVLI

-688 ETSYYYIQNIKKAS
+688 ETSYYYVQNIKVGN

-709 ATPDYLSEE
+709 ATPDYLSEK

-744 EYKGEITVEQSQTIY
+744 EYKGELTVEESQTIY

-838 ITDNKT
+838 ITDNET

-849 TGDNAVGNARKSVNY
+849 TGDNAVGNARKSVDY

-931 NTGTSEYK
+931 NTGTSEYR
-939 IKNIVSAPNYVAIDK
+939 IKNIVSAPNYVSIDK

-963 YPETSSN
+963 YPETSGN
-970 REYKWKSDGIWKS
+970 REYKWKSDGVWKS

-1164 AKGEQTKEYFKK
+1164 AKGEQTKKYFKK
-1176 NGNGIRNGSSFK
+1176 NGKGIRNGSSFK

-1282 TIYGRGTDEAGNVS
+1282 TVYGRGTDEAGNVS

-1311 IPEITAGAGY
+1311 TPEITAGAGY

-1402 DEDPES
+1402 DGDKTTSTGDLKSAVKIKVDESMGGKSAYIYGRVTKGLSLVDKDGKITPISGFANNTTPAGKEIQLPE
-1408 YIDIGHSKHNI
+1408 NI
-1419 LNISKEMMRK
+1419 VEIIFPAYTPYSLASDVYEIRPYSEA
-1429 SFYLKILRDTGN
+1429 
-1441 FDSIYLYFYDS
+1441 
-1452 NNKVISS
+1452 VISNT
-1459 IKWSRDYSEYANLK
+1459 KYYPTLTEY
-1473 IDVPDG
+1473 
-1479 CTRISLYNAS
+1479 
-1489 TYSDGVRVANVTVAN
+1489 GVEQG
-1504 DPIINATKIYP
+1504 Y
-1515 KITQYGIENGHNE
+1515 NE
-1528 VTIDYF
+1528 VTISYF
-1534 PTSVQRLYRINDG
+1534 PTSVQRLYRINDE
-1547 EWKVYEDKAIRLELN
+1547 EWKKYQDKAIRLELN
-1562 DKIEAKGIDKNGVDS
+1562 DKLEAKGIDKNGIETEVT
-1577 NVVSYDSVLPDDAL
+1577 NYTAELPSDAL
-1591 GPEAY
+1591 RPEAY
-1596 DGDPES
+1596 DGDKTTS
-1602 YIDIGYSKHNILN
+1602 TGD
-1615 ISKEMMG
+1615 
-1622 RSFYLKIL
+1622 LK
-1630 RNTGVYDSIYLYFY
+1630 S
-1644 DSNNEVISSIKWSR
+1644 
-1658 DYSEYANL
+1658 A
-1666 KIDVPDGC
+1666 
-1674 TRISLYNASTY
+1674 
-1685 SDGVRVANV
+1685 
-1694 TVANDPIINATKIY
+1694 
-1708 PKLTEYGI
+1708 
-1716 EQAYNE
+1716 
-1722 VTIDYFPTSVKRLYR
+1722 
-1737 INAGEWKN
+1737 
-1745 YEDKS
+1745 
-1750 IRLEIGDKLEAKGIN
+1750 
-1765 KYGKETNI
+1765 
-1773 SSYTSIL
+1773 
-1780 PKNALAPEA
+1780 
-1789 YDEDESTRVS
+1789 
-1799 KGTYYINVDSSLV
+1799 
-1812 NKYISFKYTE
+1812 
-1822 GSKASFRPNAKM
+1822 
-1834 SVSLINADGNE
+1834 
-1845 IYKDDYI
+1845 
-1852 FSKVDILTNSINIIP
+1852 
-1867 GTVKIK
+1867 VKIK
-1873 FYSPTINSSYGPNYA
+1873 VDESMGGKSAYIYGRVTKGLSLVDKDGKITPISGFANNTTPAGKEIQLPENIVEIIFPAYTSYSLASDVYEITASMLPTTVEQY
-1888 LICEVFSEK
+1888 
-1897 IPVITQTS
+1897 
-1905 YYPTIKQ
+1905 YYPTIRK
-1912 NEITLSQYEV
+1912 IGIAKSYADV

-1927 SYFTKKLYS
+1927 SYFAKKLYS
-1936 IDNGSTWL
+1936 LDNGITWL
-1944 EYTEPIK
+1944 EYSGIIK
-1951 VKAGDVIKAKAIDKD
+1951 ANAGDVIQAKAIDKN
-1966 GKETDINTYT
+1966 GNETEVSTYT
-1976 VTGLTDNLDDK
+1976 VKGLTDNLDDK
-1987 VFDKDKNTSVT
+1987 AFDKDQTTSVT
-1998 LSSKQTKSFI
+1998 LSSKQTKSFN
-2008 LDCVDNEV
+2008 LDNVDNEV

-2023 KVNAGAYIKLYD
+2023 KVNTGAYIKLYD
-2035 KDNQELSTVTLNTD
+2035 KENQELSTVTLNTD
-2049 LTTLE
+2049 LTIFV
-2054 IPERSVKASIYSG
+2054 IPEGSVKASIYSG

-2078 REVKAAKENYPEIT
+2078 REVKATKENYPEIT

-2139 FARSIKEGKTISTN
+2139 FARSIKEGKIILAS
-2153 SFIITK
+2153 SFVITK
-2159 VDNVKP
+2159 VDNVDP
-2165 IVELQL
+2165 MITLEI
-2171 PSKIYKTFEFKLPT
+2171 PDEIPYNSNYSLPT
-2185 SYIAGSSGANVEC
+2185 SYIVGASGGEVNCKVNDVVVTNTKELHI
-2198 RVGNNKVTTTKDL
+2198 GNNELVCSIT
-2211 GIGTHE
+2211 
-2217 ISCTIENGIG
+2217 NGVG
-2227 IKTEINKTIEI
+2227 INKTINKTINVLSDAI
-2238 YELPKDSITDFDYT
+2238 YDYIGKEETYQVSKT
-2252 GEEQTYTASKS
+2252 GRYL
-2263 GIYFIETWGASGGCS
+2263 IETWGAQGADATEKYIG
-2278 LTDGKQTCKDIGYGG
+2278 GYGG
-2293 YSSGTISLTA
+2293 YSSGEILLNE
-2303 GNTLYINVG
+2303 GEILYINVG
-2312 GKGTDG
+2312 GMGGKYTYTYYKTDTAV
-2318 IRDSDSPGGY
+2318 GGY
-2328 NGGGNGVWD
+2328 NGGGYGYVSSSGSDWVYRLLY
-2337 TDDDESAGGGGGATH
+2337 AGGGATH
-2352 IALRTGL
+2352 IALKSGL
-2359 LSTLENYKNDIIMVS
+2359 LSTLEENKDSILIVS
-2374 GGGGGKSY
+2374 GGGGSGSAQSNGSLSSY
-2382 TFVAGSG
+2382 TKGGSG
-2389 GGYKGAITSH
+2389 GGISGGSMILVSRYWTCGQETSN
-2399 TNQSEVSQDKGYL
+2399 TFYGTGGTQENGGVYSICGSLYNGVYVGL
-2412 FGKGQDA
+2412 FGQGALAKSNL
-2419 NGAIS
+2419 NGNKADW
-2424 IYGVAGGGGGFYG
+2424 GGGGGFYG
-2437 GYMNKSGSKTSGSG
+2437 GSTGAG

-2461 KNKSMYCYN
+2461 TNKSMYCYN

-2504 ITYIGEKFDIT
+2504 ITYIGE
-2515 EFVSNFDYTGEE
+2515 
-2527 QTYTAS
+2527 
-2533 KSGIYLIE
+2533 
-2541 TWGASGGCALNNGVT
+2541 
-2556 NCTKIS
+2556 
-2562 YGGYSSGTT
+2562 
-2571 FLTAGNTLYINV
+2571 
-2583 GGKGTNGIL
+2583 
-2592 KSNSP
+2592 
-2597 GGYNGG
+2597 
-2603 GFGTWDNS
+2603 
-2611 DDESSGGGGGATH
+2611 
-2624 IALRTGLLSTLENYK
+2624 
-2639 NDIIMVSGGGGG
+2639 
-2651 QSWTNAAGSGGG
+2651 
-2663 YKGVTTSTTNQSEVS
+2663 
-2678 QDKGYAFGQGQD
+2678 
-2690 AKGTASN
+2690 
-2697 DGVGGGGGGFYGG
+2697 
-2710 YMNNVGG
+2710 
-2717 KSSGS
+2717 
-2722 GGSGYIGNTLLKNKS
+2722 
-2737 MYCYNC
+2737 
-2743 EESSEESTKTIKT
+2743 
-2756 IDVSEIPT
+2756 
-2764 SKYSKI
+2764 
-2770 GNGYARI
+2770 
-2777 TYMGE
+2777 

>member
-1 MERKK
+1 MEIKK

-17 AKEILEKANIE
+17 AKEILKKANIE

-79 LLCALL
+79 LLCAFL
-85 GRTSLGKTIIRGTED
+85 GRTSLGKTIIRGAED

-113 PEITGGSKEWAQSRV
+113 PEITGGSKEWAQSQV

-171 KWKVVFRGVDKE
+171 KWKVVFRGVDKAG
-183 ENTSSNSNIEEV
+183 NTSSNSNIEEV
-195 YIDNSNPI
+195 YIDNNNPI
-203 INKVSIKNKKVKI
+203 INKVSVKNKKVKI
-216 EAIDKE
+216 EATDKE
-222 SGIKKYYYSLDG
+222 SGIKKYYYSIDG

-245 IKDKIEKIS
+245 IKDKTEKIS

-288 EKTTTTIESTTK
+288 EKTTTTNESTTK

-305 TNPETSTTTGT
+305 TNPETSTTKST
-316 TTGTIKPTSTT
+316 TTSTTKSTKTSTKTSAIKPTSTT

-371 VVEGKEETTTKNLAI
+371 VVEGKEEKTTKNLAI

-427 NLSYPNNS
+427 NLNYPDNS

-492 VAVDIEPAKYALEG
+492 VAVDIEPAKYALKG

-530 EWEEYTGEFE
+530 EWEDYTGEFE

-578 GEKNATSGG
+578 GEENATSGG

-630 PTEMAESVIV
+630 PTEMTESVIV

-662 YTGEISVSKNVFI
+662 YTGEINVSKNVLI

-709 ATPDYLSEE
+709 ATPDYLSEK

-744 EYKGEITVEQSQTIY
+744 EYKGELTVEESQTIY

-838 ITDNKT
+838 ITDNET

-931 NTGTSEYK
+931 NTGTSEYR
-939 IKNIVSAPNYVAIDK
+939 IKNIVSAPNYVSIDK
-954 GKYYIIKLH
+954 GKYYIIKLN

-970 REYKWKSDGIWKS
+970 REYKWKSDGTWKS

-1138 NFEKA
+1138 NFEKT

-1164 AKGEQTKEYFKK
+1164 VKGEQTKGYFKK
-1176 NGNGIRNGSSFK
+1176 NGNGIKNGSSFK

-1249 YKIGKNGSYKEYTGT
+1249 YKIGKNGSYKEYTGI

-1311 IPEITAGAGY
+1311 IPEITAAAGY
-1321 PILTEYGVKLGSKSY
+1321 PILTEYGVKLRSKSY
-1336 IKYDNRDDIT
+1336 IKYDNRDDII

-1363 FEITSGTIKAKSV
+1363 FEITSGTIKAKSI

-1402 DEDPES
+1402 DGNEETYQNKKNVKIRVS
-1408 YIDIGHSKHNI
+1408 EEMYNKKVSLIYSFHGVYENYNLYISFLDKNGNV
-1419 LNISKEMMRK
+1419 LN
-1429 SFYLKILRDTGN
+1429 KI
-1441 FDSIYLYFYDS
+1441 
-1452 NNKVISS
+1452 
-1459 IKWSRDYSEYANLK
+1459 E
-1473 IDVPDG
+1473 
-1479 CTRISLYNAS
+1479 
-1489 TYSDGVRVANVTVAN
+1489 
-1504 DPIINATKIYP
+1504 
-1515 KITQYGIENGHNE
+1515 QYGISKTERIEVIPENTYEILFTPSSDDSTTNIYEISPFSNPTINSFKNYPTLTEYGVEQGYNE
-1528 VTIDYF
+1528 VTISYF

-1547 EWKVYEDKAIRLELN
+1547 EWKEYEDKAIRLELN
-1562 DKIEAKGIDKNGVDS
+1562 DKIEAKGIDKFGNDTNIANYVG
-1577 NVVSYDSVLPDDAL
+1577 VLPDDAL
-1591 GPEAY
+1591 KVEAY
-1596 DGDPES
+1596 DGNNSTYQLLPIVNYNE
-1602 YIDIGYSKHNILN
+1602 YFE
-1615 ISKEMMG
+1615 ISKELIGSKIRVKAYLPMKYG
-1622 RSFYLKIL
+1622 LKFYNSDK
-1630 RNTGVYDSIYLYFY
+1630 
-1644 DSNNEVISSIKWSR
+1644 EEISS
-1658 DYSEYANL
+1658 L
-1666 KIDVPDGC
+1666 V
-1674 TRISLYNASTY
+1674 YNPGNPT
-1685 SDGVRVANV
+1685 NMEV
-1694 TVANDPIINATKIY
+1694 TVEIPEGTKYVYQWSPRTENTKVYEIELITSPVVNEIKYYPI
-1708 PKLTEYGI
+1708 LTEYGI
-1716 EQAYNE
+1716 KDAYNE
-1722 VTIDYFPTSVKRLYR
+1722 VTIKYFQTGVQRLYR
-1737 INAGEWKN
+1737 INDSEWKE
-1745 YEDKS
+1745 YEDKA
-1750 IRLEIGDKLEAKGIN
+1750 IRLEIGDKLEAKSID
-1765 KYGKETNI
+1765 KYGNETKI
-1773 SSYTSIL
+1773 TTYDSVKI
-1780 PKNALAPEA
+1780 PNALGLEA
-1789 YDEDESTRVS
+1789 YDGNNSTYQLLPIVNYNEYFEISKELIGSKIRVKAYLPMKYGLKFYNS
-1799 KGTYYINVDSSLV
+1799 DKEEISSLV
-1812 NKYISFKYTE
+1812 YNPGNPTNMEVTVEIPEGTKYVYQWSPRTE
-1822 GSKASFRPNAKM
+1822 NTK
-1834 SVSLINADGNE
+1834 VYEIELIKNPAINE
-1845 IYKDDYI
+1845 QD
-1852 FSKVDILTNSINIIP
+1852 
-1867 GTVKIK
+1867 
-1873 FYSPTINSSYGPNYA
+1873 
-1888 LICEVFSEK
+1888 
-1897 IPVITQTS
+1897 
-1905 YYPTIKQ
+1905 YYPTISKT
-1912 NEITLSQYEV
+1912 EIAKSYIEA

-1927 SYFTKKLYS
+1927 SYFAKKLYS
-1936 IDNGSTWL
+1936 LDNGVTWL
-1944 EYTEPIK
+1944 DYSGIIK
-1951 VKAGDVIKAKAIDKD
+1951 VKAGDIIKAKAIDKD
-1966 GKETDINTYT
+1966 GKETEVSTFTIK
-1976 VTGLTDNLDDK
+1976 GLTDNLDDK
-1987 VFDKDKNTSVT
+1987 AFDKDKNTSVT

-2008 LDCVDNEV
+2008 LDGVDNEI

-2023 KVNAGAYIKLYD
+2023 TVNARAYIKFYD
-2035 KDNQELSTVTLNTD
+2035 KDNKELSTITLNTD
-2049 LTTLE
+2049 LTSLV
-2054 IPERSVKASIYSG
+2054 IPEGSVKASIYSG

-2139 FARSIKEGKTISTN
+2139 FARSIKDGTVISTN
-2153 SFIITK
+2153 SYVITK
-2159 VDNVKP
+2159 VDNEVPTINLDIPDEMVKGANY
-2165 IVELQL
+2165 
-2171 PSKIYKTFEFKLPT
+2171 SLPT
-2185 SYIAGSSGANVEC
+2185 SYTTGKSGGTPIC
-2198 RVGNNKVTTTKDL
+2198 KINNETIDNTKDL
-2211 GIGTHE
+2211 E
-2217 ISCTIENGIG
+2217 
-2227 IKTEINKTIEI
+2227 
-2238 YELPKDSITDFDYT
+2238 
-2252 GEEQTYTASKS
+2252 S
-2263 GIYFIETWGASGGCS
+2263 G
-2278 LTDGKQTCKDIGYGG
+2278 
-2293 YSSGTISLTA
+2293 
-2303 GNTLYINVG
+2303 N
-2312 GKGTDG
+2312 
-2318 IRDSDSPGGY
+2318 
-2328 NGGGNGVWD
+2328 
-2337 TDDDESAGGGGGATH
+2337 
-2352 IALRTGL
+2352 
-2359 LSTLENYKNDIIMVS
+2359 
-2374 GGGGGKSY
+2374 
-2382 TFVAGSG
+2382 
-2389 GGYKGAITSH
+2389 
-2399 TNQSEVSQDKGYL
+2399 
-2412 FGKGQDA
+2412 
-2419 NGAIS
+2419 
-2424 IYGVAGGGGGFYG
+2424 
-2437 GYMNKSGSKTSGSG
+2437 
-2451 GSGYI
+2451 
-2456 GNTLL
+2456 
-2461 KNKSMYCYN
+2461 
-2470 CEESSEE
+2470 
-2477 STKTIKTTNVS
+2477 
-2488 ETPTSKYAKIG
+2488 
-2499 NGYAR
+2499 
-2504 ITYIGEKFDIT
+2504 
-2515 EFVSNFDYTGEE
+2515 
-2527 QTYTAS
+2527 
-2533 KSGIYLIE
+2533 YLIE
-2541 TWGASGGCALNNGVT
+2541 CSITSTSGLTANISKSLTILSSMNLSSAIKVDNQLITDLPTLTTSSNNTSDKSGLYVSNLTNSGNNTYYFRGNVDNNNVSFAGMNWKIVRINEDDSIRIILDSPIDKNQKYTYNSSKNKENMYYNESDVKPVLDSWYTENLNEYDS
-2556 NCTKIS
+2556 KIS
-2562 YGGYSSGTT
+2562 YSNYCSEIHALWDRTWSSDKGTVYNQYNPTFKCDDPLYTYNLKVGLINYDETVFAGAYYGKQNDKYYLYTGYAYWTMSTAGYYDSSYGSATWVVGTSGT
-2571 FLTAGNTLYINV
+2571 FA
-2583 GGKGTNGIL
+2583 
-2592 KSNSP
+2592 
-2597 GGYNGG
+2597 
-2603 GFGTWDNS
+2603 W
-2611 DDESSGGGGGATH
+2611 
-2624 IALRTGLLSTLENYK
+2624 NY
-2639 NDIIMVSGGGGG
+2639 
-2651 QSWTNAAGSGGG
+2651 
-2663 YKGVTTSTTNQSEVS
+2663 
-2678 QDKGYAFGQGQD
+2678 F
-2690 AKGTASN
+2690 
-2697 DGVGGGGGGFYGG
+2697 
-2710 YMNNVGG
+2710 
-2717 KSSGS
+2717 
-2722 GGSGYIGNTLLKNKS
+2722 
-2737 MYCYNC
+2737 
-2743 EESSEESTKTIKT
+2743 
-2756 IDVSEIPT
+2756 
-2764 SKYSKI
+2764 
-2770 GNGYARI
+2770 YARDSYI
-2777 TYMGE
+2777 IRPVINLSSNVAVEGHGTSSDPYVVK

>member
-113 PEITGGSKEWAQSRV
+113 PEITGGSKEWAQSQV

-171 KWKVVFRGVDKE
+171 KWKVVFRGVDKAG
-183 ENTSSNSNIEEV
+183 NTSSNSNIEEV
-195 YIDNSNPI
+195 YIDNNNPI

-216 EAIDKE
+216 EATDKE
-222 SGIKKYYYSLDG
+222 SGIKKYYYSIDG

-245 IKDKIEKIS
+245 IKDKTEKIS

-268 VPVEKENEINSTS
+268 VLVEKENEINSTS
-281 TTTKVVG
+281 TTTNA
-288 EKTTTTIESTTK
+288 T
-300 QPTDV
+300 
-305 TNPETSTTTGT
+305 TSTKTSA
-316 TTGTIKPTSTT
+316 IKPTSTM

-371 VVEGKEETTTKNLAI
+371 VVEGKEEKTTKNLAI

-427 NLSYPNNS
+427 NLNYPDNS

-492 VAVDIEPAKYALEG
+492 VAVDIEPAKYALKG

-530 EWEEYTGEFE
+530 EWEDYTGEFE

-578 GEKNATSGG
+578 GEENATSGG

-595 SFEYEVVVKPNG
+595 SFEYEVVVKPDG

-630 PTEMAESVIV
+630 PTEMTESVTV

-662 YTGEISVSKNVFI
+662 YTGEISVSKNVLI

-709 ATPDYLSEE
+709 ATPDYLSEKL
-718 VDKVTVKISGSN
+718 DKVTVKISGSN

-744 EYKGEITVEQSQTIY
+744 EYKGELTVEESQTIY

-879 GKSQQVKVSIEYA
+879 VKSQQVKVSIEYA

-931 NTGTSEYK
+931 NTGTSEYR
-939 IKNIVSAPNYVAIDK
+939 IKNIVSAPNYVSIDK

-970 REYKWKSDGIWKS
+970 REYKWKSDGVWNS

-1164 AKGEQTKEYFKK
+1164 VKGEQTKGYFKK
-1176 NGNGIRNGSSFK
+1176 NGNGIKNGSSFK

-1282 TIYGRGTDEAGNVS
+1282 TVYGRGTDEAGNGS

-1311 IPEITAGAGY
+1311 TPEITAGAGY

-1396 LGPEAY
+1396 LGSEAY
-1402 DEDPES
+1402 DGDE
-1408 YIDIGHSKHNI
+1408 N
-1419 LNISKEMMRK
+1419 
-1429 SFYLKILRDTGN
+1429 
-1441 FDSIYLYFYDS
+1441 
-1452 NNKVISS
+1452 
-1459 IKWSRDYSEYANLK
+1459 
-1473 IDVPDG
+1473 
-1479 CTRISLYNAS
+1479 
-1489 TYSDGVRVANVTVAN
+1489 TYVEA
-1504 DPIINATKIYP
+1504 INATANKYINVSKELWNQKIYVKMSGALAGNITLNADLIFIKEDGTEIS
-1515 KITQYGIENGHNE
+1515 KIQSGRGALSGEYQIPTGTSKIKIQLSYFSDQYGKARIYEIKLCTKPVANLEIKNPTLTEYGIKSMYNL
-1528 VTIDYF
+1528 VSLDYF
-1534 PTSVQRLYRINDG
+1534 QTSIQRLYRINGG
-1547 EWKVYEDKAIRLELN
+1547 EWQEYTDKV
-1562 DKIEAKGIDKNGVDS
+1562 
-1577 NVVSYDSVLPDDAL
+1577 
-1591 GPEAY
+1591 
-1596 DGDPES
+1596 
-1602 YIDIGYSKHNILN
+1602 
-1615 ISKEMMG
+1615 
-1622 RSFYLKIL
+1622 
-1630 RNTGVYDSIYLYFY
+1630 
-1644 DSNNEVISSIKWSR
+1644 
-1658 DYSEYANL
+1658 
-1666 KIDVPDGC
+1666 
-1674 TRISLYNASTY
+1674 
-1685 SDGVRVANV
+1685 
-1694 TVANDPIINATKIY
+1694 
-1708 PKLTEYGI
+1708 
-1716 EQAYNE
+1716 
-1722 VTIDYFPTSVKRLYR
+1722 
-1737 INAGEWKN
+1737 
-1745 YEDKS
+1745 
-1750 IRLEIGDKLEAKGIN
+1750 RLEIGDKLEAKGID
-1765 KYGKETNI
+1765 KYGIET
-1773 SSYTSIL
+1773 SFLTQQFQYG
-1780 PKNALAPEA
+1780 NALGLEA
-1789 YDEDESTRVS
+1789 YDGDEN
-1799 KGTYYINVDSSLV
+1799 TYVEAINATANKYINV
-1812 NKYISFKYTE
+1812 
-1822 GSKASFRPNAKM
+1822 SKELWNQKIYVKM
-1834 SVSLINADGNE
+1834 SGALAGNITLNADLIFIKEDGTE
-1845 IYKDDYI
+1845 I
-1852 FSKVDILTNSINIIP
+1852 SKIQSGRGALSGEYQIP
-1867 GTVKIK
+1867 TGTSKIK
-1873 FYSPTINSSYGPNYA
+1873 IQLSYFSDQYGKARIYEISPSTTPTIIQTNTYPQLSSTSFDKAKYQ
-1888 LICEVFSEK
+1888 
-1897 IPVITQTS
+1897 IT
-1905 YYPTIKQ
+1905 I
-1912 NEITLSQYEV
+1912 N
-1922 KITYL
+1922 YL
-1927 SYFTKKLYS
+1927 SYFQQKLYS
-1936 IDNGSTWL
+1936 LDNGTTWL
-1944 EYTEPIK
+1944 DYKGIIN
-1951 VKAGDVIKAKAIDKD
+1951 VKAGDVIQAKAIDKD
-1966 GKETDINTYT
+1966 GKETEVSTYT
-1976 VTGLTDNLDDK
+1976 VKGLTDNLDDK
-1987 VFDKDKNTSVT
+1987 AFDKDKNTSVT

-2008 LDCVDNEV
+2008 LDGVDNEV

-2023 KVNAGAYIKLYD
+2023 KVDTRAYIKLYD
-2035 KDNQELSTVTLNTD
+2035 KENKELSTVTLNAD
-2049 LTTLE
+2049 LTTLV
-2054 IPERSVKASIYSG
+2054 IPEGSVKASIYSG

-2078 REVKAAKENYPEIT
+2078 REVKASKENYPEIT
-2092 INDANWTTTKAV
+2092 INDTNWTTTKAV

-2133 EKETTI
+2133 DKETTI
-2139 FARSIKEGKTISTN
+2139 FARSIKEGKIISTN

-2159 VDNVKP
+2159 VDSVEP
-2165 IVELQL
+2165 IIELDI
-2171 PSKIYKTFEFKLPT
+2171 PEKIIEAKEYEIPT
-2185 SYIAGSSGANVEC
+2185 SVKFGSSGGNVSCKSGE
-2198 RVGNNKVTTTKDL
+2198 NEITTTKNLEIGEYKIICVATSNSGKVNTITKKINVIGKVDL
-2211 GIGTHE
+2211 SFESI
-2217 ISCTIENGIG
+2217 NG
-2227 IKTEINKTIEI
+2227 
-2238 YELPKDSITDFDYT
+2238 
-2252 GEEQTYTASKS
+2252 EQTFIAPIS
-2263 GIYFIETWGASGGCS
+2263 GTYKLEVWGASGGTVS
-2278 LTDGKQTCKDIGYGG
+2278 QSYRGGYGA
-2293 YSSGTISLTA
+2293 YSTGDIHIDE
-2303 GNTLYINVG
+2303 NQVLYINIGGVG
-2312 GKGTDG
+2312 EVTSSAIDQ
-2318 IRDSDSPGGY
+2318 IAQGGY
-2328 NGGGNGVWD
+2328 NGGGSGANYSLQAGRV
-2337 TDDDESAGGGGGATH
+2337 AGGGGGATH
-2352 IALRTGL
+2352 IAFVSGKLASLEKYKGS
-2359 LSTLENYKNDIIMVS
+2359 LSDDGKYYVSNDIVIVS
-2374 GGGGGKSY
+2374 GGGGGSWY
-2382 TFVAGSG
+2382 FPTDVNYHTVTPGDAGGIQASNSVAWTEQAYGYVYASG
-2389 GGYKGAITSH
+2389 GTQIGTGTQYATVKGGFGEGASRTNYIT
-2399 TNQSEVSQDKGYL
+2399 
-2412 FGKGQDA
+2412 
-2419 NGAIS
+2419 
-2424 IYGVAGGGGGFYG
+2424 AGGGGGFFG
-2437 GYMNKSGSKTSGSG
+2437 GNAGDLVGAG
-2451 GSGYI
+2451 GSSYI
-2456 GNTLL
+2456 ANPLL
-2461 KNKSMYCYN
+2461 TNKSMYCYN
-2470 CEESSEE
+2470 CQESSEE
-2477 STKTIKTTNVS
+2477 STKTISTTCVN
-2488 ETPTSKYAKIG
+2488 ETPTEDCAKIG

-2504 ITYIGEKFDIT
+2504 ITYIGE
-2515 EFVSNFDYTGEE
+2515 
-2527 QTYTAS
+2527 
-2533 KSGIYLIE
+2533 
-2541 TWGASGGCALNNGVT
+2541 
-2556 NCTKIS
+2556 
-2562 YGGYSSGTT
+2562 
-2571 FLTAGNTLYINV
+2571 
-2583 GGKGTNGIL
+2583 
-2592 KSNSP
+2592 
-2597 GGYNGG
+2597 
-2603 GFGTWDNS
+2603 
-2611 DDESSGGGGGATH
+2611 
-2624 IALRTGLLSTLENYK
+2624 
-2639 NDIIMVSGGGGG
+2639 
-2651 QSWTNAAGSGGG
+2651 
-2663 YKGVTTSTTNQSEVS
+2663 
-2678 QDKGYAFGQGQD
+2678 
-2690 AKGTASN
+2690 
-2697 DGVGGGGGGFYGG
+2697 
-2710 YMNNVGG
+2710 
-2717 KSSGS
+2717 
-2722 GGSGYIGNTLLKNKS
+2722 
-2737 MYCYNC
+2737 
-2743 EESSEESTKTIKT
+2743 
-2756 IDVSEIPT
+2756 
-2764 SKYSKI
+2764 
-2770 GNGYARI
+2770 
-2777 TYMGE
+2777 

>member
-1 MERKK
+1 MERRK

-79 LLCALL
+79 LLCAFL

-113 PEITGGSKEWAQSRV
+113 PEITGGSKEWAQSQV

-171 KWKVVFRGVDKE
+171 KWKVVFRGVDKAG
-183 ENTSSNSNIEEV
+183 NTSSNSNIEEV
-195 YIDNSNPI
+195 YIDNNNPI
-203 INKVSIKNKKVKI
+203 INKVSVKNKKVKI
-216 EAIDKE
+216 EATDKE
-222 SGIKKYYYSLDG
+222 SGIKKYYYSIDG

-254 IKVEDKAGNKTTVE
+254 IKVEDKAGNKTIVE

-281 TTTKVVG
+281 TTTKVVE
-288 EKTTTTIESTTK
+288 EKTTTTNESTTK

-305 TNPETSTTTGT
+305 TNPETSTTTNAT
-316 TTGTIKPTSTT
+316 TSAIKPTSTT

-371 VVEGKEETTTKNLAI
+371 VVEGKEEKTTKNLAI

-406 KEVEVKVKS
+406 KEVEVKIKS

-427 NLSYPNNS
+427 NLNYPDNS

-492 VAVDIEPAKYALEG
+492 VAVDIEPAKYALKG

-578 GEKNATSGG
+578 GEENATSGG

-630 PTEMAESVIV
+630 PTEMTESVIV
-640 KVIPKEKASKTYIKV
+640 KVIPKEKARKTYIKV

-662 YTGEISVSKNVFI
+662 YTGEISVSKNVLI

-688 ETSYYYIQNIKKAS
+688 EASYYYIQNIKKAS

-709 ATPDYLSEE
+709 ATPDYLSEK

-744 EYKGEITVEQSQTIY
+744 EYKGELTVEESQTIY

-849 TGDNAVGNARKSVNY
+849 TGDNAVGNARKSVDY

-939 IKNIVSAPNYVAIDK
+939 IKNIVSAPNYVSIDK

-970 REYKWKSDGIWKS
+970 REYKWKSDGTWKS

-1019 TDHYYFIDVPFS
+1019 TDHYYFIDVPFN

-1126 IDDTDPEIRVKG
+1126 IDNTDPEIRVKG

-1176 NGNGIRNGSSFK
+1176 NGKGIRNGSSFK

-1336 IKYDNRDDIT
+1336 IKYDNRDDII

-1382 TIEATKKVDMPSDA
+1382 TIDATKKVDMPSDA
-1396 LGPEAY
+1396 LRPEAY
-1402 DEDPES
+1402 DGDE
-1408 YIDIGHSKHNI
+1408 N
-1419 LNISKEMMRK
+1419 
-1429 SFYLKILRDTGN
+1429 
-1441 FDSIYLYFYDS
+1441 
-1452 NNKVISS
+1452 
-1459 IKWSRDYSEYANLK
+1459 
-1473 IDVPDG
+1473 
-1479 CTRISLYNAS
+1479 
-1489 TYSDGVRVANVTVAN
+1489 TYVEA
-1504 DPIINATKIYP
+1504 INATANKYINVSKELWNQKIYVKMSGALAGNITLNADLIFIKEDGTEIS
-1515 KITQYGIENGHNE
+1515 KIQSGRGALSGEYQIPTGTSKIKIQLSYFSDQYGKARIYEIKLCTKPVANLEIKNPTLTEYGIKSMYNL
-1528 VTIDYF
+1528 VSLDYF
-1534 PTSVQRLYRINDG
+1534 QTSIQRLYRINGG
-1547 EWKVYEDKAIRLELN
+1547 EWQEYTDKV
-1562 DKIEAKGIDKNGVDS
+1562 
-1577 NVVSYDSVLPDDAL
+1577 
-1591 GPEAY
+1591 
-1596 DGDPES
+1596 
-1602 YIDIGYSKHNILN
+1602 
-1615 ISKEMMG
+1615 
-1622 RSFYLKIL
+1622 
-1630 RNTGVYDSIYLYFY
+1630 
-1644 DSNNEVISSIKWSR
+1644 
-1658 DYSEYANL
+1658 
-1666 KIDVPDGC
+1666 
-1674 TRISLYNASTY
+1674 
-1685 SDGVRVANV
+1685 
-1694 TVANDPIINATKIY
+1694 
-1708 PKLTEYGI
+1708 
-1716 EQAYNE
+1716 
-1722 VTIDYFPTSVKRLYR
+1722 
-1737 INAGEWKN
+1737 
-1745 YEDKS
+1745 
-1750 IRLEIGDKLEAKGIN
+1750 RLEIGDKLEAKGID
-1765 KYGKETNI
+1765 KYGIET
-1773 SSYTSIL
+1773 SFLTQQFQYG
-1780 PKNALAPEA
+1780 NALGLEA
-1789 YDEDESTRVS
+1789 YDGNEN
-1799 KGTYYINVDSSLV
+1799 TYVEAINATANKYINV
-1812 NKYISFKYTE
+1812 
-1822 GSKASFRPNAKM
+1822 SKELWNQKIYVKM
-1834 SVSLINADGNE
+1834 SGALAGNITLNADLIFIKEDGTE
-1845 IYKDDYI
+1845 I
-1852 FSKVDILTNSINIIP
+1852 SKIQSGRGALSGEYQIP
-1867 GTVKIK
+1867 TGTSKIK
-1873 FYSPTINSSYGPNYA
+1873 IQLSYFSDQYGKARIYEISPSTTPTIIQTNTYPQLSSTSFDKAKYQ
-1888 LICEVFSEK
+1888 
-1897 IPVITQTS
+1897 IT
-1905 YYPTIKQ
+1905 I
-1912 NEITLSQYEV
+1912 N
-1922 KITYL
+1922 YL
-1927 SYFTKKLYS
+1927 SYFQQKLYS
-1936 IDNGSTWL
+1936 LDNGTTWL
-1944 EYTEPIK
+1944 DYKGIIN
-1951 VKAGDVIKAKAIDKD
+1951 VKAGDVIQAKAIDKD
-1966 GKETDINTYT
+1966 GKETEVSTYT
-1976 VTGLTDNLDDK
+1976 AKGLTDNLDDK
-1987 VFDKDKNTSVT
+1987 AFDKDKNTSVT

-2008 LDCVDNEV
+2008 LDGVDNEV

-2023 KVNAGAYIKLYD
+2023 KVNTGAYIKLYD
-2035 KDNQELSTVTLNTD
+2035 KENQELSTVTLNTD
-2049 LTTLE
+2049 LTTLV
-2054 IPERSVKASIYSG
+2054 IPEGSVKASIYSG

-2133 EKETTI
+2133 DKETTI
-2139 FARSIKEGKTISTN
+2139 FARSIKEGKIIS
-2153 SFIITK
+2153 SSSYIITK
-2159 VDNVKP
+2159 VDSVEP
-2165 IVELQL
+2165 IIELDI
-2171 PSKIYKTFEFKLPT
+2171 PEKIIEEKEYEIPT
-2185 SYIAGSSGANVEC
+2185 SVKFGSSGGNVSCKSGE
-2198 RVGNNKVTTTKDL
+2198 NEITTTKNLEIGEYKIICVATSNSGKVNTITKNINVIGKVDL
-2211 GIGTHE
+2211 SFESI
-2217 ISCTIENGIG
+2217 NG
-2227 IKTEINKTIEI
+2227 
-2238 YELPKDSITDFDYT
+2238 
-2252 GEEQTYTASKS
+2252 EQTFIAPIS
-2263 GIYFIETWGASGGCS
+2263 GTYKLEVWGASGGTVS
-2278 LTDGKQTCKDIGYGG
+2278 QSYRGGYGA
-2293 YSSGTISLTA
+2293 YSTGDIHIDE
-2303 GNTLYINVG
+2303 NQVLYINIGGVG
-2312 GKGTDG
+2312 EVTSSAIDQ
-2318 IRDSDSPGGY
+2318 IAQGGY
-2328 NGGGNGVWD
+2328 NGGGSGANYSLQADRV
-2337 TDDDESAGGGGGATH
+2337 AGGGGGATH
-2352 IALRTGL
+2352 IAFVSGKLASLEKYKGS
-2359 LSTLENYKNDIIMVS
+2359 LSDDGKYYVSNDIVIVS
-2374 GGGGGKSY
+2374 GGGGGSWY
-2382 TFVAGSG
+2382 FHTDVNYHTVTPGDAGGIQASNSVAWTEQAYGYVYASG
-2389 GGYKGAITSH
+2389 GTQIGTGTQYATVKGGFGEGASR
-2399 TNQSEVSQDKGYL
+2399 TNYVT
-2412 FGKGQDA
+2412 
-2419 NGAIS
+2419 
-2424 IYGVAGGGGGFYG
+2424 AGGGGGFFG
-2437 GYMNKSGSKTSGSG
+2437 GNAGDLVGAG
-2451 GSGYI
+2451 GSSYI
-2456 GNTLL
+2456 ANPLL
-2461 KNKSMYCYN
+2461 TNKSMYCYN
-2470 CEESSEE
+2470 CQESSEE
-2477 STKTIKTTNVS
+2477 STKTISTTCAN
-2488 ETPTSKYAKIG
+2488 ETPTENCAKIG

-2504 ITYIGEKFDIT
+2504 ITYIGE
-2515 EFVSNFDYTGEE
+2515 
-2527 QTYTAS
+2527 
-2533 KSGIYLIE
+2533 
-2541 TWGASGGCALNNGVT
+2541 
-2556 NCTKIS
+2556 
-2562 YGGYSSGTT
+2562 
-2571 FLTAGNTLYINV
+2571 
-2583 GGKGTNGIL
+2583 
-2592 KSNSP
+2592 
-2597 GGYNGG
+2597 
-2603 GFGTWDNS
+2603 
-2611 DDESSGGGGGATH
+2611 
-2624 IALRTGLLSTLENYK
+2624 
-2639 NDIIMVSGGGGG
+2639 
-2651 QSWTNAAGSGGG
+2651 
-2663 YKGVTTSTTNQSEVS
+2663 
-2678 QDKGYAFGQGQD
+2678 
-2690 AKGTASN
+2690 
-2697 DGVGGGGGGFYGG
+2697 
-2710 YMNNVGG
+2710 
-2717 KSSGS
+2717 
-2722 GGSGYIGNTLLKNKS
+2722 
-2737 MYCYNC
+2737 
-2743 EESSEESTKTIKT
+2743 
-2756 IDVSEIPT
+2756 
-2764 SKYSKI
+2764 
-2770 GNGYARI
+2770 
-2777 TYMGE
+2777 

>member
-71 ILIIILLF
+71 ILLVILLF

-183 ENTSSNSNIEEV
+183 GNTSSNSNIEEV

-216 EAIDKE
+216 EATDKE
-222 SGIKKYYYSLDG
+222 SGIKKYYYSIDG

-254 IKVEDKAGNKTTVE
+254 IKVEDKAGNKTIVE

-288 EKTTTTIESTTK
+288 EKTTTTKETTTK

-316 TTGTIKPTSTT
+316 TTTKTSPTTSATTSTIKPTSTT

-371 VVEGKEETTTKNLAI
+371 VVEGKEEKTTKNLAI

-427 NLSYPNNS
+427 NLNYPDNS

-446 EIRDGYEYTGWQ
+446 EIRDGYDFTGWQ
-458 DYTGPILVKLDD
+458 DYTGPILVKLED

-492 VAVDIEPAKYALEG
+492 VAVDIEPGKYTLEG
-506 NEKTKVKIVYEKNV
+506 NEKTKVKIIYERNV
-520 ETKEYRIAGG
+520 ETKEYRVAGG

-540 VEKNTLIEA
+540 VGKNTLIEA

-573 DSVFI
+573 DAVFI
-578 GEKNATSGG
+578 GEANATSGG
-587 TTSGGDKG
+587 TANGGSGG
-595 SFEYEVVVKPNG
+595 SYEYEVVVKPDG
-607 SYTKPKKDT
+607 SYTRPKGDT

-630 PTEMAESVIV
+630 PTEMTESVTV

-709 ATPDYLSEE
+709 ATPDYLSEK

-744 EYKGEITVEQSQTIY
+744 EYKGELTVEESQTIY

-838 ITDNKT
+838 ITGNTT

-849 TGDNAVGNARKSVNY
+849 TGENAVGNGRKSVEY
-864 LTTGIASPIISIEPY
+864 LTTGIANPIISVEPT

-900 KIGNGEYRDYNGP
+900 KIGNGEYRDYNGS

-939 IKNIVSAPNYVAIDK
+939 ITNIVSAPNYVAIDK
-954 GKYYIIKLH
+954 GKYYIIKLN

-970 REYKWKSDGIWKS
+970 REYKWKSDGVWKS

-989 LLIKPEYKEEF
+989 LLIKPEYKDEF
-1000 KDIKDGIKVE
+1000 EDIKDGIKVE

-1031 ELMENLFMRWDTEK
+1031 ELMENLFMRWDMEK

-1051 IEIPEEV
+1051 IETPEEV

-1126 IDDTDPEIRVKG
+1126 IDNKDPEIRVKG

-1153 IDEFGIDKVKF
+1153 IDEFGIDKVKW

-1296 EVSEDVYILDLDAPA
+1296 EVSEDIYILDLDAPST
-1311 IPEITAGAGY
+1311 PEIIAGAGY

-1396 LGPEAY
+1396 LEPEAY
-1402 DEDPES
+1402 DGNEETYQNKKNVKIRVS
-1408 YIDIGHSKHNI
+1408 EEMYNKKVSLIYSFHGVYENYNLYISFLDKNGNV
-1419 LNISKEMMRK
+1419 LN
-1429 SFYLKILRDTGN
+1429 KI
-1441 FDSIYLYFYDS
+1441 
-1452 NNKVISS
+1452 
-1459 IKWSRDYSEYANLK
+1459 E
-1473 IDVPDG
+1473 
-1479 CTRISLYNAS
+1479 
-1489 TYSDGVRVANVTVAN
+1489 
-1504 DPIINATKIYP
+1504 
-1515 KITQYGIENGHNE
+1515 QYGISKTERIEVIPENTYEILFTPSSDDSTTNIYEISPFSNPVINSFKNYPTLTEYGVEQGYNE
-1528 VTIDYF
+1528 VTISYF
-1534 PTSVQRLYRINDG
+1534 PTSVQRLYRINEG
-1547 EWKVYEDKAIRLELN
+1547 EWKVYEDKAIRLEIG
-1562 DKIEAKGIDKNGVDS
+1562 DKLETKGIDKFGNDTKIAYYVG
-1577 NVVSYDSVLPDDAL
+1577 VLPDDAL
-1591 GPEAY
+1591 KVEVY
-1596 DGDPES
+1596 DG
-1602 YIDIGYSKHNILN
+1602 
-1615 ISKEMMG
+1615 
-1622 RSFYLKIL
+1622 
-1630 RNTGVYDSIYLYFY
+1630 
-1644 DSNNEVISSIKWSR
+1644 NN
-1658 DYSEYANL
+1658 
-1666 KIDVPDGC
+1666 
-1674 TRISLYNASTY
+1674 STY
-1685 SDGVRVANV
+1685 QLLPVVNYNEYFEISEELIGAKIRVKAYIPMKYGLKFYNSDKEEISNLVYNPGNPTNMEV
-1694 TVANDPIINATKIY
+1694 TVEIPEGTKYVYQWSPRTENTKVYEIELITSPVVNEIKYYPI
-1708 PKLTEYGI
+1708 LTEYGI
-1716 EQAYNE
+1716 KDAYNE
-1722 VTIDYFPTSVKRLYR
+1722 VTIKYFQTGIQRLYR
-1737 INAGEWKN
+1737 INDSEWKE
-1745 YEDKS
+1745 YEDKA
-1750 IRLEIGDKLEAKGIN
+1750 IRLEIGDKLEAKSID
-1765 KYGKETNI
+1765 KYGNKTKI
-1773 SSYTSIL
+1773 TTYDSVKI
-1780 PKNALAPEA
+1780 PNALGLEA
-1789 YDEDESTRVS
+1789 YDGNNSTYQLLPIVNYNEYFEISKELIGSKIRVKAYLPMKYGLKFYNS
-1799 KGTYYINVDSSLV
+1799 DKEEISSLV
-1812 NKYISFKYTE
+1812 YNPGNPTNMEVTVEIPEGTKYVYQWSPRTE
-1822 GSKASFRPNAKM
+1822 NTKIYEIE
-1834 SVSLINADGNE
+1834 LIKNPAINE
-1845 IYKDDYI
+1845 Q
-1852 FSKVDILTNSINIIP
+1852 
-1867 GTVKIK
+1867 G
-1873 FYSPTINSSYGPNYA
+1873 
-1888 LICEVFSEK
+1888 
-1897 IPVITQTS
+1897 
-1905 YYPTIKQ
+1905 YYPTIRQ
-1912 NEITLSQYEV
+1912 TGIINYYIEAR
-1922 KITYL
+1922 ITYL

-1936 IDNGSTWL
+1936 VDNGSTWL
-1944 EYTEPIK
+1944 DYKEPIK
-1951 VKAGDVIKAKAIDKD
+1951 VKVGDIIMAKAIDKD
-1966 GKETDINTYT
+1966 GKETEVSTYT
-1976 VTGLTDNLDDK
+1976 VKGLTDNLDDK
-1987 VFDKDKNTSVT
+1987 AFDKDQTTSVT

-2008 LDCVDNEV
+2008 LEGVDNEV

-2023 KVNAGAYIKLYD
+2023 TVNAGAYIKFYD

-2049 LTTLE
+2049 LTTLV
-2054 IPERSVKASIYSG
+2054 IPEGSVKASIYSG

-2078 REVKAAKENYPEIT
+2078 REVKAPKENYPEIS
-2092 INDANWTTTKAV
+2092 INDTNWTTTKTV

-2133 EKETTI
+2133 DKETTI
-2139 FARSIKEGKTISTN
+2139 FARSIKDGTVISTN
-2153 SFIITK
+2153 SYVITK
-2159 VDNVKP
+2159 VDNEVPTINLDIPDEMVKGANY
-2165 IVELQL
+2165 
-2171 PSKIYKTFEFKLPT
+2171 SLPT
-2185 SYIAGSSGANVEC
+2185 SYTTGKSGGTPVC
-2198 RVGNNKVTTTKDL
+2198 KINNETIDNTKDL
-2211 GIGTHE
+2211 ESGNYLIECSITSTSGLTAN
-2217 ISCTIENGIG
+2217 ISKSLTILSSMNLSSA
-2227 IKTEINKTIEI
+2227 IKVDNQ
-2238 YELPKDSITDFDYT
+2238 LITDFPTLTTSSNNSSD
-2252 GEEQTYTASKS
+2252 KS
-2263 GIYFIETWGASGGCS
+2263 GLYVSNLTNSGNNTYYFRGNVDNNNVSF
-2278 LTDGKQTCKDIGYGG
+2278 
-2293 YSSGTISLTA
+2293 A
-2303 GNTLYINVG
+2303 GMNWKIVRINE
-2312 GKGTDG
+2312 DDS
-2318 IRDSDSPGGY
+2318 IRIILDSPIDKNQKYTY
-2328 NGGGNGVWD
+2328 N
-2337 TDDDESAGGGGGATH
+2337 S
-2352 IALRTGL
+2352 
-2359 LSTLENYKNDIIMVS
+2359 S
-2374 GGGGGKSY
+2374 
-2382 TFVAGSG
+2382 
-2389 GGYKGAITSH
+2389 
-2399 TNQSEVSQDKGYL
+2399 
-2412 FGKGQDA
+2412 
-2419 NGAIS
+2419 
-2424 IYGVAGGGGGFYG
+2424 
-2437 GYMNKSGSKTSGSG
+2437 
-2451 GSGYI
+2451 
-2456 GNTLL
+2456 
-2461 KNKSMYCYN
+2461 KNKENMYYN
-2470 CEESSEE
+2470 ESDVKPVLDSW
-2477 STKTIKTTNVS
+2477 
-2488 ETPTSKYAKIG
+2488 Y
-2499 NGYAR
+2499 
-2504 ITYIGEKFDIT
+2504 T
-2515 EFVSNFDYTGEE
+2515 EN
-2527 QTYTAS
+2527 
-2533 KSGIYLIE
+2533 
-2541 TWGASGGCALNNGVT
+2541 LNEYDS
-2556 NCTKIS
+2556 KIS
-2562 YGGYSSGTT
+2562 YSNYCSEIHALWDRTWSSDKGTVYNQYNPTFKCDDPSYTYNLKVGLINYDETVFAGAYYGKQNDKYYLYTGYAYWTMSTAGYYDSSYGSATWVVGTSGT
-2571 FLTAGNTLYINV
+2571 FA
-2583 GGKGTNGIL
+2583 
-2592 KSNSP
+2592 
-2597 GGYNGG
+2597 
-2603 GFGTWDNS
+2603 W
-2611 DDESSGGGGGATH
+2611 
-2624 IALRTGLLSTLENYK
+2624 NY
-2639 NDIIMVSGGGGG
+2639 
-2651 QSWTNAAGSGGG
+2651 
-2663 YKGVTTSTTNQSEVS
+2663 
-2678 QDKGYAFGQGQD
+2678 F
-2690 AKGTASN
+2690 
-2697 DGVGGGGGGFYGG
+2697 
-2710 YMNNVGG
+2710 
-2717 KSSGS
+2717 
-2722 GGSGYIGNTLLKNKS
+2722 
-2737 MYCYNC
+2737 
-2743 EESSEESTKTIKT
+2743 
-2756 IDVSEIPT
+2756 
-2764 SKYSKI
+2764 
-2770 GNGYARI
+2770 YARDSYI
-2777 TYMGE
+2777 IRPVINLSSNVAVEGHGTSADPYVVK

>member
-46 KVEPKEETSLK
+46 KVEQKEETSLK

-71 ILIIILLF
+71 ILLIILLF

-183 ENTSSNSNIEEV
+183 GNTSSNSNIEEV

-216 EAIDKE
+216 EATDKE
-222 SGIKKYYYSLDG
+222 SGIKKYYYSIDG

-245 IKDKIEKIS
+245 IKDKTEKIS

-288 EKTTTTIESTTK
+288 EKTTTTKETTTK

-305 TNPETSTTTGT
+305 TNPETSPTTSPT
-316 TTGTIKPTSTT
+316 TSATTSTT

-427 NLSYPNNS
+427 NLSYPDNS

-595 SFEYEVVVKPNG
+595 SFEYEVVVKPDG

-630 PTEMAESVIV
+630 PTEMTESVTV
-640 KVIPKEKASKTYIKV
+640 KVIPKEKASKTYIKI

-709 ATPDYLSEE
+709 ATPDYLSEK

-744 EYKGEITVEQSQTIY
+744 EYKGELTVEESQTIY

-788 ISIEVSPRKEEV
+788 ISIEVSPRKEEI

-970 REYKWKSDGIWKS
+970 REYKWKSDGVWKS

-989 LLIKPEYKEEF
+989 LLIKPEYKDEF

-1031 ELMENLFMRWDTEK
+1031 ELMENLFMRWDMEK

-1104 IYAKGITRSESESKV
+1104 IYAKGITRGESESKV

-1126 IDDTDPEIRVKG
+1126 IDDTDPEIKVKG

-1153 IDEFGIDKVKF
+1153 IDEFGIDKVKW

-1239 IEYGDSVKKE
+1239 IEYGDSIKKE
-1249 YKIGKNGSYKEYTGT
+1249 YKIGKNGSYKDYTGT

-1296 EVSEDVYILDLDAPA
+1296 EVSEDIYILDLDAPA
-1311 IPEITAGAGY
+1311 TPEITAGAGY

-1382 TIEATKKVDMPSDA
+1382 TIETTKKVDMPTDA

-1402 DEDPES
+1402 DNDDQT
-1408 YIDIGHSKHNI
+1408 YVDIGHSKHNI
-1419 LNISKEMMRK
+1419 MYISKEMMNK
-1429 SFYLKILRDTGN
+1429 SFYLKIYRDTGVY
-1441 FDSIYLYFYDS
+1441 DYIYLYFYDS
-1452 NNKVISS
+1452 NNKIISS
-1459 IKWSRDYSEYANLK
+1459 IKWSRDYSDYANIK
-1473 IDVPDG
+1473 IDIPDG
-1479 CTRISLYNAS
+1479 CSRISLYNAS
-1489 TYSDGVRVANVTVAN
+1489 TYANGVRVANVTVVS
-1504 DPIINATKIYP
+1504 DPIIGATKVYP
-1515 KITQYGIENGHNE
+1515 KITQYGIENGYNE

-1534 PTSVQRLYRINDG
+1534 STSVQRLYRING
-1547 EWKVYEDKAIRLELN
+1547 QQWKNYMDKTIQLKIG
-1562 DKIEAKGIDKNGVDS
+1562 DKLEAKGIDKNGVDS
-1577 NVVSYDSVLPDDAL
+1577 NVVSYDSILPDDAL
-1591 GPEAY
+1591 GKEAY
-1596 DGDPES
+1596 DNDDQT
-1602 YIDIGYSKHNILN
+1602 YVDIGHSKHNIMN
-1615 ISKEMMG
+1615 ISNELQGKA
-1622 RSFYLKIL
+1622 FYINIL
-1630 RNTGVYDSIYLYFY
+1630 RNTGNYDYIYLYLY
-1644 DSNNEVISSIKWSR
+1644 DNNGKILNAIKWSR
-1658 DYSEYANL
+1658 DYSDYANI
-1666 KIDVPDGC
+1666 KIDIPDGC

-1685 SDGVRVANV
+1685 ANGVRVSNIS
-1694 TVANDPIINATKIY
+1694 VAAEPSILPVKYY
-1708 PKLTEYGI
+1708 PTLTEYGI
-1716 EQAYNE
+1716 NYGYNL
-1722 VTIDYFPTSVKRLYR
+1722 VTIDYFPTSIKKLYR
-1737 INAGEWKN
+1737 INSGEWKD
-1745 YEDKS
+1745 YENEP
-1750 IRLEIGDKLEAKGIN
+1750 IRLEIGDKIEAMGIN
-1765 KYGKETNI
+1765 RNSQNSLIT
-1773 SSYTSIL
+1773 SYHAVL
-1780 PKNALAPEA
+1780 PTNALNRNA
-1789 YDEDESTRVS
+1789 YDDDESTSVS
-1799 KGTYYINVDSSLV
+1799 NGTYNINIADLLIG
-1812 NKYISFKYTE
+1812 KYVSFKYTE
-1822 GSKASFRPNAKM
+1822 GDKSAFRPNATM
-1834 SVSLINADGNE
+1834 TVSLLDKNGNE
-1845 IYKDDYI
+1845 L
-1852 FSKVDILTNSINIIP
+1852 FSKDYSFVSVNILEEQIKILP
-1867 GTVKIK
+1867 GTAKMK
-1873 FYSPTINSSYGPNYA
+1873 FYLPVTNSSYGPNRA
-1888 LICEVFSEK
+1888 LICEVFPE
-1897 IPVITQTS
+1897 ITPIISQQN
-1905 YYPTIKQ
+1905 YYTTIKQ
-1912 NEITLSQYEV
+1912 VDISKSYINVEIS
-1922 KITYL
+1922 YL
-1927 SYFTKKLYS
+1927 SYFAKKLYS
-1936 IDNGSTWL
+1936 LDNGTTWL
-1944 EYTEPIK
+1944 DYKGIIK
-1951 VKAGDVIKAKAIDKD
+1951 VKAGDVIQAKAIDKE
-1966 GKETDINTYT
+1966 GKETEVSTYT
-1976 VTGLTDNLDDK
+1976 VKGLTDNLDDK
-1987 VFDKDKNTSVT
+1987 AFDKDQTTSVT
-1998 LSSKQTKSFI
+1998 LSSKQTKSFN
-2008 LDCVDNEV
+2008 LDGVDNEV

-2023 KVNAGAYIKLYD
+2023 KVNAGAYIKLYG
-2035 KDNQELSTVTLNTD
+2035 KDNQELSTITLNTD
-2049 LTTLE
+2049 LTTLV
-2054 IPERSVKASIYSG
+2054 IPEGSVKASIYSG

-2092 INDANWTTTKAV
+2092 INDANWTPTKTV

-2121 TTWNKYTNELTI
+2121 TTWNKYTNKLTI
-2133 EKETTI
+2133 DKETTI
-2139 FARSIKEGKTISTN
+2139 FARSIKAGKIISAN
-2153 SFIITK
+2153 SYVITK
-2159 VDNVKP
+2159 VDNINP
-2165 IVELQL
+2165 TVELQI
-2171 PSKIYKTFEFKLPT
+2171 PSKVTKALEFKIPT
-2185 SYIAGSSGANVEC
+2185 SYVVGISGATVEC
-2198 RVGNNKVTTTKDL
+2198 KDRNTIVTSTLDL
-2211 GIGTHE
+2211 DIGTHE
-2217 ISCTIENGIG
+2217 ISCSIENGVG
-2227 IKTEINKTIEI
+2227 IKNTVNKTIEI
-2238 YELPKDSITDFDYT
+2238 VETLDYDSKDFDYT
-2252 GEEQTYTASKS
+2252 G
-2263 GIYFIETWGASGGCS
+2263 G
-2278 LTDGKQTCKDIGYGG
+2278 
-2293 YSSGTISLTA
+2293 
-2303 GNTLYINVG
+2303 
-2312 GKGTDG
+2312 
-2318 IRDSDSPGGY
+2318 
-2328 NGGGNGVWD
+2328 
-2337 TDDDESAGGGGGATH
+2337 
-2352 IALRTGL
+2352 
-2359 LSTLENYKNDIIMVS
+2359 
-2374 GGGGGKSY
+2374 
-2382 TFVAGSG
+2382 
-2389 GGYKGAITSH
+2389 
-2399 TNQSEVSQDKGYL
+2399 
-2412 FGKGQDA
+2412 
-2419 NGAIS
+2419 
-2424 IYGVAGGGGGFYG
+2424 
-2437 GYMNKSGSKTSGSG
+2437 
-2451 GSGYI
+2451 
-2456 GNTLL
+2456 
-2461 KNKSMYCYN
+2461 
-2470 CEESSEE
+2470 
-2477 STKTIKTTNVS
+2477 
-2488 ETPTSKYAKIG
+2488 
-2499 NGYAR
+2499 
-2504 ITYIGEKFDIT
+2504 
-2515 EFVSNFDYTGEE
+2515 E

-2571 FLTAGNTLYINV
+2571 FLTAGNTLYLNV
-2583 GGKGTNGIL
+2583 GGKGTDGIL

-2603 GFGTWDNS
+2603 GYGTWDNS

-2639 NDIIMVSGGGGG
+2639 NDILVVSGGGGG
-2651 QSWTNAAGSGGG
+2651 QSWTYTAGSGGG
-2663 YKGVTTSTTNQSEVS
+2663 YKGVTTSTTNRSEVS
-2678 QDKGYAFGQGQD
+2678 QDRGYAFGKGQD
-2690 AKGTASN
+2690 AKETVSN

-2764 SKYSKI
+2764 SKYAKI

>member
-1 MERKK
+1 M
-6 VPNIVG
+6 
-12 VSLDE
+12 
-17 AKEILEKANIE
+17 
-28 IEKEKKKIDIFEK
+28 
-41 SGTVV
+41 
-46 KVEPKEETSLK
+46 
-57 KNEKVVLYVSDRKP
+57 
-71 ILIIILLF
+71 
-79 LLCALL
+79 
-85 GRTSLGKTIIRGTED
+85 
-100 KVIRVLNLSKPTA
+100 
-113 PEITGGSKEWAQSRV
+113 
-128 VKVKKDSYAKKGL
+128 
-141 AYYEYCVGTNL
+141 
-152 NKCVWKKTN
+152 
-161 TKNVR
+161 
-166 VSKTG
+166 
-171 KWKVVFRGVDKE
+171 
-183 ENTSSNSNIEEV
+183 
-195 YIDNSNPI
+195 
-203 INKVSIKNKKVKI
+203 
-216 EAIDKE
+216 
-222 SGIKKYYYSLDG
+222 
-234 ENYKETRKEFE
+234 NYP
-245 IKDKIEKIS
+245 D
-254 IKVEDKAGNKTTVE
+254 
-268 VPVEKENEINSTS
+268 
-281 TTTKVVG
+281 
-288 EKTTTTIESTTK
+288 
-300 QPTDV
+300 
-305 TNPETSTTTGT
+305 
-316 TTGTIKPTSTT
+316 
-327 TKKGL
+327 
-332 EYDIPK
+332 
-338 INLDKVP
+338 
-345 VEFVYGSEYELP
+345 
-357 SYVDFGNDEGTYKC
+357 
-371 VVEGKEETTTKNLAI
+371 
-386 GKHLI
+386 
-391 VCEATSKHNKRTMVE
+391 
-406 KEVEVKVKS
+406 
-415 GEEEIWDGWIRL
+415 
-427 NLSYPNNS
+427 NS

-458 DYTGPILVKLDD
+458 DYTGPILVKLED

-530 EWEEYTGEFE
+530 EWEDYTGEFE

-595 SFEYEVVVKPNG
+595 SFEYEVVVKPDG

-630 PTEMAESVIV
+630 PTEMTESVTV

-662 YTGEISVSKNVFI
+662 YTGEISVSKNVLI

-709 ATPDYLSEE
+709 ATPDYLSEK

-744 EYKGEITVEQSQTIY
+744 EYKGELTVEESQTIY

-838 ITDNKT
+838 ITGNET

-849 TGDNAVGNARKSVNY
+849 TGDNAVGNARKSVDY

-900 KIGNGEYRDYNGP
+900 KIGNGDYRDYNGP

-931 NTGTSEYK
+931 NTGTSEYR
-939 IKNIVSAPNYVAIDK
+939 IKNIVSAPNYVSIDK

-1176 NGNGIRNGSSFK
+1176 NGNGIKNGSSFK

-1311 IPEITAGAGY
+1311 TPEITAAAGY

-1336 IKYDNRDDIT
+1336 IKYDNRDDII

-1382 TIEATKKVDMPSDA
+1382 TIEATKNVDMPSDA

-1402 DEDPES
+1402 DGNEETYQNKKNVKIRVS
-1408 YIDIGHSKHNI
+1408 EEMYNKKVSLIYSFHRVYENYKLYISFLDKNGNV
-1419 LNISKEMMRK
+1419 LN
-1429 SFYLKILRDTGN
+1429 KI
-1441 FDSIYLYFYDS
+1441 
-1452 NNKVISS
+1452 
-1459 IKWSRDYSEYANLK
+1459 E
-1473 IDVPDG
+1473 
-1479 CTRISLYNAS
+1479 
-1489 TYSDGVRVANVTVAN
+1489 
-1504 DPIINATKIYP
+1504 
-1515 KITQYGIENGHNE
+1515 QYGISKTERIEVIPENTYEILFTPSSDDSTTNIYEISPFSNPTINSFKNYPTLTEYGVEQGYNE
-1528 VTIDYF
+1528 VTISYF

-1547 EWKVYEDKAIRLELN
+1547 EWKEYEDKAIRLELN
-1562 DKIEAKGIDKNGVDS
+1562 DKIEAKGIDKFGNDTNIANYVG
-1577 NVVSYDSVLPDDAL
+1577 VLPDDAL
-1591 GPEAY
+1591 KVEAY
-1596 DGDPES
+1596 DGNNSTCQLLPIVNYNEYLEISEELIGSKIRVKAYLPAS
-1602 YIDIGYSKHNILN
+1602 YG
-1615 ISKEMMG
+1615 
-1622 RSFYLKIL
+1622 LK
-1630 RNTGVYDSIYLYFY
+1630 FY
-1644 DSNNEVISSIKWSR
+1644 DSNKKEIS
-1658 DYSEYANL
+1658 NL
-1666 KIDVPDGC
+1666 V
-1674 TRISLYNASTY
+1674 YNPGNPT
-1685 SDGVRVANV
+1685 NMEV
-1694 TVANDPIINATKIY
+1694 TVEIPEGTKYVYQWSPRTENTKVYEIELITSPVVNEIKYYPI
-1708 PKLTEYGI
+1708 LTEYGI
-1716 EQAYNE
+1716 KDAYNE
-1722 VTIDYFPTSVKRLYR
+1722 VTIKYFQTGVQRLYR
-1737 INAGEWKN
+1737 INDSEWKE
-1745 YEDKS
+1745 YEDKE
-1750 IRLEIGDKLEAKGIN
+1750 IRLEIGDKLEAKSID
-1765 KYGKETNI
+1765 KYGNETKI
-1773 SSYTSIL
+1773 TTYDSVKI
-1780 PKNALAPEA
+1780 PNALGLEA
-1789 YDEDESTRVS
+1789 YDGNNSTYQLLPIVNYNEYFEISKELIGSKIRVKAYLPMKYGLKFYNS
-1799 KGTYYINVDSSLV
+1799 DKEEISSLV
-1812 NKYISFKYTE
+1812 YNPGNPTNMEVTVEIPEGTKYVYQWSPRTE
-1822 GSKASFRPNAKM
+1822 NTKIYEIE
-1834 SVSLINADGNE
+1834 LIKNPAINE
-1845 IYKDDYI
+1845 QD
-1852 FSKVDILTNSINIIP
+1852 
-1867 GTVKIK
+1867 
-1873 FYSPTINSSYGPNYA
+1873 
-1888 LICEVFSEK
+1888 
-1897 IPVITQTS
+1897 
-1905 YYPTIKQ
+1905 YYPTISKT
-1912 NEITLSQYEV
+1912 EISKSYIEA

-1927 SYFTKKLYS
+1927 SYFAKKLYS
-1936 IDNGSTWL
+1936 LDNGITWL
-1944 EYTEPIK
+1944 DYSGIIK
-1951 VKAGDVIKAKAIDKD
+1951 VKAGDIIKAKAIDKD
-1966 GKETDINTYT
+1966 GKETEVSTYT
-1976 VTGLTDNLDDK
+1976 VKGLTNNLDDK
-1987 VFDKDKNTSVT
+1987 AFDKDQTTSVT
-1998 LSSKQTKSFI
+1998 LSSKKTKSFV
-2008 LDCVDNEV
+2008 LDGVDNEI

-2023 KVNAGAYIKLYD
+2023 TVNVGAYIKFYD
-2035 KDNQELSTVTLNTD
+2035 KDNKELSTITLNTD
-2049 LTTLE
+2049 LTSLV
-2054 IPERSVKASIYSG
+2054 IPEGSVKASIYSG

-2092 INDANWTTTKAV
+2092 INDTNWTTSKVV

-2121 TTWNKYTNELTI
+2121 TTWNKYVSELTI
-2133 EKETTI
+2133 DKETTV
-2139 FARSIKEGKTISTN
+2139 FARSIKDGTVISTN
-2153 SFIITK
+2153 SYVITK
-2159 VDNVKP
+2159 VDNEVPTINLDIPDEMVKGANY
-2165 IVELQL
+2165 
-2171 PSKIYKTFEFKLPT
+2171 SLPT
-2185 SYIAGSSGANVEC
+2185 SYTTGKSGGTPVC
-2198 RVGNNKVTTTKDL
+2198 KINNETIDNTKDL
-2211 GIGTHE
+2211 E
-2217 ISCTIENGIG
+2217 
-2227 IKTEINKTIEI
+2227 
-2238 YELPKDSITDFDYT
+2238 
-2252 GEEQTYTASKS
+2252 S
-2263 GIYFIETWGASGGCS
+2263 G
-2278 LTDGKQTCKDIGYGG
+2278 
-2293 YSSGTISLTA
+2293 
-2303 GNTLYINVG
+2303 N
-2312 GKGTDG
+2312 
-2318 IRDSDSPGGY
+2318 
-2328 NGGGNGVWD
+2328 
-2337 TDDDESAGGGGGATH
+2337 
-2352 IALRTGL
+2352 
-2359 LSTLENYKNDIIMVS
+2359 
-2374 GGGGGKSY
+2374 
-2382 TFVAGSG
+2382 
-2389 GGYKGAITSH
+2389 
-2399 TNQSEVSQDKGYL
+2399 
-2412 FGKGQDA
+2412 
-2419 NGAIS
+2419 
-2424 IYGVAGGGGGFYG
+2424 
-2437 GYMNKSGSKTSGSG
+2437 
-2451 GSGYI
+2451 
-2456 GNTLL
+2456 
-2461 KNKSMYCYN
+2461 
-2470 CEESSEE
+2470 
-2477 STKTIKTTNVS
+2477 
-2488 ETPTSKYAKIG
+2488 
-2499 NGYAR
+2499 
-2504 ITYIGEKFDIT
+2504 
-2515 EFVSNFDYTGEE
+2515 
-2527 QTYTAS
+2527 
-2533 KSGIYLIE
+2533 YLIE
-2541 TWGASGGCALNNGVT
+2541 CSITSTSGLTANISKSLTILSSMNLSSAIKVDNQLITDLPTLTTSSNNTSDKSGLYVSNLTNSGNNTYYFRGNVDNNNVSFAGMNWKIVRINEDDSIRIILDSPIDKNQKYTYNSSKNKENMYYNESDVKPVLDSWYTENLNEYDS
-2556 NCTKIS
+2556 KIS
-2562 YGGYSSGTT
+2562 YSNYCSEIHALWDRTWSSDKGTVYNQYNPTFKCDDPLYTYNLKVGLINYDETVFAGAYYGKQNDKYYLYTGYAYWTMSTAGYYDSSYGSATWVVGTSGT
-2571 FLTAGNTLYINV
+2571 FA
-2583 GGKGTNGIL
+2583 
-2592 KSNSP
+2592 
-2597 GGYNGG
+2597 
-2603 GFGTWDNS
+2603 W
-2611 DDESSGGGGGATH
+2611 
-2624 IALRTGLLSTLENYK
+2624 NY
-2639 NDIIMVSGGGGG
+2639 
-2651 QSWTNAAGSGGG
+2651 
-2663 YKGVTTSTTNQSEVS
+2663 
-2678 QDKGYAFGQGQD
+2678 F
-2690 AKGTASN
+2690 
-2697 DGVGGGGGGFYGG
+2697 
-2710 YMNNVGG
+2710 
-2717 KSSGS
+2717 
-2722 GGSGYIGNTLLKNKS
+2722 
-2737 MYCYNC
+2737 
-2743 EESSEESTKTIKT
+2743 
-2756 IDVSEIPT
+2756 
-2764 SKYSKI
+2764 
-2770 GNGYARI
+2770 YARDSYI
-2777 TYMGE
+2777 IRPVINLSSNVAVEGHGTSSDPYVVK

>member
-79 LLCALL
+79 LLCAFL
-85 GRTSLGKTIIRGTED
+85 GRTSLGKTIIRGAED

-113 PEITGGSKEWAQSRV
+113 PEITGGSKEWAQSQV

-171 KWKVVFRGVDKE
+171 KWKVVFRGVDKAG
-183 ENTSSNSNIEEV
+183 NTSSNSNIEEV
-195 YIDNSNPI
+195 YIDNNNPI
-203 INKVSIKNKKVKI
+203 INKVSVKNKKVKI
-216 EAIDKE
+216 EATDKE
-222 SGIKKYYYSLDG
+222 SGIKKYYYSIDG

-245 IKDKIEKIS
+245 IKDKTEKIS
-254 IKVEDKAGNKTTVE
+254 IKVEDKAGNKITVE

-288 EKTTTTIESTTK
+288 EKTTTTNETTTK
-300 QPTDV
+300 KPTDV
-305 TNPETSTTTGT
+305 TNPETSTTTST
-316 TTGTIKPTSTT
+316 TTNATTSAIKPTSTT

-371 VVEGKEETTTKNLAI
+371 VVEGKEEKTTKNLAI

-427 NLSYPNNS
+427 NLNYPDNS
-435 TNWEW
+435 TKWEW

-492 VAVDIEPAKYALEG
+492 VAVDIEPAKYALKG

-530 EWEEYTGEFE
+530 EWEDYTGEFE

-578 GEKNATSGG
+578 GEKNATGGG

-595 SFEYEVVVKPNG
+595 SFEYEVVVKPDG

-630 PTEMAESVIV
+630 PTEMTESVTV

-662 YTGEISVSKNVFI
+662 YTGEISVSKNVLI

-709 ATPDYLSEE
+709 ATPDYLSEK

-744 EYKGEITVEQSQTIY
+744 EYKGELTVEESQTIY

-900 KIGNGEYRDYNGP
+900 KIGNGDYRDYNGP

-931 NTGTSEYK
+931 NTGTSEYR
-939 IKNIVSAPNYVAIDK
+939 IKNIVSAPNYVSIDK

-1164 AKGEQTKEYFKK
+1164 VKGEQTKGYFKK
-1176 NGNGIRNGSSFK
+1176 NGNGIKNGSSFK

-1282 TIYGRGTDEAGNVS
+1282 TVYGRGTDEAENGS

-1311 IPEITAGAGY
+1311 TPEITAGAGY

-1354 ATWKVYTGP
+1354 ATWKVYKGP

-1396 LGPEAY
+1396 LGIEAY
-1402 DEDPES
+1402 DGDE
-1408 YIDIGHSKHNI
+1408 N
-1419 LNISKEMMRK
+1419 
-1429 SFYLKILRDTGN
+1429 
-1441 FDSIYLYFYDS
+1441 
-1452 NNKVISS
+1452 
-1459 IKWSRDYSEYANLK
+1459 
-1473 IDVPDG
+1473 
-1479 CTRISLYNAS
+1479 
-1489 TYSDGVRVANVTVAN
+1489 TYVEA
-1504 DPIINATKIYP
+1504 INATANKYINVSKELWNQKIYVKMSGALAGNITLNADLIFIKEDGTEIS
-1515 KITQYGIENGHNE
+1515 KIQSGRGALSGEYQIPTGTSKIKIQLSYFSDQYGKARIYEIKLCTKPVANLEIKNPTLTEYGIKSMYNL
-1528 VTIDYF
+1528 VSLDYF
-1534 PTSVQRLYRINDG
+1534 QTSIQRLYRINGG
-1547 EWKVYEDKAIRLELN
+1547 EWQEYTDKV
-1562 DKIEAKGIDKNGVDS
+1562 
-1577 NVVSYDSVLPDDAL
+1577 
-1591 GPEAY
+1591 
-1596 DGDPES
+1596 
-1602 YIDIGYSKHNILN
+1602 
-1615 ISKEMMG
+1615 
-1622 RSFYLKIL
+1622 
-1630 RNTGVYDSIYLYFY
+1630 
-1644 DSNNEVISSIKWSR
+1644 
-1658 DYSEYANL
+1658 
-1666 KIDVPDGC
+1666 
-1674 TRISLYNASTY
+1674 
-1685 SDGVRVANV
+1685 
-1694 TVANDPIINATKIY
+1694 
-1708 PKLTEYGI
+1708 
-1716 EQAYNE
+1716 
-1722 VTIDYFPTSVKRLYR
+1722 
-1737 INAGEWKN
+1737 
-1745 YEDKS
+1745 
-1750 IRLEIGDKLEAKGIN
+1750 RLEIGDKLEAKGID
-1765 KYGKETNI
+1765 KYGIET
-1773 SSYTSIL
+1773 SFLTQQFQYG
-1780 PKNALAPEA
+1780 NALGLEA
-1789 YDEDESTRVS
+1789 YDGNEN
-1799 KGTYYINVDSSLV
+1799 TYVEAVNATANKYINV
-1812 NKYISFKYTE
+1812 
-1822 GSKASFRPNAKM
+1822 SKELWNQKIYVKM
-1834 SVSLINADGNE
+1834 SGALAGNITLNADLIFIKEDGTE
-1845 IYKDDYI
+1845 I
-1852 FSKVDILTNSINIIP
+1852 SKIQSGRGALSGEYQIP
-1867 GTVKIK
+1867 TGTSKIK
-1873 FYSPTINSSYGPNYA
+1873 IQLSYFSDQYGKARIYEISPSTTPTIIQTNTYPQLSSTSFDKAKYQ
-1888 LICEVFSEK
+1888 
-1897 IPVITQTS
+1897 IT
-1905 YYPTIKQ
+1905 I
-1912 NEITLSQYEV
+1912 N
-1922 KITYL
+1922 YL
-1927 SYFTKKLYS
+1927 SYFQQKLYS
-1936 IDNGSTWL
+1936 LDNGTTWL
-1944 EYTEPIK
+1944 DYKGIIN
-1951 VKAGDVIKAKAIDKD
+1951 VKAGDVIQAKAIDKD
-1966 GKETDINTYT
+1966 GKETEVSTYT
-1976 VTGLTDNLDDK
+1976 VKGLTDNLDDK
-1987 VFDKDKNTSVT
+1987 AFDKDKNTSVT

-2008 LDCVDNEV
+2008 LDGVDNEV

-2023 KVNAGAYIKLYD
+2023 KVDTRAYIKLYD
-2035 KDNQELSTVTLNTD
+2035 KENKELSTVTLNED
-2049 LTTLE
+2049 LTTLV
-2054 IPERSVKASIYSG
+2054 IPEGSVKASIYSG

-2078 REVKAAKENYPEIT
+2078 REVKASKENYPEIT
-2092 INDANWTTTKAV
+2092 INDTNWTTTKAV

-2133 EKETTI
+2133 DKETTI
-2139 FARSIKEGKTISTN
+2139 FARSIKEGKIISTN

-2159 VDNVKP
+2159 VDSVEP
-2165 IVELQL
+2165 IIELDI
-2171 PSKIYKTFEFKLPT
+2171 PEKIIEAKEYEIPT
-2185 SYIAGSSGANVEC
+2185 SVKFGSSGGNVSCKSGE
-2198 RVGNNKVTTTKDL
+2198 NEITTTKNLEIGEYKIICVATSNSGKVNTITKKINVIGKVDL
-2211 GIGTHE
+2211 SFESI
-2217 ISCTIENGIG
+2217 NG
-2227 IKTEINKTIEI
+2227 
-2238 YELPKDSITDFDYT
+2238 
-2252 GEEQTYTASKS
+2252 EQTFIAPIS
-2263 GIYFIETWGASGGCS
+2263 GTYKLEVWGASGGTVS
-2278 LTDGKQTCKDIGYGG
+2278 QSYRGGYGA
-2293 YSSGTISLTA
+2293 YSTGDIHIDE
-2303 GNTLYINVG
+2303 NQVLYINIGGVG
-2312 GKGTDG
+2312 EVTSSAIDQ
-2318 IRDSDSPGGY
+2318 IAQGGY
-2328 NGGGNGVWD
+2328 NGGGSGANYSLQAGRV
-2337 TDDDESAGGGGGATH
+2337 AGGGGGATH
-2352 IALRTGL
+2352 IAFVSGKLASLEKYKGS
-2359 LSTLENYKNDIIMVS
+2359 LSDDGKYYVSNDIVIVS
-2374 GGGGGKSY
+2374 GGGGGSWY
-2382 TFVAGSG
+2382 FPTDVNYHTVTPGDAGGIQASNSVAWTEQAYGYVYASG
-2389 GGYKGAITSH
+2389 GTQIGTGTQYATVKGGFGEGASRTNYIT
-2399 TNQSEVSQDKGYL
+2399 
-2412 FGKGQDA
+2412 
-2419 NGAIS
+2419 
-2424 IYGVAGGGGGFYG
+2424 AGGGGGFFG
-2437 GYMNKSGSKTSGSG
+2437 GNAGDLVGAG
-2451 GSGYI
+2451 GSSYI
-2456 GNTLL
+2456 ANPLL
-2461 KNKSMYCYN
+2461 TNKSMYCYN
-2470 CEESSEE
+2470 CQESSEE
-2477 STKTIKTTNVS
+2477 STKTISTTCVN
-2488 ETPTSKYAKIG
+2488 ETPTEDCAKIG

-2504 ITYIGEKFDIT
+2504 ITYIGE
-2515 EFVSNFDYTGEE
+2515 
-2527 QTYTAS
+2527 
-2533 KSGIYLIE
+2533 
-2541 TWGASGGCALNNGVT
+2541 
-2556 NCTKIS
+2556 
-2562 YGGYSSGTT
+2562 
-2571 FLTAGNTLYINV
+2571 
-2583 GGKGTNGIL
+2583 
-2592 KSNSP
+2592 
-2597 GGYNGG
+2597 
-2603 GFGTWDNS
+2603 
-2611 DDESSGGGGGATH
+2611 
-2624 IALRTGLLSTLENYK
+2624 
-2639 NDIIMVSGGGGG
+2639 
-2651 QSWTNAAGSGGG
+2651 
-2663 YKGVTTSTTNQSEVS
+2663 
-2678 QDKGYAFGQGQD
+2678 
-2690 AKGTASN
+2690 
-2697 DGVGGGGGGFYGG
+2697 
-2710 YMNNVGG
+2710 
-2717 KSSGS
+2717 
-2722 GGSGYIGNTLLKNKS
+2722 
-2737 MYCYNC
+2737 
-2743 EESSEESTKTIKT
+2743 
-2756 IDVSEIPT
+2756 
-2764 SKYSKI
+2764 
-2770 GNGYARI
+2770 
-2777 TYMGE
+2777 